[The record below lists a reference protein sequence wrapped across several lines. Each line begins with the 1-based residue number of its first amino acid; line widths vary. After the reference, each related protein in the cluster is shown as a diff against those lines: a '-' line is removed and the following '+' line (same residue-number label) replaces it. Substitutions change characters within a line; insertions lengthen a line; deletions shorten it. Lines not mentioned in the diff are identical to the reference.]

1 MPITNRFSTTT
12 NGALAITGNTLGLSK
27 ISNQNRAGTIGA
39 IGAFITT
46 NTALQVPTFPA
57 GTTLTYT
64 QNSSTAI
71 LNIPAGS
78 TILYAELVWGGNYLS
93 RDQNITSVLG
103 NPVSFT
109 TPVSTYSITPSA
121 VTASNQT
128 FVSNSITF
136 GFYTRSADVTTLI
149 QAGGSGSYT
158 TGAVPGL
165 VDPLDASNGSINSAG
180 WTLIVAY
187 QNGTLPARN
196 LTIYVAGNRVSAE
209 TGSADVSV
217 SGFLTP
223 SGGPVSGRLF
233 LSSTEGDADL
243 TGDQALF
250 GPNFSS
256 LNALSG
262 PNNAINNF
270 FGSQVNNAAGNLDT
284 TGTFGT
290 RNQSASTSTNI
301 SAGRQGWDITS
312 IDISPYLTNSQVS
325 AAIRLTTNGDA
336 YMLNTVGLQIN
347 INSPNIQ
354 ATKSVNKSVA
364 AIGDILT
371 YTVTIP
377 NTGLLPANNAIFIDS
392 LPSGTSFIPGTVT
405 VDNVPQTNA
414 NPAAGISL
422 GTINNG
428 ASRTVTFQATV
439 VSLPSQNP
447 ISNTANITFQYT
459 PIAGG
464 TTFNGLATSNSAGTQ
479 INLADINGTKSV
491 NKLFT
496 DIGETL
502 TYSIALAN
510 IGNIA
515 ATNVIFTDP
524 IPSGTTF
531 IPGSVTVNGV
541 TQAGANPA
549 NGISIGSIA
558 ANSTTTISFQVLV
571 PSIPQTNP
579 ILNSGT
585 TTYQYIPVP
594 NQPAVSGTD
603 KTNIVS
609 TQVNNATVTM
619 TKAVDKNFADI
630 GDTLTYTVSFTG
642 TGNTNANNVIFTD
655 VIPTGTTFVLN
666 SLTIDGTTQVG
677 ANPANGVNIG
687 SIPSGTT
694 KNVAFQVVVNT
705 IPASNVVSN
714 GSSASYQY
722 TVNPSQ
728 SPVTKNISSNLVS
741 TQINNANVTLT
752 KSTNKQFATIGE
764 TISYT
769 ILITNSGNTAA
780 NNVQLTDPLPNG
792 TILTPGTV
800 TLNGVLQ
807 NVDSLVALPI
817 GTIPGGAT
825 FTLSFQ
831 VTVINITTPNP
842 IINNAFA
849 SYLYTVN
856 PNLPPTSKTANS
868 NSVTSTIRLANL
880 HANKSVDK
888 TFAEVGDVL
897 TYTFSLTNDGN
908 VAANNVLLSDS
919 IANGTAF
926 VPNSVIVNGVTQPGA
941 TPASINI
948 GSINANTTITASFQ
962 VVITS
967 IPNPNPI
974 SNSAS
979 ISYNFIVD
987 PNASPVSKNTT
998 STTTFTQV
1006 NDANVI
1012 SAKTVNRAFATVGDT
1027 LTYTVTLTNAGSVS
1041 ADSPTFVDTNPD
1053 GTTFIPNT
1061 FLINGVLQNNADP
1074 NIGVPLPSIAANGS
1088 LTVSYQVTVTS
1099 LPTQNPTLNSSS
1111 TQYSFILNPGDPPT
1125 VETSVS
1131 NTVSTQI
1138 NLANVVIVKEVDLT
1152 IADVGQPITYTISLA
1167 NLGNTIANNVIVT
1180 DIIPNGTTI
1189 VPNSIFIGG
1198 ALQLG
1203 ADPSTGL
1210 PVGSIPSGGFTTIV
1224 FQISTNGLP
1233 SPNPIQN
1240 SASLQYSFI
1249 ADPNLP
1255 ALVRNAASNIV
1266 TTQINTANIVATKL
1280 TSTNFA
1286 DVGDV
1291 ILYATILTNNG
1302 NIPAANVTF
1311 TDIIPA
1317 GTLFIPNTVTINNVP
1332 VANANPATSISI
1344 GTIGANSSRTVA
1356 FQVFVPTIP
1365 AVNPITNQS
1374 GTTFQYTYDPSKP
1387 AVMQMV
1393 ASNTVQTTINNASI
1407 AATKSA
1413 DKQFA
1418 NVNDIITYTT
1428 TLTNNGNT
1436 LASNVIFTDV
1446 IPNGTSFIANS
1457 VTVNGNTLPN
1467 VNPASGIAIDP
1478 INPNANTLISFQVQV
1493 NSIPNPNPIPNQ
1505 SNTTYQY
1512 VVDPNLP
1519 PASANTLSNVIT
1531 TQINNATIVA
1541 TKSVNTPT
1549 AAIGDIVTY
1558 TIAVTNTGNTPAS
1571 ATVLTDGLG
1580 AGASFIQN
1588 SVTINNVPQPGLDP
1602 SLGIH
1607 LADISP
1613 GDTVFITFQAQIL
1626 AIPPSGTLTNNALV
1640 NYEYTVNPNQSPAVN
1655 STITNTTVT
1664 PIIDATLS
1672 INKTVN
1678 STFATIGDTLTFT
1691 STITNSGNTT
1701 ANNVI
1706 FTDVIPNGTTFIPN
1720 SFTVN
1725 GTTITNANPQ
1735 NGINI
1740 GNLNSNASATLS
1752 FQVNITTLPN
1762 PNPIPNKSSLQYSFI
1777 VDINEPP
1784 VSRTVQSNKTFT
1796 QVNTASVIATKTAS
1810 SAFAAVGDT
1819 ITYTTIL
1826 TNSGNTSANTPVFID
1841 ILPPELSFV
1850 PDSVQ
1855 INTIPQLGFRPD
1867 SEISLD
1873 SIPVGGTTTISFQ
1886 AIVGS
1891 IPATNPTLNQ
1901 SSTTYSIIIDPTQPP
1916 VIETATSNPTLVQIN
1931 EAIIQA
1937 TKSVDRLFSDVAPGN
1952 SFLTYTVLLDNIG
1965 NATATNIIFTDPIPN
1980 NTVFI
1985 EDSVRVGGVLLPGVN
2000 PANGIPIGDIIAED
2014 FINVTFRVQVVSIPN
2029 PIFTIGPGGPNSP
2042 VVNSASINYQFM
2054 TGPNLPLVS
2063 RSTTSN
2069 PVSTQINSGEIV
2081 AIKSVNKTFATIG
2094 DTISYTI
2101 TLSNPGNVTSQNI
2114 IFTDTLPDGTTFISG
2129 TLTND
2134 LSGTL
2139 TNDSG
2144 TQQIGNPANGIQ
2156 IGNIN
2161 PNGTA
2166 VITLNVL
2173 VTNIP
2178 SINPISNSS
2187 SVQFAHVVDPSQ
2199 PAVSQ
2204 TNVSNTVSTT
2214 INSAILTTKKSADK
2228 SIISV
2233 GDTITYTTTIRNTG
2247 NTAATNITFTSA
2259 IPANTTFIPNSV
2271 TINSVQQSGAQP
2283 ALGVNIP
2290 NIAPG
2295 ETVTVTFQ
2303 VNVISVSPSSSIM
2316 GNDTILYSYTV
2327 DPNSAPATTSTS
2339 TNIATNPVLDAMITM
2354 VKSVDQTLVT
2364 LGDTITYTTI
2374 LTNNGNTNATNI
2386 TFTDLIP
2393 NGTTFI
2399 TDSVTIN
2406 GLTQIGLNPNT
2417 GITIGSIAPN
2427 SSISIAFQVTATSTP
2442 VQNPIA
2448 NSATASYTFIAD
2460 PNAPIVSR
2468 NVTSNT
2474 VFTTI
2479 NTANIL
2485 SLKQVDKSFSRIG
2498 DTLTYTVVLTNN
2510 GNSSAQNV
2518 IFTDTVPS
2526 VTTFIANT
2534 FSINGVPQSGADPSN
2549 GVNIGTITAGTT
2561 VTVSFQVT
2569 VTSLPT
2575 ANPIVNFSSTSYQ
2588 LVSPPDS
2595 ETSISNPVSTQI
2607 NEAILSMTKNESV
2620 SFADIGQTA
2629 FYTTS
2634 ITNVGNTDATN
2645 IVFTDA
2651 LPSGLTFVPNTLTV
2665 DGVLQPNADPNTG
2678 VLLATLPPNEIYS
2691 IVFQVTVNNIPPSNP
2706 APNTASTTYEFTV
2719 DPVNPPVSSAAT
2731 SNTTLLQINNAT
2743 IISTKTAN
2751 LTFADVGNT
2760 ITFTLN
2766 LPNTGNVTATDVTII
2781 DILDS
2786 NLSFVPNSFT
2796 ANGQTIPNADLSTG
2810 VNIGSIN
2817 GGNTAIVTFQATV
2830 ITLPT
2835 LNPISNSASITYH
2848 YVVDPSQPPIT
2859 TSNQSNTTTT
2869 QINSAILTA
2878 QKNSNVSTVDIGQD
2892 ITYTVTITN
2901 SGNVSATNVI
2911 FTDLIPDGTSFEP
2924 NSFTLNGTSIPN
2936 ADIITGVPIGD
2947 IAPNES
2953 VIVAFHIIA
2962 NEIPPI
2968 NPITNQASVSFQH
2981 IVNPANPPVSKNIIS
2996 NNVTT
3001 KIESAIL
3008 NTIKIG
3014 DKTFATIGDTITY
3027 TTTITNTGNIPAN
3040 NAIFSDPLP
3049 SWTQFVAGSVIVDG
3063 TPLPSASIIN
3073 GVGINTINPNQTVTI
3088 IFQVQIVSNPTT
3100 FTPELQNLGFVNFQ
3114 YNVGNVLLAQPG
3126 NVETNVFVTSINTA
3140 ILSAVKTANT
3150 AFANIG
3156 DTITYTVSIQ
3166 NNGNTNATNVNF
3178 SDPVPTGTTFVEN
3191 SFAVNGSTIP
3201 GANPNNG
3208 VNIGTVSAGSSLTVT
3223 FQVIVTSTP
3232 PSNPITNVASIQ
3244 YAFIVDP
3251 ASPPVTGTINSNS
3264 ASTQINNAT
3273 VTTVLQA
3280 NRSIVSIGDVITY
3293 TATLTNTGNFPANS
3307 VLLINGVPEGALF
3320 VPNSVTLNGI
3330 SLPDAS
3336 PTLGIPVGIIAPG
3349 DSATIT
3355 FQFLASSIPPQ
3366 GAIINQALTSYTYI
3380 VDPSQPPVTAT
3391 SSSNTVNTAVVDASL
3406 SVIKSTDSLVQ
3417 STDGIITYT
3426 VVVQNNGNTTA
3437 NTVTLTDL
3445 VPEGTAFI
3453 PNSVTINSVSVPG
3466 ADPNVG
3472 IPLNSITP
3480 SEIVTVT
3487 FQVIVQSIPSVNPIS
3502 NTARI
3507 DYTFIADPTAPII
3520 SRTITSNPAFT
3531 QISDATILS
3540 LKAVNAP
3547 QTTTGDILTYTITL
3561 ENTGN
3566 IPATNL
3572 IFSDTIPQDTTFVE
3586 NSFTLNGTAILG
3598 ANPNV
3603 GVTLPTLAAN
3613 ATHLISFQILI
3624 KDSFSRE
3631 SITNQSNTT
3640 YTIQPD
3646 PGQPPITETS
3656 TSNIV
3661 ITNFV
3666 QAQLTITKTSNPT
3679 TVDIGGTILYISEVK
3694 NIGNVDAINIVF
3706 TDSIPAGTTFVPD
3719 SVTINGVLQP
3729 GLNPENGIPIGTIPA
3744 NSSKTILF
3752 QVQTNNPPTETE
3764 IVNQS
3769 SATYQYVSI
3778 PTAPPVN
3785 RSANSNIVTTS
3796 LQNANIISVK
3806 SADVTFAS
3814 IGQII
3819 TYTNT
3824 LQNIGTVPANNTVFI
3839 DNIPEG
3845 TIFIEDS
3852 LAINNVIQPG
3862 ANPENGVT
3870 LGTIQPNET
3879 VTISFQVQLTNIPV
3893 GNVVINIS
3901 DTSYEYQIDP
3911 SSQII
3916 QRRSLSN
3923 AVNTEVRTANV
3934 SAIKSANRSIT
3945 RIGQII
3951 TYTVAV
3957 TNAGTIPITNTLL
3970 LDAIASGTTFVP
3982 NSILVDGVPRL
3993 NENPI
3998 TGINLDIILPN
4009 NTIIVTFQV
4018 SVVSIPPQNNINN
4031 IAVIHYEYRPDPST
4045 PPISETTSSNATN
4058 IQFIDAILIATKS
4071 TNTVLANIDET
4082 IEYTVFIQ
4090 NNGSATTNSIFF
4102 TDTIAD
4108 GTVFIPGSV
4117 VVNNTVLPAADPN
4130 IGFSIPNV
4138 AAGQMATITFQVSV
4152 TNLPAVNPTPNTAN
4166 VVYDFIFNPD
4176 FAPIQKSTTSNT
4188 TFVQINDADIVS
4200 LKTVDLTS
4208 VTIGDILTYTTTL
4221 TNTGNTD
4228 ATAVV
4233 FTDNIPNGTTFIDG
4247 SVLVNN
4253 IPQLNANPSAGI
4265 LVGTIAP
4272 NISIPVTFSVTVVAL
4287 PASGHVQNQSTSR
4300 YTINV
4305 EEQISTS
4312 NITFTEVI
4320 SANVIA
4326 TKTTPIQYADLQTII
4341 PYTIS
4346 ITNNGNIQ
4354 VENIIVTDI
4363 IPANTSFIENSVIVN
4378 GNARPN
4384 DNPLNGIQIDNIPP
4398 NTTATILFQVR
4409 VTSIPQTNPISN
4421 TSTIEYEYT
4430 VPNRPP
4436 ITETIIS
4443 SAALTEINHANLNS
4457 NKAVDLAFATVGDTL
4472 TYTITLNQ
4480 TGNVAVNDVIIQDI
4494 IPQGTTF
4501 IENSVIVNGE
4511 TLPGVNPVSGIPI
4524 GTITIG
4530 GDAIVSFQVTVT
4542 SIPTPNELNNNAITT
4557 FNYIVNPNNV
4567 PVTNTT
4573 TTNTVKTTVQ
4583 NDNVIAFKSADVTNA
4598 LPGQTLTY
4606 TITITNSGNV
4616 TIEDLLAIDAVP
4628 IDTTFVAGSVT
4639 INGINQPNENPENGI
4654 TLGNLAPNEFVIIT
4668 FQVTISS
4675 STLQSTIN
4683 NDASV
4688 SYTVI
4693 IDPTKPPI
4701 TITKQTN
4708 TVTTTVIDPMVRI
4721 EKTADKSIVVI
4732 GDIITFTLAVFN
4744 HSPIPTISTS
4754 VIDTIPAGTTFIE
4767 NSVTINGTP
4776 VPNVRPDTG
4785 INIGSLSAGTVAT
4798 ITFQVLA
4805 TSIPSNSTIINSAT
4819 VTAAFQL
4826 TPQDP
4831 IITFIV
4837 NSNIVRIPVQFITA
4851 TVTKNASV
4859 SSAYLNQYFDYTVR
4873 ITNTSEISLSNISLQ
4888 DTIPAGLQFINGTV
4902 FINGERSPLAN
4913 PNIGF
4918 LVATNLEPNETIIVL
4933 FTVQVI
4939 SPPVNNP
4946 FKNTANI
4953 SLQLQVSP
4961 TDPPITVTVT
4971 SNENIVT
4978 FVPENPDE
4986 ALPNL
4991 NCFFDGERF
5000 IRITPRNVR
5009 NYLWTWIWWK

>member
-39 IGAFITT
+39 IGAFATT

-57 GTTLTYT
+57 GTTLNYT

-149 QAGGSGSYT
+149 QAGGAGSYT

-165 VDPLDASNGSINSAG
+165 VDPIDASNGTINSAG

-515 ATNVIFTDP
+515 ATNVIYTDP

-531 IPGSVTVNGV
+531 ISGSVTVNGV

-630 GDTLTYTVSFTG
+630 GDTLTYTVSFTA

-831 VTVINITTPNP
+831 VTVINITTQNP

-897 TYTFSLTNDGN
+897 TYTFALTNDGN

-926 VPNSVIVNGVTQPGA
+926 VPNSVIVNGVTQPGV
-941 TPASINI
+941 TPTSINI

-1012 SAKTVNRAFATVGDT
+1012 SAKTVDRAFATVGDI

-1099 LPTQNPTLNSSS
+1099 LPTQNPTINSSS

-1125 VETSVS
+1125 VETS
-1131 NTVSTQI
+1131 VSTQI

-1152 IADVGQPITYTISLA
+1152 IADVGQPITYTIYLA

-1210 PVGSIPSGGFTTIV
+1210 QVGSIPSGGFTTIV
-1224 FQISTNGLP
+1224 FQISANGLP

-1266 TTQINTANIVATKL
+1266 TTQINTANIVATQL

-1332 VANANPATSISI
+1332 VANANPATGISI

-1493 NSIPNPNPIPNQ
+1493 NSIPNPNPLPNQ

-1867 SEISLD
+1867 SGISLD

-2000 PANGIPIGDIIAED
+2000 PANGIPIGDIIAGD

-2134 LSGTL
+2134 
-2139 TNDSG
+2139 SG

-2228 SIISV
+2228 SIVSV

-2588 LVSPPDS
+2588 LVSPPEA

-2607 NEAILSMTKNESV
+2607 KEAILSMTKNESV

-2835 LNPISNSASITYH
+2835 LNPISNSASTTYH

-2981 IVNPANPPVSKNIIS
+2981 IVNPANLPVSKNIIS

-3073 GVGINTINPNQTVTI
+3073 GVGINTISPNQTVTI

-3114 YNVGNVLLAQPG
+3114 YNVGNALLAQPG

-3208 VNIGTVSAGSSLTVT
+3208 VNIGTVSADSSLTVT

-3417 STDGIITYT
+3417 STDGTITYT

-3453 PNSVTINSVSVPG
+3453 PNSVTINGVSVPG

-3566 IPATNL
+3566 IQATNL

-3646 PGQPPITETS
+3646 PGQSPITETS

-3729 GLNPENGIPIGTIPA
+3729 GVNPENGIPIGTIPA

-3806 SADVTFAS
+3806 SADITFAS

>member
-39 IGAFITT
+39 IGAFVTT
-46 NTALQVPTFPA
+46 NTALQVTTFPA
-57 GTTLTYT
+57 GTTLNYT

-128 FVSNSITF
+128 FVSGSVTF
-136 GFYTRSADVTTLI
+136 GFYTRSADVTSLV

-158 TGAVPGL
+158 TGSVPGL
-165 VDPLDASNGSINSAG
+165 VDPLDASNGAINSAG

-187 QNGTLPARN
+187 QNGSLPARN
-196 LTIYVAGNRVSAE
+196 LTIYVAGNRVSVE

-223 SGGPVSGRLF
+223 AGGPVSGRLF

-262 PNNAINNF
+262 PNNAVNNF
-270 FGSQVNNAAGNLDT
+270 FGSQINNAAGNLDT

-354 ATKSVNKSVA
+354 ATKNVNKSVA
-364 AIGDILT
+364 AIGDVLT
-371 YTVTIP
+371 YTVTVP
-377 NTGLLPANNAIFIDS
+377 NTGLLPANNVIFTDI
-392 LPSGTSFIPGTVT
+392 LPNGTSFIPGSVT
-405 VDNVPQTNA
+405 IDNIPQTNA

-422 GTINNG
+422 GTINNS

-439 VSLPSQNP
+439 VSLPNQNP
-447 ISNTANITFQYT
+447 IANTATITFQYT

-464 TTFNGLATSNSAGTQ
+464 TTFNGIATSNSAGTQ

-502 TYSIALAN
+502 TYSISLAN

-515 ATNVIFTDP
+515 ATNVIYTDP

-541 TQAGANPA
+541 TQVGVNPA
-549 NGISIGSIA
+549 NGISVGTIA
-558 ANSTTTISFQVLV
+558 ANSTTTISFQVSV

-594 NQPAVSGTD
+594 NQPAVSATD
-603 KTNIVS
+603 TTNIVS

-619 TKAVDKNFADI
+619 AKAVDKNYADI
-630 GDTLTYTVSFTG
+630 GDTLTYTVAFTG

-655 VIPTGTTFVLN
+655 AIPTGTTFVLN

-687 SIPSGTT
+687 SIPTGTT
-694 KNVAFQVVVNT
+694 KNVSFQVVVNT
-705 IPASNVVSN
+705 IPPANVVSN

-741 TQINNANVTLT
+741 TQINNANLTLT
-752 KSTNKQFATIGE
+752 KSTNKQFATIGD

-780 NNVQLTDPLPNG
+780 TNVQLTDPLPNG

-831 VTVINITTPNP
+831 VTVINITAQNP
-842 IINNAFA
+842 IVNNAFS
-849 SYLYTVN
+849 SYIYTVN
-856 PNLPPTSKTANS
+856 PSLPPTSKTANS
-868 NSVTSTIRLANL
+868 NSVSSTIRLANL
-880 HANKSVDK
+880 HAIKSVNQ

-897 TYTFSLTNDGN
+897 TYTFALTNDGN

-919 IANGTAF
+919 IANGTSF
-926 VPNSVIVNGVTQPGA
+926 VPNSVIVNGVTQPGT

-962 VVITS
+962 VLITS

-1012 SAKTVNRAFATVGDT
+1012 SAKTVDRAFATVGDI
-1027 LTYTVTLTNAGSVS
+1027 LTYTVILTNAGSVS

-1053 GTTFIPNT
+1053 GTTFIQNT

-1074 NIGVPLPSIAANGS
+1074 NIGVPLPSIPANGS

-1099 LPTQNPTLNSSS
+1099 LPAQNPTINSSS
-1111 TQYSFILNPGDPPT
+1111 TQYEFTLNPGDPPII
-1125 VETSVS
+1125 ETSLS

-1167 NLGNTIANNVIVT
+1167 NLGNTPANNIVVT
-1180 DIIPNGTTI
+1180 DILPPGTTL

-1203 ADPSTGL
+1203 ADPSVGL
-1210 PVGSIPSGGFTTIV
+1210 QVGTIPAGGFTTII
-1224 FQISTNGLP
+1224 FQISANGLP
-1233 SPNPIQN
+1233 SPNPVQN
-1240 SASLQYSFI
+1240 SAALQYSFI

-1255 ALVRNAASNIV
+1255 AVVKNATSNIV

-1286 DVGDV
+1286 DVGAS
-1291 ILYATILTNNG
+1291 ITYTTTLTNNG
-1302 NIPAANVTF
+1302 NISASNVTF
-1311 TDIIPA
+1311 TDIIPT
-1317 GTLFIPNTVTINNVP
+1317 GTTFIPNTVTINDVP
-1332 VANANPATSISI
+1332 IANANPASGILI
-1344 GTIGANSSRTVA
+1344 GTIGANSSRTIA

-1446 IPNGTSFIANS
+1446 IPNGTSFISNS

-1478 INPNANTLISFQVQV
+1478 INPNANTTISFQVKV
-1493 NSIPNPNPIPNQ
+1493 NSIPSPNPIPNQ
-1505 SNTTYQY
+1505 SNTAYQY
-1512 VVDPNLP
+1512 VVNPNLP
-1519 PASANTLSNVIT
+1519 PASANALSNVIT

-1558 TIAVTNTGNTPAS
+1558 TIAVTNTGNIPAS

-1580 AGASFIQN
+1580 AGASFVPN
-1588 SVTINNVPQPGLDP
+1588 SVTINNIPQPGLDP

-1607 LADISP
+1607 LADIPP

-1640 NYEYTVNPNQSPAVN
+1640 NYEYTVNPNQSPAVG

-1706 FTDVIPNGTTFIPN
+1706 FTDLIPDGTTFIPN

-1725 GTTITNANPQ
+1725 GTTIPNANPQ

-1740 GNLNSNASATLS
+1740 GNINSNASVILS
-1752 FQVNITTLPN
+1752 FQVNITTIPN

-1784 VSRTVQSNKTFT
+1784 VSRTVKSNKTFT

-1819 ITYTTIL
+1819 ITYTTTL
-1826 TNSGNTSANTPVFID
+1826 TNGGNTTANTPIFID
-1841 ILPPELSFV
+1841 ILPTELSFV

-1867 SEISLD
+1867 SGVPLD
-1873 SIPVGGTTTISFQ
+1873 PIPVGGSVTISFQ

-1891 IPATNPTLNQ
+1891 IPASNPTLNQ
-1901 SSTTYSIIIDPTQPP
+1901 SSTTYSIIVDPTEPP
-1916 VIETATSNPTLVQIN
+1916 VTETATSNPTLVQIN

-1952 SFLTYTVLLDNIG
+1952 SFLTYTVLLENVG
-1965 NATATNIIFTDPIPN
+1965 NTTATNIIFTDSIPN

-2000 PANGIPIGDIIAED
+2000 PANGIPIGDIIAGD

-2029 PIFTIGPGGPNSP
+2029 PIFTIGPGGPSSP
-2042 VVNSASINYQFM
+2042 VVNGASINYQFM

-2069 PVSTQINSGEIV
+2069 SVSTQINSGEIV
-2081 AIKSVNKTFATIG
+2081 TVKSADKNFATIG
-2094 DTISYTI
+2094 DTISYTVS
-2101 TLSNPGNVTSQNI
+2101 LSNPGNVTSQNI

-2134 LSGTL
+2134 
-2139 TNDSG
+2139 SG
-2144 TQQIGNPANGIQ
+2144 TQQIGNPASGIQ

-2161 PNGTA
+2161 PGSTA
-2166 VITLNVL
+2166 TITINVL

-2178 SINPISNSS
+2178 SINPISNFS
-2187 SVQFAHVVDPSQ
+2187 SVQYQHIVDPSQ
-2199 PAVSQ
+2199 PAITQ
-2204 TNVSNTVSTT
+2204 TASSNTVTTT
-2214 INSAILTTKKSADK
+2214 INSALLTSTKSADK

-2233 GDTITYTTTIRNTG
+2233 GDTVTYTTTITNKG
-2247 NTAATNITFTSA
+2247 NTSATNITFTSA
-2259 IPANTTFIPNSV
+2259 IPSSTTFIPNSV
-2271 TINSVQQSGAQP
+2271 TINGVQQPGAQP

-2303 VNVISVSPSSSIM
+2303 VNVISIPPSSSIM

-2327 DPNSAPATTSTS
+2327 DPSGAPITTSTS
-2339 TNIATNPVLDAMITM
+2339 TNIVTNPVLDAMLTM

-2374 LTNNGNTNATNI
+2374 VTNNGNTNATTI

-2393 NGTTFI
+2393 DGTTFI

-2406 GLTQIGLNPNT
+2406 GITQIGLTPNT

-2460 PNAPIVSR
+2460 PNAPVVSR
-2468 NVTSNT
+2468 TATSNT

-2479 NTANIL
+2479 NTATIL
-2485 SLKQVDKSFSRIG
+2485 SSKQVDKSFSRIG
-2498 DTLTYTVVLTNN
+2498 DTLTYTVTLTNN

-2518 IFTDTVPS
+2518 IFTDTMPS
-2526 VTTFIANT
+2526 GTTFIANT
-2534 FSINGVPQSGADPSN
+2534 FSINGIPQSGANPAN
-2549 GVNIGTITAGTT
+2549 GVNIGPITAGST
-2561 VTVSFQVT
+2561 VNVSFQVN

-2575 ANPIVNFSSTSYQ
+2575 ENPIVNFSSTSYQ
-2588 LVSPPDS
+2588 LVSPPDA

-2607 NEAILSMTKNESV
+2607 KEAILSMTKNESV

-2634 ITNVGNTDATN
+2634 ISNIGNIDATN
-2645 IVFTDA
+2645 IVFTDV

-2665 DGVLQPNADPNTG
+2665 DGVLQPNANPNTG
-2678 VLLATLPPNEIYS
+2678 VALATLPPNEIYS
-2691 IVFQVTVNNIPPSNP
+2691 IVFQVTINSIPPINP
-2706 APNTASTTYEFTV
+2706 ASNTASTSYEFTV
-2719 DPVNPPVSSAAT
+2719 DPSNPPVSSAAT

-2743 IISTKTAN
+2743 IISTKTSN

-2760 ITFTLN
+2760 ITFTLT
-2766 LPNTGNVTATDVTII
+2766 LPNTGNVAATDVTII

-2786 NLSFVPNSFT
+2786 NLSFIPNSFIV
-2796 ANGQTIPNADLSTG
+2796 NGQTIPNADLSTG

-2817 GGNTAIVTFQATV
+2817 GGNAAIVTFQATV
-2830 ITLPT
+2830 TTLPT
-2835 LNPISNSASITYH
+2835 INPISNSTSTTYH

-2878 QKNSNVSTVDIGQD
+2878 QKNSNVLTVDIGQD
-2892 ITYTVTITN
+2892 IVYTVTITN

-2924 NSFTLNGTSIPN
+2924 NSFTLNRTSIPN
-2936 ADIITGVPIGD
+2936 ANIITGVPIGD
-2947 IAPNES
+2947 IAPNQS
-2953 VIVAFHIIA
+2953 VIVVFHITA

-2968 NPITNQASVSFQH
+2968 NPITNQANVSFQH
-2981 IVNPANPPVSKNIIS
+2981 IVNPANPPVSKNITS
-2996 NNVTT
+2996 NSVSTQ
-3001 KIESAIL
+3001 IESAIL

-3014 DKTFATIGDTITY
+3014 DKAFATIGDTITY

-3040 NAIFSDPLP
+3040 NVIFSDPLP
-3049 SWTQFVAGSVIVDG
+3049 TWTQFVAGSVIVDG
-3063 TPLPSASIIN
+3063 TPLPSASIID
-3073 GVGINTINPNQTVTI
+3073 GVGINTITPNQIVTI
-3088 IFQVQIVSNPTT
+3088 VFQVQIVSNPTT

-3114 YNVGNVLLAQPG
+3114 YNVGNSLQAQPG
-3126 NVETNVFVTSINTA
+3126 NVETNVFVTSINSA

-3156 DTITYTVSIQ
+3156 DTITYTVLIQ
-3166 NNGNTNATNVNF
+3166 NNGNTNATNLNF
-3178 SDPVPTGTTFVEN
+3178 SDIIPAGTTFVEN
-3191 SFAVNGSTIP
+3191 SFSVNGSTIP

-3208 VNIGTVSAGSSLTVT
+3208 VNIGTVNADSSLTVT

-3251 ASPPVTGTINSNS
+3251 TAPPVTGTISSNS

-3273 VTTVLQA
+3273 VTTVLEA
-3280 NRSIVSIGDVITY
+3280 NRTIVSIGDVITY
-3293 TATLTNTGNFPANS
+3293 IATLTNTGNFPANS
-3307 VLLINGVPEGALF
+3307 VLLINGVPVGAVF

-3330 SLPDAS
+3330 PLPDAS

-3366 GAIINQALTSYTYI
+3366 GTIINQAITNYTYI

-3391 SSSNTVNTAVVDASL
+3391 SFSNTVNTAVVDASL
-3406 SVIKSTDSLVQ
+3406 SATKNTDSLVQ
-3417 STDGIITYT
+3417 STNGTITYT
-3426 VVVQNNGNTTA
+3426 VVVRNNGNTTT
-3437 NTVTLTDL
+3437 NTVILTDL

-3453 PNSVTINSVSVPG
+3453 PNSVTINTVSVPG

-3472 IPLNSITP
+3472 IPLNAIAP

-3487 FQVIVQSIPSVNPIS
+3487 FQVIVQFIPSVNPIS

-3507 DYTFIADPTAPII
+3507 DYTFIADPTTPII
-3520 SRTITSNPAFT
+3520 SRTIMSNPAFT

-3540 LKAVNAP
+3540 LKAVNVQQA
-3547 QTTTGDILTYTITL
+3547 TTGDILTYTITL
-3561 ENTGN
+3561 ENNGN
-3566 IPATNL
+3566 ISATNL
-3572 IFSDTIPQDTTFVE
+3572 SFLDSTPDGTTFVE
-3586 NSFTLNGTAILG
+3586 NSFTLNGTAIPG

-3603 GVTLPTLAAN
+3603 GVTLPNLAAN

-3624 KDSFSRE
+3624 NNSFSQE
-3631 SITNQSNTT
+3631 SITNQSNIT

-3646 PGQPPITETS
+3646 PSQPPITETS

-3666 QAQLTITKTSNPT
+3666 QAQLTIIKTSNPI

-3694 NIGNVDAINIVF
+3694 NTGNVDAINIIF
-3706 TDSIPAGTTFVPD
+3706 IDSIPAGITFVPD

-3729 GLNPENGIPIGTIPA
+3729 GVNPENGIPIGTIPS
-3744 NSSKTILF
+3744 NGSKTILF

-3764 IVNQS
+3764 IINQS

-3796 LQNANIISVK
+3796 IQNANIISVK
-3806 SADVTFAS
+3806 AADVTFVS

-3852 LAINNVIQPG
+3852 LSINNVIQPG
-3862 ANPENGVT
+3862 VNPENGVT

-3879 VTISFQVQLTNIPV
+3879 VTISFQVQLTSIPP
-3893 GNVVINIS
+3893 GNTVINIS

-3911 SSQII
+3911 SSPII
-3916 QRRSLSN
+3916 QRQSLSN
-3923 AVNTEVRTANV
+3923 AVNTEVRTASV

-3957 TNAGTIPITNTLL
+3957 TNSGTIPITNTLL
-3970 LDAIASGTTFVP
+3970 IDAIAAGTTFVP
-3982 NSILVDGVPRL
+3982 NSILVDGIPRPD
-3993 NENPI
+3993 ENPI
-3998 TGINLDIILPN
+3998 TGITLDMILPN

-4018 SVVSIPPQNNINN
+4018 NVVSIPSQNTINN
-4031 IAVIHYEYRPDPST
+4031 IAVIHYEYQPEPSA
-4045 PPISETTSSNATN
+4045 PPISETTSSNSTN
-4058 IQFIDAILIATKS
+4058 IQFIDVILIATKS
-4071 TNTVLANIDET
+4071 TNKIIANIDET
-4082 IEYTVFIQ
+4082 VEYTVFIQ
-4090 NNGSATTNSIFF
+4090 NNGSTTTNSIFF
-4102 TDTIAD
+4102 TDTIED

-4117 VVNNTVLPAADPN
+4117 IVNNTVLPAADPN
-4130 IGFSIPNV
+4130 IGFSIPNI
-4138 AAGQMATITFQVSV
+4138 ASGQTTTITFQVSV

-4166 VVYDFIFNPD
+4166 IVYDFIFNPD

-4188 TFVQINDADIVS
+4188 TFVQINDADIIS

-4221 TNTGNTD
+4221 TNTGNPD
-4228 ATAVV
+4228 ATAIV
-4233 FTDNIPNGTTFIDG
+4233 FTDNIPDGTTFIDG

-4272 NISIPVTFSVTVVAL
+4272 DISIPVTFSVTTVAL
-4287 PASGHVQNQSTSR
+4287 PASGRIQNQSTSR
-4300 YTINV
+4300 YIING

-4346 ITNNGNIQ
+4346 IINNGNIQ
-4354 VENIIVTDI
+4354 VENIVVTDI

-4384 DNPLNGIQIDNIPP
+4384 DNPLSGIQIDNIPP
-4398 NTTATILFQVR
+4398 NTVATILFQVR

-4421 TSTIEYEYT
+4421 TSTIEYQYT
-4430 VPNRPP
+4430 VPDRPP

-4443 SAALTEINHANLNS
+4443 SAAVTEIHHANLNS
-4457 NKAVDLAFATVGDTL
+4457 NKTVNLAFATVGDTL

-4480 TGNVAVNDVIIQDI
+4480 TGNVSANDVVIQDI

-4511 TLPGVNPVSGIPI
+4511 ALPGVNPVSGIPI
-4524 GTITIG
+4524 GTILVG
-4530 GDAIVSFQVTVT
+4530 GDAIASFQVTVT
-4542 SIPTPNELNNNAITT
+4542 SIPTPNELNNQAITT
-4557 FNYIVNPNNV
+4557 FNYIVNPNNL

-4573 TTNTVKTTVQ
+4573 TTNTVTTTVQ
-4583 NDNVIAFKSADVTNA
+4583 NDNVIAIKSVNTTNA
-4598 LPGQTLTY
+4598 LPSQTLTY

-4616 TIEDLLAIDAVP
+4616 TIEDLLAVDTVP
-4628 IDTTFVAGSVT
+4628 VDTTFVTSSVT
-4639 INGINQPNENPENGI
+4639 INGINQPNANPENGI
-4654 TLGNLAPNEFVIIT
+4654 TLGNLAPNVSAIIT

-4675 STLQSTIN
+4675 STLQSAIN
-4683 NDASV
+4683 NDATI
-4688 SYTVI
+4688 SYTFI
-4693 IDPTKPPI
+4693 IDPTEPPI

-4708 TVTTTVIDPMVRI
+4708 TVTTTLIEPMINI

-4732 GDIITFTLAVFN
+4732 GDIITFTLKVFN
-4744 HSPIPTISTS
+4744 HSPIPTVSTS
-4754 VIDTIPAGTTFIE
+4754 VLDMIPAGTTFIE

-4776 VPNVRPDTG
+4776 VPNIRPDTG
-4785 INIGSLSAGTVAT
+4785 INIGSLSADGIAT
-4798 ITFQVLA
+4798 ITFKVLV
-4805 TSIPSNSTIINSAT
+4805 TSIPFNSTIINSAT

-4826 TPQDP
+4826 TPQNP
-4831 IITFIV
+4831 LITFIV

-4851 TVTKNASV
+4851 TVIKSASV
-4859 SSAYLNQYFDYTVR
+4859 SSAYLNQYFNYTVQ
-4873 ITNTSEISLSNISLQ
+4873 ITNTSDISLLNVSLQ
-4888 DTIPAGLQFINGTV
+4888 DTIPTGLQFINGTV
-4902 FINGERSPLAN
+4902 FINGEHSPLAN

-4918 LVATNLEPNETIIVL
+4918 LVTTNFEPNETIIVL

-4939 SPPVNNP
+4939 SPPVNNE
-4946 FKNTANI
+4946 FKNSANI
-4953 SLQLQVSP
+4953 SLQLQTTP
-4961 TDPPITVTVT
+4961 TDLPIIVTVT

-4978 FVPENPDE
+4978 FIPENPVE
-4986 ALPNL
+4986 TLPNL

-5000 IRITPRNVR
+5000 IRITPRNIR
-5009 NYLWTWIWWK
+5009 NYFWSWWR

>member
-27 ISNQNRAGTIGA
+27 ISNLNRAGTIGA
-39 IGAFITT
+39 IGAFVTT

-57 GTTLTYT
+57 GTTLNYT
-64 QNSSTAI
+64 QNSSTAL

-128 FVSNSITF
+128 FVSGSVTF
-136 GFYTRSADVTTLI
+136 GFYTRSADVTSLV
-149 QAGGSGSYT
+149 QAAGSGSYT
-158 TGAVPGL
+158 TGSVPGL
-165 VDPLDASNGSINSAG
+165 VDPLDASNGAINSAG

-187 QNGTLPARN
+187 QNGSLPARN
-196 LTIYVAGNRVSAE
+196 LTIYVAGNRVSVE

-223 SGGPVSGRLF
+223 AGGPVSGRLF

-262 PNNAINNF
+262 PNNAVNNF
-270 FGSQVNNAAGNLDT
+270 FGSQINNAAGNLDT

-364 AIGDILT
+364 TIGDILT
-371 YTVTIP
+371 YTVTVP
-377 NTGLLPANNAIFIDS
+377 NTGLLPANNVTFTDV
-392 LPSGTSFIPGTVT
+392 LPNGTSFIPGSVT
-405 VDNVPQTNA
+405 IDNVPQTNA
-414 NPAAGISL
+414 NPVAGISL

-428 ASRTVTFQATV
+428 SSRTVAFQATV

-515 ATNVIFTDP
+515 ATNVIYTDP
-524 IPSGTTF
+524 IPSRTTF

-541 TQAGANPA
+541 TQGGANPA

-558 ANSTTTISFQVLV
+558 ANSTTTISFQVFV

-603 KTNIVS
+603 TTNIVS

-619 TKAVDKNFADI
+619 TKAVDKNYADI
-630 GDTLTYTVSFTG
+630 GDTLTYTVAFTG

-687 SIPSGTT
+687 SIATGTT
-694 KNVAFQVVVNT
+694 KNVSFQVVVNT

-741 TQINNANVTLT
+741 TQINNANLSLT

-769 ILITNSGNTAA
+769 ILITNSGNTPA

-792 TILTPGTV
+792 TILTLGSV

-831 VTVINITTPNP
+831 VTVINITAQNP
-842 IINNAFA
+842 IINNAFS
-849 SYLYTVN
+849 SYIYTVN
-856 PNLPPTSKTANS
+856 PSLPPTSKTANS

-880 HANKSVDK
+880 HANKSVSQ

-897 TYTFSLTNDGN
+897 TYTFALTNDGN
-908 VAANNVLLSDS
+908 VTANNVLLSDS
-919 IANGTAF
+919 IANGTSF
-926 VPNSVIVNGVTQPGA
+926 VPNSVIVNGITQPGA

-962 VVITS
+962 ILITS

-974 SNSAS
+974 LNSAS

-987 PNASPVSKNTT
+987 PNASPISKNTT

-1006 NDANVI
+1006 NEANVI
-1012 SAKTVNRAFATVGDT
+1012 SAKTVDREFATVGDI
-1027 LTYTVTLTNAGSVS
+1027 LTYTVILTNAGSVS

-1074 NIGVPLPSIAANGS
+1074 NIGVPLPSIPASG
-1088 LTVSYQVTVTS
+1088 LITVSYQVTVTA
-1099 LPTQNPTLNSSS
+1099 LPAQNPTTNSSS
-1111 TQYSFILNPGDPPT
+1111 TQYSFILNPGDPPII
-1125 VETSVS
+1125 ETSLS

-1167 NLGNTIANNVIVT
+1167 NLGNTTANNVVVT
-1180 DIIPNGTTI
+1180 DIIPPGTTI

-1210 PVGSIPSGGFTTIV
+1210 QVGSIPAGGFTTIV
-1224 FQISTNGLP
+1224 FQISANGLP

-1249 ADPNLP
+1249 ADPSLP
-1255 ALVRNAASNIV
+1255 VVVKNATSNIV

-1302 NIPAANVTF
+1302 NIPASNVTF

-1332 VANANPATSISI
+1332 IANANPANGILI
-1344 GTIGANSSRTVA
+1344 GTIGANSSRTVS
-1356 FQVFVPTIP
+1356 FQVFVPNIP

-1428 TLTNNGNT
+1428 TLTNSGNT

-1446 IPNGTSFIANS
+1446 IPNGTSFIPNS
-1457 VTVNGNTLPN
+1457 VTINGNTLPN
-1467 VNPASGIAIDP
+1467 VNPANGIAIDP
-1478 INPNANTLISFQVQV
+1478 INPNANTTISFQIKV
-1493 NSIPNPNPIPNQ
+1493 NSIPSPNPIPNQ
-1505 SNTTYQY
+1505 SNTMYQY
-1512 VVDPNLP
+1512 IVNPNLP
-1519 PASANTLSNVIT
+1519 PASSNTVSNVIT

-1541 TKSVNTPT
+1541 TKSVNTLT

-1558 TIAVTNTGNTPAS
+1558 TIAVTNTGNIPAS
-1571 ATVLTDGLG
+1571 ATVLMDGLG

-1602 SLGIH
+1602 SLGVH
-1607 LADISP
+1607 LADIPP

-1640 NYEYTVNPNQSPAVN
+1640 NYEYTVNPNQSPAVG

-1691 STITNSGNTT
+1691 SIITNSGNTT

-1706 FTDVIPNGTTFIPN
+1706 FTDLIPDGTTFIPN

-1725 GTTITNANPQ
+1725 GTTIPNANPQ

-1740 GNLNSNASATLS
+1740 GNINSNASVILS
-1752 FQVNITTLPN
+1752 FQVNITTIPN

-1784 VSRTVQSNKTFT
+1784 VSRTVKSNKTFT

-1819 ITYTTIL
+1819 ITYTTTL
-1826 TNSGNTSANTPVFID
+1826 TNNGNTTANTPVFID

-1855 INTIPQLGFRPD
+1855 INTTPQLGFRPD
-1867 SEISLD
+1867 NGIPLD
-1873 SIPVGGTTTISFQ
+1873 PIPVGGTTTISFQ

-1901 SSTTYSIIIDPTQPP
+1901 SSTTYSIIVDPTQPP
-1916 VIETATSNPTLVQIN
+1916 VTETATSNPTLVQIN

-1937 TKSVDRLFSDVAPGN
+1937 TKSVDRLFSDIAPGN
-1952 SFLTYTVLLDNIG
+1952 SFLTYTVLLENIG
-1965 NATATNIIFTDPIPN
+1965 NTTATNITFIDPIPN

-2000 PANGIPIGDIIAED
+2000 PANGIPIGDIIAGD

-2042 VVNSASINYQFM
+2042 VVNGASINYQFM

-2069 PVSTQINSGEIV
+2069 PVSTQINSGEILAV
-2081 AIKSVNKTFATIG
+2081 KSVDKTFAKIG
-2094 DTISYTI
+2094 DTLSYTI
-2101 TLSNPGNVTSQNI
+2101 SLSNPGNVTSQNI
-2114 IFTDTLPDGTTFISG
+2114 IFTDILPDGTTFISG
-2129 TLTND
+2129 TLV
-2134 LSGTL
+2134 
-2139 TNDSG
+2139 NDSG
-2144 TQQIGNPANGIQ
+2144 AQQIGNPGNGIQ

-2161 PNGTA
+2161 PSGMA
-2166 VITLNVL
+2166 VITINAL

-2187 SVQFAHVVDPSQ
+2187 SVQFQHIVDPSQ
-2199 PAVSQ
+2199 PVITQ
-2204 TNVSNTVSTT
+2204 TASSNTVTTT
-2214 INSAILTTKKSADK
+2214 INSAILAISKSADK

-2233 GDTITYTTTIRNTG
+2233 GDTITYTTTITNIG
-2247 NTAATNITFTSA
+2247 NTPATNITFTSA

-2271 TINSVQQSGAQP
+2271 IINGMQQLGARP

-2295 ETVTVTFQ
+2295 ATVTVTFQ
-2303 VNVISVSPSSSIM
+2303 VTVISVPPSSSIM
-2316 GNDTILYSYTV
+2316 DNDTILYSYTV
-2327 DPNSAPATTSTS
+2327 DPSAAPVTISTS
-2339 TNIATNPVLDAMITM
+2339 TNIVTNPVLDAMITM
-2354 VKSVDQTLVT
+2354 IKSVDQTLVT
-2364 LGDTITYTTI
+2364 LGDTITYTTL
-2374 LTNNGNTNATNI
+2374 LTNSGNTNATNI

-2393 NGTTFI
+2393 DGTTFVS
-2399 TDSVTIN
+2399 DSVTIN
-2406 GLTQIGLNPNT
+2406 GITQLGLNPNT

-2427 SSISIAFQVTATSTP
+2427 SSIAIAFQVTATSTP

-2474 VFTTI
+2474 TFTTI
-2479 NTANIL
+2479 NTATIL
-2485 SLKQVDKSFSRIG
+2485 SSKQVDKAFSHIG
-2498 DTLTYTVVLTNN
+2498 DTLTYTVTLTNN

-2526 VTTFIANT
+2526 GTTFIANT
-2534 FSINGVPQSGADPSN
+2534 FSINGIPQSGANPVN
-2549 GVNIGTITAGTT
+2549 GVNIGSITAGTT
-2561 VTVSFQVT
+2561 VNVSFQVT

-2575 ANPIVNFSSTSYQ
+2575 ENPIVNFSSTSYQ
-2588 LVSPPDS
+2588 LVSPPDA

-2607 NEAILSMTKNESV
+2607 REAILSMTKNESV
-2620 SFADIGQTA
+2620 SFVDIGQTA

-2634 ITNVGNTDATN
+2634 IANVGNTDATN
-2645 IVFTDA
+2645 IVFTDV

-2665 DGVLQPNADPNTG
+2665 DGILQPNADPNTG
-2678 VLLATLPPNEIYS
+2678 VLLAALPPNEIYS
-2691 IVFQVTVNNIPPSNP
+2691 IVFQVTVNSIPPINP

-2719 DPVNPPVSSAAT
+2719 DPGNPPVSNTAS
-2731 SNTTLLQINNAT
+2731 SNTTLLQINNAN

-2766 LPNTGNVTATDVTII
+2766 LPNTGNAAATDVTII

-2796 ANGQTIPNADLSTG
+2796 VNGQTIPNADLSTG

-2817 GGNTAIVTFQATV
+2817 GGNAAIVTFQATV
-2830 ITLPT
+2830 TTLPT
-2835 LNPISNSASITYH
+2835 LNPISNFVSTTYH
-2848 YVVDPSQPPIT
+2848 YVVDPSQSPIT

-2878 QKNSNVSTVDIGQD
+2878 QKNSNAETVDIGQD
-2892 ITYTVTITN
+2892 IVYSVTITN

-2911 FTDLIPDGTSFEP
+2911 FTDLIPAGTSFEP
-2924 NSFTLNGTSIPN
+2924 NSFTLNGISIPN
-2936 ADIITGVPIGD
+2936 ANIITGVPIGD

-2953 VIVAFHIIA
+2953 VIVAFHINA

-2981 IVNPANPPVSKNIIS
+2981 IVNPANPPVSKNITS
-2996 NNVTT
+2996 NSVTT

-3014 DKTFATIGDTITY
+3014 DKAFATIGDTITY
-3027 TTTITNTGNIPAN
+3027 TTTITNTGNISAN
-3040 NAIFSDPLP
+3040 NVVFSDPIP
-3049 SWTQFVAGSVIVDG
+3049 TWTQFVAGSVVVDG
-3063 TPLPSASIIN
+3063 TPLPSASIIS
-3073 GVGINTINPNQTVTI
+3073 GVGINTITPNQIVTI
-3088 IFQVQIVSNPTT
+3088 MFQVQIISNPTT

-3114 YNVGNVLLAQPG
+3114 YNVGNSLQAQPG
-3126 NVETNVFVTSINTA
+3126 NVETNVFVTSINSA

-3150 AFANIG
+3150 AFSNIG
-3156 DTITYTVSIQ
+3156 DTITYTVLIQ
-3166 NNGNTNATNVNF
+3166 NSGNTNATNVNF
-3178 SDPVPTGTTFVEN
+3178 SDLIPAGTTFVEN
-3191 SFAVNGSTIP
+3191 SFSVNGSIIP

-3208 VNIGTVSAGSSLTVT
+3208 VNIGTVSTNSSLTVT

-3244 YAFIVDP
+3244 FTFIVDP
-3251 ASPPVTGTINSNS
+3251 AAPPVTSTINSNG

-3273 VTTVLQA
+3273 VTTVLEA
-3280 NRSIVSIGDVITY
+3280 NRSIVSIGDIITY

-3307 VLLINGVPEGALF
+3307 VLLINGVPVGAVF

-3330 SLPDAS
+3330 SLPNTS

-3406 SVIKSTDSLVQ
+3406 SVIKNTDSLVQ
-3417 STDGIITYT
+3417 STNGTITYT

-3437 NTVTLTDL
+3437 NTVNLTDL

-3472 IPLNSITP
+3472 IPLNAIAP

-3507 DYTFIADPTAPII
+3507 DYTFIADPTSPII

-3531 QISDATILS
+3531 QISDANVLS
-3540 LKAVNAP
+3540 LKAVNA
-3547 QTTTGDILTYTITL
+3547 QQATTGDILTYTITL

-3572 IFSDTIPQDTTFVE
+3572 IFSDTLPEGTIFVE

-3603 GVTLPTLAAN
+3603 GVALPNLVAN

-3624 KDSFSRE
+3624 NDSFSQE

-3640 YTIQPD
+3640 YTIQLD

-3666 QAQLTITKTSNPT
+3666 QAQLTVTKTSNPI

-3694 NIGNVDAINIVF
+3694 NIGNVDAINIIF
-3706 TDSIPAGTTFVPD
+3706 TDSIPAGTTFVSD

-3729 GLNPENGIPIGTIPA
+3729 GVNPENGIPLGTIPA

-3769 SATYQYVSI
+3769 SGNYQYVSV

-3806 SADVTFAS
+3806 SADVTFVS

-3824 LQNIGTVPANNTVFI
+3824 LQNIGTIPANNTVFI

-3852 LAINNVIQPG
+3852 LSINNVIQPG
-3862 ANPENGVT
+3862 ANPENGVI
-3870 LGTIQPNET
+3870 LGTIQQNET
-3879 VTISFQVQLTNIPV
+3879 VTISFQVQLTNIPS
-3893 GNVVINIS
+3893 GNTVINIS

-3911 SSQII
+3911 SSPII

-3951 TYTVAV
+3951 TYTVTV
-3957 TNAGTIPITNTLL
+3957 TNAGTVPITNTLL
-3970 LDAIASGTTFVP
+3970 IDAIAAGTTFVP
-3982 NSILVDGVPRL
+3982 NSILVDGIPRP

-3998 TGINLDIILPN
+3998 TGINLGIILPN

-4018 SVVSIPPQNNINN
+4018 NVVSIPAQNTINN
-4031 IAVIHYEYRPDPST
+4031 IAVIHYEYKPEPSA
-4045 PPISETTSSNATN
+4045 PPISETTSSNTTN
-4058 IQFIDAILIATKS
+4058 IQFIDVILIATKS
-4071 TNTVLANIDET
+4071 ANKVLANIDDT

-4090 NNGSATTNSIFF
+4090 NNGSTTTNSIFF
-4102 TDTIAD
+4102 TDTIED

-4117 VVNNTVLPAADPN
+4117 TVNNTVLPVADPN
-4130 IGFSIPNV
+4130 IGFFIPNI
-4138 AAGQMATITFQVSV
+4138 ASGQATTITFQVSV
-4152 TNLPAVNPTPNTAN
+4152 TNLPALNPTPNTTN
-4166 VVYDFIFNPD
+4166 IVYDFIFNPD

-4188 TFVQINDADIVS
+4188 TFVQINGADIVS

-4221 TNTGNTD
+4221 TNIGNTD

-4233 FTDNIPNGTTFIDG
+4233 FTDNIPDGTTFIDG

-4253 IPQLNANPSAGI
+4253 IPQLNANPSTGI

-4272 NISIPVTFSVTVVAL
+4272 NVSIPVTFSVTVLAL
-4287 PASGHVQNQSTSR
+4287 PASGRIQNQSTSR
-4300 YTINV
+4300 YTING

-4378 GNARPN
+4378 GTARPN
-4384 DNPLNGIQIDNIPP
+4384 DNPLSGIQIDNIPP

-4430 VPNRPP
+4430 VPDRPP

-4443 SAALTEINHANLNS
+4443 SAAVTEIHHANLNS
-4457 NKAVDLAFATVGDTL
+4457 NKTVDLAFATVGDTL

-4480 TGNVAVNDVIIQDI
+4480 TGNVSADDVVIQDI

-4511 TLPGVNPVSGIPI
+4511 TVPGVNPVSGIPI
-4524 GTITIG
+4524 GTIIVG
-4530 GDAIVSFQVTVT
+4530 GDAIASFQVTVT
-4542 SIPTPNELNNNAITT
+4542 SIPTPNELSNKAITT
-4557 FNYIVNPNNV
+4557 FNYIVNPNNL

-4573 TTNTVKTTVQ
+4573 TTNTVTTTVQ
-4583 NDNVIAFKSADVTNA
+4583 NDNIVAIKSVNATNA
-4598 LPGQTLTY
+4598 LPSQTLTY

-4616 TIEDLLAIDAVP
+4616 TIEDLLAIDTVP
-4628 IDTTFVAGSVT
+4628 VDTIFITGSVT
-4639 INGINQPNENPENGI
+4639 INGINQPNANPENGI
-4654 TLGNLAPNEFVIIT
+4654 PLGNLAPNESVVIT

-4675 STLQSTIN
+4675 STLQTAIN

-4688 SYTVI
+4688 SYTVT
-4693 IDPTKPPI
+4693 IDPNEPPI

-4708 TVTTTVIDPMVRI
+4708 TVTTTIVDPMVRI
-4721 EKTADKSIVVI
+4721 EKNADKSSVVI
-4732 GDIITFTLAVFN
+4732 GDIITFTLEVFN
-4744 HSPIPTISTS
+4744 HSPIPTVSTS
-4754 VIDTIPAGTTFIE
+4754 VLDMIPAGTIFIE

-4776 VPNVRPDTG
+4776 VPNIRPDTG
-4785 INIGSLSAGTVAT
+4785 INIGSLSADGVAT
-4798 ITFQVLA
+4798 ITFKVLV

-4851 TVTKNASV
+4851 AVIKNASV

-4888 DTIPAGLQFINGTV
+4888 DTIPAGLQFMNGTV

-4939 SPPVNNP
+4939 SPPINNE
-4946 FKNTANI
+4946 FKNKANV

-4961 TDPPITVTVT
+4961 TDPPITVTIT

-4978 FVPENPDE
+4978 FIPENPDE
-4986 ALPNL
+4986 TLPNL

-5000 IRITPRNVR
+5000 IRITPRNIR
-5009 NYLWTWIWWK
+5009 NYFWTWIWWQ

>member
-39 IGAFITT
+39 IGTFITI
-46 NTALQVPTFPA
+46 NTALQVPSFPA
-57 GTTLTYT
+57 GTTLSYT

-128 FVSNSITF
+128 FVSGSVTF
-136 GFYTRSADVTTLI
+136 GFYTRSADVTSLV

-158 TGAVPGL
+158 TGSVPGL
-165 VDPLDASNGSINSAG
+165 VDPLDASNGAINSSG

-187 QNGTLPARN
+187 QNGSLPARN
-196 LTIYVAGNRVSAE
+196 LTIYVAGNRVSVE

-223 SGGPVSGRLF
+223 AGGPVSGRLF
-233 LSSTEGDADL
+233 ISSTEGDADL

-262 PNNAINNF
+262 PNNAVNNF

-364 AIGDILT
+364 AIGDVLT

-377 NTGLLPANNAIFIDS
+377 NTGLLPANNVIFIDS
-392 LPSGTSFIPGTVT
+392 LPNGTSFIPGTVT
-405 VDNVPQTNA
+405 VDSIPQTNA

-422 GTINNG
+422 GTINNN

-439 VSLPSQNP
+439 VSLPNQNP

-496 DIGETL
+496 DFGETL

-515 ATNVIFTDP
+515 ATNVIYTDP

-549 NGISIGSIA
+549 NGIFIGTIA
-558 ANSTTTISFQVLV
+558 ANSTTTVSFQVFV

-603 KTNIVS
+603 TTNIVS

-655 VIPTGTTFVLN
+655 IIPTGTTFVLN

-677 ANPANGVNIG
+677 ANPANGVNVG
-687 SIPSGTT
+687 SIPTGTT
-694 KNVAFQVVVNT
+694 KNVSFQVVVNT

-741 TQINNANVTLT
+741 TQINNANLTLT

-780 NNVQLTDPLPNG
+780 TNVQLTDPLPNG

-807 NVDSLVALPI
+807 NVNSLVALPI

-831 VTVINITTPNP
+831 VTVINITAQNP

-856 PNLPPTSKTANS
+856 PSLPPTSKTANS

-880 HANKSVDK
+880 QATKSVDK

-897 TYTFSLTNDGN
+897 TYTFALTNDGN
-908 VAANNVLLSDS
+908 VAANNVVLSDS

-926 VPNSVIVNGVTQPGA
+926 VPNSVTINNVAQPGV

-962 VVITS
+962 VLITS

-998 STTTFTQV
+998 STTTFIQV

-1012 SAKTVNRAFATVGDT
+1012 SAKTVDRAFATVGDV
-1027 LTYTVTLTNAGSVS
+1027 LTYTILLTNAGSVT

-1061 FLINGVLQNNADP
+1061 FLINSVLQNNADP
-1074 NIGVPLPSIAANGS
+1074 NAGVPLPSIPANGEI
-1088 LTVSYQVTVTS
+1088 TVSYQVTVTA
-1099 LPTQNPTLNSSS
+1099 LPTQNPTTNSSS

-1125 VETSVS
+1125 IETSLS

-1138 NLANVVIVKEVDLT
+1138 NLANVVIVKQVDLT
-1152 IADVGQPITYTISLA
+1152 IADVGQPITYTIALA
-1167 NLGNTIANNVIVT
+1167 NLGNTPANNVVVT
-1180 DIIPNGTTI
+1180 DIFPPGTTL

-1203 ADPSTGL
+1203 ADPSVGLQVGTIPTG
-1210 PVGSIPSGGFTTIV
+1210 GITTIV
-1224 FQISTNGLP
+1224 FQISANSLP
-1233 SPNPIQN
+1233 SPNPVQN
-1240 SASLQYSFI
+1240 SAALQYSFI

-1255 ALVRNAASNIV
+1255 AVVRNATSNIV
-1266 TTQINTANIVATKL
+1266 TTQINTANLVATKL

-1291 ILYATILTNNG
+1291 ITYATILTNNG
-1302 NIPAANVTF
+1302 NIPATNVTF
-1311 TDIIPA
+1311 TDIIPD
-1317 GTLFIPNTVTINNVP
+1317 GTIFLPNTVTINGVP
-1332 VANANPATSISI
+1332 IANANPANGILI
-1344 GTIGANSSRTVA
+1344 GTIGANSSRTVS

-1387 AVMQMV
+1387 AIMQMV
-1393 ASNTVQTTINNASI
+1393 TSNIVQTTINNATITS
-1407 AATKSA
+1407 AKSA

-1436 LASNVIFTDV
+1436 LASSIVFTDT
-1446 IPNGTSFIANS
+1446 IPSGTSFIPNS
-1457 VTVNGNTLPN
+1457 VTVNGTTLSN
-1467 VNPASGIAIDP
+1467 ANPANGIAIDP
-1478 INPNANTLISFQVQV
+1478 INPNTNTTISFQVII
-1493 NSIPNPNPIPNQ
+1493 NSIPSPNPIPNQ

-1512 VVDPNLP
+1512 VVNPNLP
-1519 PASANTLSNVIT
+1519 PASANVLSNLIT
-1531 TQINNATIVA
+1531 TQINNATIIA

-1558 TIAVTNTGNTPAS
+1558 TIAVTNTGNIPAS

-1607 LADISP
+1607 LADIPP
-1613 GDTVFITFQAQIL
+1613 GDTIFITFQAQIL

-1640 NYEYTVNPNQSPAVN
+1640 NYEYNVNPNQSPAVG

-1691 STITNSGNTT
+1691 STIINSGNTT

-1706 FTDVIPNGTTFIPN
+1706 FTDLLPDGTTFTPN

-1725 GTTITNANPQ
+1725 GITIPNTNPQ

-1740 GNLNSNASATLS
+1740 GNINSNASVILS
-1752 FQVNITTLPN
+1752 FQVNITTIPN

-1810 SAFAAVGDT
+1810 STFAAVGDT
-1819 ITYTTIL
+1819 ITYTTTL
-1826 TNSGNTSANTPVFID
+1826 TNSGNTTANTPVFID

-1850 PDSVQ
+1850 PDSLQ

-1867 SEISLD
+1867 SGISLD
-1873 SIPVGGTTTISFQ
+1873 PIPVGGTTTISFQ

-1901 SSTTYSIIIDPTQPP
+1901 SSTTYSIIVDPTQPP
-1916 VIETATSNPTLVQIN
+1916 VTETATSNPTLVQIN

-1937 TKSVDRLFSDVAPGN
+1937 TKSVDRLFSDIAPGN

-1965 NATATNIIFTDPIPN
+1965 NTTATNITFTDPIPN

-2000 PANGIPIGDIIAED
+2000 PANGIPIGDIIAGD

-2042 VVNSASINYQFM
+2042 VVNGASINYQFM

-2069 PVSTQINSGEIV
+2069 PVSTQINSGEIL
-2081 AIKSVNKTFATIG
+2081 AIKSVDKTFAKIG
-2094 DTISYTI
+2094 DTLSYTI
-2101 TLSNPGNVTSQNI
+2101 SLSNPGNVTSQNI
-2114 IFTDTLPDGTTFISG
+2114 LFTDILPDGSTFISG
-2129 TLTND
+2129 TLV
-2134 LSGTL
+2134 
-2139 TNDSG
+2139 NDSG
-2144 TQQIGNPANGIQ
+2144 AQQIGNPANGIQ
-2156 IGNIN
+2156 VGNIN
-2161 PNGTA
+2161 PGSTIA
-2166 VITLNVL
+2166 ITINVL

-2178 SINPISNSS
+2178 SINPISNFS
-2187 SVQFAHVVDPSQ
+2187 SVQYSHVVDPSQ

-2204 TNVSNTVSTT
+2204 TNISNTVSTT
-2214 INSAILTTKKSADK
+2214 INSAILTTTKSADK
-2228 SIISV
+2228 SILSV
-2233 GDTITYTTTIRNTG
+2233 GDTITYTTTITNTG

-2271 TINSVQQSGAQP
+2271 TINGMQQLGARP

-2303 VNVISVSPSSSIM
+2303 VTVISIPPSSSIM
-2316 GNDTILYSYTV
+2316 DNDTILYSYTV
-2327 DPNSAPATTSTS
+2327 DPSAAPVTTSTS
-2339 TNIATNPVLDAMITM
+2339 TNSVTNPVLDAMITM
-2354 VKSVDQTLVT
+2354 IKSVDQTLVT
-2364 LGDTITYTTI
+2364 LGDTITYTTL
-2374 LTNNGNTNATNI
+2374 LTNSGNTNATNI

-2393 NGTTFI
+2393 DGTTFVL
-2399 TDSVTIN
+2399 DSVTIN
-2406 GLTQIGLNPNT
+2406 GITQIGLNPNT

-2427 SSISIAFQVTATSTP
+2427 SSIAIAFQVTATSTP

-2448 NSATASYTFIAD
+2448 NSASASYTFITD

-2479 NTANIL
+2479 NTAIIL

-2498 DTLTYTVVLTNN
+2498 DTLTYTVALTNN
-2510 GNSSAQNV
+2510 GNSSVQNV
-2518 IFTDTVPS
+2518 IFSDTMPS
-2526 VTTFIANT
+2526 GTTFIVNS

-2549 GVNIGTITAGTT
+2549 GVNIGPITAGST
-2561 VTVSFQVT
+2561 VNVSFQVN
-2569 VTSLPT
+2569 VDSLPT
-2575 ANPIVNFSSTSYQ
+2575 ENTIVNFSSTSYQ
-2588 LVSPPDS
+2588 LVSPPDP

-2607 NEAILSMTKNESV
+2607 KEAILSMTKNESV
-2620 SFADIGQTA
+2620 SFADIGQTV

-2634 ITNVGNTDATN
+2634 ISNIGNTDATN
-2645 IVFTDA
+2645 IVFADA

-2665 DGVLQPNADPNTG
+2665 DGVLQPDANPNTG

-2691 IVFQVTVNNIPPSNP
+2691 IVFQVTVNSIPPINP
-2706 APNTASTTYEFTV
+2706 APNIASTTYEFSV
-2719 DPVNPPVSSAAT
+2719 DPGNPPVSNTAS
-2731 SNTTLLQINNAT
+2731 SNTTLLQINNAN

-2766 LPNTGNVTATDVTII
+2766 LPNTGNVAATDVTII

-2786 NLSFVPNSFT
+2786 NLSFIPNSFT
-2796 ANGQTIPNADLSTG
+2796 VNGQTIPSADLSTG

-2830 ITLPT
+2830 TTLPT
-2835 LNPISNSASITYH
+2835 LNPISNFASTTYH
-2848 YVVDPSQPPIT
+2848 YVVDPSQSPIT

-2901 SGNVSATNVI
+2901 GGNVSATNVI

-2924 NSFTLNGTSIPN
+2924 NSFTLNGTTIPN
-2936 ADIITGVPIGD
+2936 ANIITGVPIGD

-2953 VIVAFHIIA
+2953 VIVAFHIIS
-2962 NEIPPI
+2962 NEIPAI

-2981 IVNPANPPVSKNIIS
+2981 IVNPANPPVSKNITSSTIA
-2996 NNVTT
+2996 T

-3049 SWTQFVAGSVIVDG
+3049 SWAQFVAGSVIVDG
-3063 TPLPSASIIN
+3063 TPLPSASIID
-3073 GVGINTINPNQTVTI
+3073 GVGINTITPNQTVTI
-3088 IFQVQIVSNPTT
+3088 IFQVQIVNNPTT

-3114 YNVGNVLLAQPG
+3114 YNVGNALQAQPG

-3166 NNGNTNATNVNF
+3166 NSGNTNATNVNF

-3391 SSSNTVNTAVVDASL
+3391 SSSNTVNIAVVDASL
-3406 SVIKSTDSLVQ
+3406 SVIKNTDSLVQ
-3417 STDGIITYT
+3417 STDGTITYT

-3453 PNSVTINSVSVPG
+3453 PNSVTINGVSVPG

-3531 QISDATILS
+3531 QISDANVLS
-3540 LKAVNAP
+3540 LKAVNA
-3547 QTTTGDILTYTITL
+3547 QQATTGDILTYTITL

-3572 IFSDTIPQDTTFVE
+3572 IFSDTIPEGTTFVE

-3598 ANPNV
+3598 ANPNA
-3603 GVTLPTLAAN
+3603 GVTLPNLVAN
-3613 ATHLISFQILI
+3613 LISFQILI
-3624 KDSFSRE
+3624 NDSFSQQ

-3666 QAQLTITKTSNPT
+3666 QAQLTVTKTSNPI

-3694 NIGNVDAINIVF
+3694 NIGNVDAINIIF

-3729 GLNPENGIPIGTIPA
+3729 GVNPENGIPIGTITP

-3752 QVQTNNPPTETE
+3752 QVQTNNPPTATE

-3769 SATYQYVSI
+3769 SVNYQYVSI

-3806 SADVTFAS
+3806 QADVTFVA
-3814 IGQII
+3814 IGQNI

-3824 LQNIGTVPANNTVFI
+3824 IQNIGTVPANNTVFI
-3839 DNIPEG
+3839 DNFPEG

-3852 LAINNVIQPG
+3852 LSINNVIQPG
-3862 ANPENGVT
+3862 ANPQNGIT
-3870 LGTIQPNET
+3870 LGTIQQNET
-3879 VTISFQVQLTNIPV
+3879 VTISFQVQLTNIPE
-3893 GNVVINIS
+3893 GNTVINIS

-3911 SSQII
+3911 SSPIV

-3957 TNAGTIPITNTLL
+3957 TNAGTVPITNTILI
-3970 LDAIASGTTFVP
+3970 DAIAAGTTFVP
-3982 NSILVDGVPRL
+3982 NSILVDGIPRP

-3998 TGINLDIILPN
+3998 TGINLGIILPN

-4018 SVVSIPPQNNINN
+4018 NVVSIPAQNTINN
-4031 IAVIHYEYRPDPST
+4031 IAVIHYEYKPEQSA
-4045 PPISETTSSNATN
+4045 PPISETTSSNTTN
-4058 IQFIDAILIATKS
+4058 IQFIDVILIATKS
-4071 TNTVLANIDET
+4071 ANKVLANIDDT

-4090 NNGSATTNSIFF
+4090 NNGSTTTNSIFF
-4102 TDTIAD
+4102 TDTIED

-4117 VVNNTVLPAADPN
+4117 TVNNTVLPAADPN
-4130 IGFSIPNV
+4130 IGFFIPNI
-4138 AAGQMATITFQVSV
+4138 ASGQATTITLQVSV
-4152 TNLPAVNPTPNTAN
+4152 TNLPALNPTPNTAN
-4166 VVYDFIFNPD
+4166 IVYDFIFNPD

-4221 TNTGNTD
+4221 TNIGNAD
-4228 ATAVV
+4228 ATTVV
-4233 FTDNIPNGTTFIDG
+4233 FTDNIPDGTTFIEG

-4253 IPQLNANPSAGI
+4253 IPQLNANPSTGI

-4272 NISIPVTFSVTVVAL
+4272 NVSIPVTFSVTVVAL
-4287 PASGHVQNQSTSR
+4287 PASGRIQNQSTSR
-4300 YTINV
+4300 YTINN

-4312 NITFTEVI
+4312 NITITEVI
-4320 SANVIA
+4320 SAHVIA

-4363 IPANTSFIENSVIVN
+4363 IPANTSFIDNSVIVN
-4378 GNARPN
+4378 GNARPS
-4384 DNPLNGIQIDNIPP
+4384 DNPLNGIRIDNIPP

-4421 TSTIEYEYT
+4421 TSTIEYQYT
-4430 VPNRPP
+4430 IPNQPP

-4443 SAALTEINHANLNS
+4443 SAAVTEIHHANLNS

-4480 TGNVAVNDVIIQDI
+4480 TGNVAANNVTIQDM
-4494 IPQGTTF
+4494 IPQGTAF

-4511 TLPGVNPVSGIPI
+4511 ALPEVNPVSGIPI
-4524 GTITIG
+4524 DTITVG
-4530 GDAIVSFQVTVT
+4530 GNAVASFQVTVT
-4542 SIPTPNELNNNAITT
+4542 SIPTPNELTNQAITT
-4557 FNYIVNPNNV
+4557 FNYIVNPNNL

-4573 TTNTVKTTVQ
+4573 TTNTVTTTVQ
-4583 NDNVIAFKSADVTNA
+4583 NDNVVAIKSVNASNA
-4598 LPGQTLTY
+4598 LPSQTVTY

-4616 TIEDLLAIDAVP
+4616 TIEDIIAIDTAPV
-4628 IDTTFVAGSVT
+4628 DTTFVTGSVT

-4654 TLGNLAPNEFVIIT
+4654 TLGSLTPNESTIIT
-4668 FQVTISS
+4668 FQVTISPT
-4675 STLQSTIN
+4675 TLQPAIN

-4688 SYTVI
+4688 SYTVT
-4693 IDPTKPPI
+4693 IDPNEPPI

-4708 TVTTTVIDPMVRI
+4708 VVTTTVVDPMVRI
-4721 EKTADKSIVVI
+4721 NKTADTSIAVI
-4732 GDIITFTLAVFN
+4732 GDMITFTLEVLN

-4754 VIDTIPAGTTFIE
+4754 ILDIIPTGTTFIE

-4776 VPNVRPDTG
+4776 VLNVRPDTG
-4785 INIGSLSAGTVAT
+4785 MNIGALPAGSVAK
-4798 ITFQVLA
+4798 IAFKVLV
-4805 TSIPSNSTIINSAT
+4805 TSIPSNSTIINSAS

-4831 IITFIV
+4831 IITFID

-4851 TVTKNASV
+4851 TVVKDASV
-4859 SSAYLNQYFDYTVR
+4859 SSAYLNQYFDYTMR
-4873 ITNTSEISLSNISLQ
+4873 ITNTSDISLSNVSLQ
-4888 DTIPAGLQFINGTV
+4888 DTIPAGLQFMNGTV
-4902 FINGERSPLAN
+4902 FINSERSPLAN

-4939 SPPVNNP
+4939 SPPVNNE
-4946 FKNTANI
+4946 FKNTADI

-4978 FVPENPDE
+4978 FIPKNPDE
-4986 ALPNL
+4986 TLPNF

-5000 IRITPRNVR
+5000 IRITPRNIR
-5009 NYLWTWIWWK
+5009 NYFWTWIWWR

>member
-39 IGAFITT
+39 IGAFVTT

-57 GTTLTYT
+57 GTTLNYT

-93 RDQNITSVLG
+93 RDQNITNVLG

-165 VDPLDASNGSINSAG
+165 VDPIDASNGTINSAG

-196 LTIYVAGNRVSAE
+196 LTIYVAGNRVSAD
-209 TGSADVSV
+209 TGSADVAV

-223 SGGPVSGRLF
+223 AGGPVSGRLF

-262 PNNAINNF
+262 PNNAVNNF
-270 FGSQVNNAAGNLDT
+270 FGSQINNAAGNLDT

-290 RNQSASTSTNI
+290 RNQSASTGTNI

-364 AIGDILT
+364 AIGDVLT

-377 NTGLLPANNAIFIDS
+377 NTGLLPANNVIFTDI
-392 LPSGTSFIPGTVT
+392 LPNGTSFIPGTVT
-405 VDNVPQTNA
+405 IDNVPQTNA

-502 TYSIALAN
+502 TYSISLAN

-515 ATNVIFTDP
+515 ATNVIYTDP

-549 NGISIGSIA
+549 TGISIGSIA
-558 ANSTTTISFQVLV
+558 ANSTTTISFQVFV

-603 KTNIVS
+603 TTNIVS

-619 TKAVDKNFADI
+619 AKAVDKNFADI

-687 SIPSGTT
+687 SIPTGTT
-694 KNVAFQVVVNT
+694 KNVSFQVVVSA
-705 IPASNVVSN
+705 IPASNVVPN

-792 TILTPGTV
+792 TILTLGSV

-831 VTVINITTPNP
+831 VTVINITAQNP

-849 SYLYTVN
+849 SYIYTVN
-856 PNLPPTSKTANS
+856 PSLPPTSKTANS

-880 HANKSVDK
+880 HANKSVSQ

-926 VPNSVIVNGVTQPGA
+926 VPNSVIVNGVSQPGA

-948 GSINANTTITASFQ
+948 GSINANATITASFQ
-962 VVITS
+962 VLITS

-1012 SAKTVNRAFATVGDT
+1012 SAKTVDREFATVGDI
-1027 LTYTVTLTNAGSVS
+1027 LTYTVILTNAGSVS

-1074 NIGVPLPSIAANGS
+1074 NIGVPLPGIPANGS

-1099 LPTQNPTLNSSS
+1099 LPTQNPTVNSSS

-1125 VETSVS
+1125 IETSLS

-1138 NLANVVIVKEVDLT
+1138 NLANVIIFKDVDLT
-1152 IADVGQPITYTISLA
+1152 IADVGQPITYTIALA
-1167 NLGNTIANNVIVT
+1167 NPGNTPANNVVVT
-1180 DIIPNGTTI
+1180 DILPTGTTL

-1203 ADPSTGL
+1203 ADPSVGL
-1210 PVGSIPSGGFTTIV
+1210 QVGTIPAGGITTIV
-1224 FQISTNGLP
+1224 FQISANSLP
-1233 SPNPIQN
+1233 LPNPVQN
-1240 SASLQYSFI
+1240 SAALQYSFI

-1255 ALVRNAASNIV
+1255 AVVRNATSNIV

-1302 NIPAANVTF
+1302 NIPASNVTF

-1332 VANANPATSISI
+1332 IANANPTNGIFI
-1344 GTIGANSSRTVA
+1344 GTIGANASRIVS
-1356 FQVFVPTIP
+1356 FQIFVPSIP

-1428 TLTNNGNT
+1428 TLTNSGNT
-1436 LASNVIFTDV
+1436 LASNIVFTDA
-1446 IPNGTSFIANS
+1446 IPSGTSFIPNS
-1457 VTVNGNTLPN
+1457 VTVNGTTLPN
-1467 VNPASGIAIDP
+1467 VSPASGIAIDP
-1478 INPNANTLISFQVQV
+1478 INPNTNTIISFQVQV
-1493 NSIPNPNPIPNQ
+1493 NTIPNPNPIPNQ
-1505 SNTTYQY
+1505 SNTAYQY
-1512 VVDPNLP
+1512 VVNPSLP
-1519 PASANTLSNVIT
+1519 PASANAVSNVIT

-1558 TIAVTNTGNTPAS
+1558 TIAMANTGNIPAS

-1580 AGASFIQN
+1580 PGASFIPN
-1588 SVTINNVPQPGLDP
+1588 SVTINNVSQPGLDP

-1607 LADISP
+1607 LDDISP
-1613 GDTVFITFQAQIL
+1613 GGTTFITFQVKIL
-1626 AIPPSGTLTNNALV
+1626 EIPPSGTLTNNALV
-1640 NYEYTVNPNQSPAVN
+1640 NYEYTVNPNQTPAVG
-1655 STITNTTVT
+1655 STVTNTTAT
-1664 PIIDATLS
+1664 PIVDATLVL
-1672 INKTVN
+1672 IKNA
-1678 STFATIGDTLTFT
+1678 STNFATIGDTITFT
-1691 STITNSGNTT
+1691 SFVTNTGNTT
-1701 ANNVI
+1701 ANNIV
-1706 FTDVIPNGTTFIPN
+1706 FTDTIPNGTAFVPN
-1720 SFTVN
+1720 SFKIN
-1725 GTTITNANPQ
+1725 GVTIPNANPQ

-1740 GNLNSNASATLS
+1740 GNLNSNASITLS

-1819 ITYTTIL
+1819 ITYTTTL
-1826 TNSGNTSANTPVFID
+1826 TNSGNTTANTPIFID
-1841 ILPPELSFV
+1841 ILPPELSFA

-1855 INTIPQLGFRPD
+1855 INTVPQLGFRPD
-1867 SEISLD
+1867 NGVPLD

-1901 SSTTYSIIIDPTQPP
+1901 SSTTYSIIVDPTQPP
-1916 VIETATSNPTLVQIN
+1916 VTETATSNPTLVQIN

-1937 TKSVDRLFSDVAPGN
+1937 TKSVDRIFSDVAPGN
-1952 SFLTYTVLLDNIG
+1952 SFLTYTVLLENIG
-1965 NATATNIIFTDPIPN
+1965 NSTATNIIFTDPIPN

-2042 VVNSASINYQFM
+2042 VVNGASIDYQFM

-2063 RSTTSN
+2063 RNTTSN
-2069 PVSTQINSGEIV
+2069 PVSTQINSGEIALV
-2081 AIKSVNKTFATIG
+2081 KSVDKTFATIG

-2114 IFTDTLPDGTTFISG
+2114 IFTDILPDGTTFI
-2129 TLTND
+2129 
-2134 LSGTL
+2134 SGTL

-2144 TQQIGNPANGIQ
+2144 TQQIGNPASGIQ
-2156 IGNIN
+2156 IENIN
-2161 PNGTA
+2161 PSGTA
-2166 VITLNVL
+2166 IITLNVL

-2178 SINPISNSS
+2178 SINPISNFS
-2187 SVQFAHVVDPSQ
+2187 SVQFAHVIDPSQ

-2214 INSAILTTKKSADK
+2214 INSAILTTQKSVDK

-2233 GDTITYTTTIRNTG
+2233 RDTLTYTTTITNTG
-2247 NTAATNITFTSA
+2247 NTPATNITFTSA
-2259 IPANTTFIPNSV
+2259 IPPSTTFIPDSV
-2271 TINSVQQSGAQP
+2271 TINGIQQLGAQP

-2303 VNVISVSPSSSIM
+2303 VNVISVPPSSSIM

-2327 DPNSAPATTSTS
+2327 DPNGTPATTSTS
-2339 TNIATNPVLDAMITM
+2339 TSTNIVTNPVLDAMITM
-2354 VKSVDQTLVT
+2354 IKSVDQTLVT

-2393 NGTTFI
+2393 DGTTFI
-2399 TDSVTIN
+2399 TDSVTID
-2406 GLTQIGLNPNT
+2406 GITQIGLNPNT
-2417 GITIGSIAPN
+2417 GITIGAIAPS

-2474 VFTTI
+2474 TFTTI
-2479 NTANIL
+2479 NTATIL

-2498 DTLTYTVVLTNN
+2498 DTLTYTVTLTNN

-2518 IFTDTVPS
+2518 IFTDTIPS
-2526 VTTFIANT
+2526 GTTFIANT
-2534 FSINGVPQSGADPSN
+2534 FSINGIPQSGADPSN
-2549 GVNIGTITAGTT
+2549 GVNIGPITAGTT
-2561 VTVSFQVT
+2561 VNVSFQVN
-2569 VTSLPT
+2569 VISLPT
-2575 ANPIVNFSSTSYQ
+2575 ENPIVNFSSTSYQ
-2588 LVSPPDS
+2588 LVSPPDA

-2607 NEAILSMTKNESV
+2607 KEAILSMTKNESV

-2634 ITNVGNTDATN
+2634 ISNVGNTDATN
-2645 IVFTDA
+2645 IVFTDV

-2665 DGVLQPNADPNTG
+2665 DGILQPDANPNTG

-2691 IVFQVTVNNIPPSNP
+2691 IVFQVTVNSIPPSNP
-2706 APNTASTTYEFTV
+2706 TPNTASTNYEFTV
-2719 DPVNPPVSSAAT
+2719 DPNNPPVSSTAN

-2751 LTFADVGNT
+2751 LTFADIGNI

-2766 LPNTGNVTATDVTII
+2766 LPNTGNVAATDVTII

-2796 ANGQTIPNADLSTG
+2796 VNGQTIPNADLSTG

-2817 GGNTAIVTFQATV
+2817 GSNAAIVTFQATV
-2830 ITLPT
+2830 TTLPT
-2835 LNPISNSASITYH
+2835 LNPISNSASTTYH
-2848 YVVDPSQPPIT
+2848 YVVDPSQPSIT

-2892 ITYTVTITN
+2892 ITYIVTITN

-2936 ADIITGVPIGD
+2936 ADIVTGVPIGD

-2953 VIVAFHIIA
+2953 AVVAFHINA

-2981 IVNPANPPVSKNIIS
+2981 IVNPANPPVSKNITS
-2996 NNVTT
+2996 NSVTT

-3008 NTIKIG
+3008 NTMKIG
-3014 DKTFATIGDTITY
+3014 DKAFATIGDTITY

-3040 NAIFSDPLP
+3040 NVVFSDPLP
-3049 SWTQFVAGSVIVDG
+3049 TWTQFVAGSVVVDG
-3063 TPLPSASIIN
+3063 TPLPSASISD

-3114 YNVGNVLLAQPG
+3114 YNVGNALQAQPG
-3126 NVETNVFVTSINTA
+3126 NVETNVFVTSINSA
-3140 ILSAVKTANT
+3140 IISAVKTAST

-3156 DTITYTVSIQ
+3156 ETITYTVLIQ
-3166 NNGNTNATNVNF
+3166 NSGNTNATNLNF
-3178 SDPVPTGTTFVEN
+3178 SDLIPAGTIFVEN
-3191 SFAVNGSTIP
+3191 SFAVNGSIIP

-3208 VNIGTVSAGSSLTVT
+3208 VNIGTVSASSSLTVT

-3251 ASPPVTGTINSNS
+3251 AAPPVTGTINSNS

-3273 VTTVLQA
+3273 VTTVLEA
-3280 NRSIVSIGDVITY
+3280 NRTIVSIGDVITY

-3307 VLLINGVPEGALF
+3307 VLLINGIPEGALF

-3349 DSATIT
+3349 NSATIT
-3355 FQFLASSIPPQ
+3355 FQFLATSIPPQ
-3366 GAIINQALTSYTYI
+3366 GAIINQAITSYTYI

-3391 SSSNTVNTAVVDASL
+3391 SSSNTVTTAVIDASL
-3406 SVIKSTDSLVQ
+3406 SAIKNTDSLVQ
-3417 STDGIITYT
+3417 STDGTITYT

-3453 PNSVTINSVSVPG
+3453 QNSVTINNISVPG

-3472 IPLNSITP
+3472 IPLNSIAP

-3507 DYTFIADPTAPII
+3507 DYTFISDPTAPII

-3531 QISDATILS
+3531 QISDATVLS
-3540 LKAVNAP
+3540 LKAVNA
-3547 QTTTGDILTYTITL
+3547 QQATTGDILTYTITL

-3566 IPATNL
+3566 IPTTNL
-3572 IFSDTIPQDTTFVE
+3572 IFSDTILQGTTFVE

-3603 GVTLPTLAAN
+3603 GVTLPNLAAN

-3624 KDSFSRE
+3624 NDSFSQE

-3694 NIGNVDAINIVF
+3694 NIGNVDAINIIF

-3729 GLNPENGIPIGTIPA
+3729 GVNPENGIPIGTIPA

-3785 RSANSNIVTTS
+3785 RSANSNVVTTS

-3806 SADVTFAS
+3806 SADVTFVA
-3814 IGQII
+3814 IGQTI

-3845 TIFIEDS
+3845 TIFVEDS
-3852 LAINNVIQPG
+3852 LSINNVIQPG
-3862 ANPENGVT
+3862 ANPENGVI

-3879 VTISFQVQLTNIPV
+3879 VTISFQVQLTNIPE
-3893 GNVVINIS
+3893 NNTVINIS

-3911 SSQII
+3911 SSPII

-3934 SAIKSANRSIT
+3934 RAIKSANRSIT

-3957 TNAGTIPITNTLL
+3957 TNAGTVPITNTLL
-3970 LDAIASGTTFVP
+3970 IDAIAAGTTFVP
-3982 NSILVDGVPRL
+3982 NSILVDGISRP

-3998 TGINLDIILPN
+3998 TGITLNIILPN

-4018 SVVSIPPQNNINN
+4018 NVVSTPSQNNINN
-4031 IAVIHYEYRPDPST
+4031 IAVIHYEYQPDPSL
-4045 PPISETTSSNATN
+4045 PPISETTSSNTTN

-4071 TNTVLANIDET
+4071 ANTVLANIDET
-4082 IEYTVFIQ
+4082 IEYTVLIQ
-4090 NNGSATTNSIFF
+4090 NNGSTTTNSIFF
-4102 TDTIAD
+4102 TDTIED
-4108 GTVFIPGSV
+4108 GTVFIPESV
-4117 VVNNTVLPAADPN
+4117 IVNNTVLPAADPN
-4130 IGFSIPNV
+4130 IGFSIPNI
-4138 AAGQMATITFQVSV
+4138 ASGQMATIIFQVSV

-4166 VVYDFIFNPD
+4166 IVYDFIFNPD
-4176 FAPIQKSTTSNT
+4176 FAPIQKSTISNT

-4208 VTIGDILTYTTTL
+4208 VTIGGILTYTTTL

-4233 FTDNIPNGTTFIDG
+4233 FTDNIPDGTTFIDG

-4253 IPQLNANPSAGI
+4253 IPQLNANPSTGI

-4300 YTINV
+4300 YTING
-4305 EEQISTS
+4305 EEQISNS

-4326 TKTTPIQYADLQTII
+4326 TKTTPLQYADLQTII

-4346 ITNNGNIQ
+4346 IINNGNIQ

-4384 DNPLNGIQIDNIPP
+4384 DNPLNGIQIDSIPP

-4421 TSTIEYEYT
+4421 TSTIQYEYT
-4430 VPNRPP
+4430 VPDQPP

-4443 SAALTEINHANLNS
+4443 SAAVTEIHHANLNS

-4480 TGNVAVNDVIIQDI
+4480 TGNVAANDVVIQDI

-4524 GTITIG
+4524 GTIMVG
-4530 GDAIVSFQVTVT
+4530 GNAIASFQVTVT
-4542 SIPTPNELNNNAITT
+4542 SIPTPNELHNNAITT
-4557 FNYIVNPNNV
+4557 FNYIVNPNNI

-4573 TTNTVKTTVQ
+4573 TTNTVTTTVQ
-4583 NDNVIAFKSADVTNA
+4583 NDNVIAIKSVGVTNA

-4616 TIEDLLAIDAVP
+4616 TIEDLLARDTLP
-4628 IDTTFVAGSVT
+4628 IDTTFVVGSVT

-4654 TLGNLAPNEFVIIT
+4654 TLGNLAPNESVIIT

-4683 NDASV
+4683 NNASV

-4721 EKTADKSIVVI
+4721 EKTADKSIAVI

-4754 VIDTIPAGTTFIE
+4754 VVDSIPAGTTFIE

-4785 INIGSLSAGTVAT
+4785 INIGSLSADTVAT
-4798 ITFQVLA
+4798 ITFQVLV
-4805 TSIPSNSTIINSAT
+4805 TSIPSNSTIINSAI

-4837 NSNIVRIPVQFITA
+4837 NSNIVRIPVQFATA

-4939 SPPVNNP
+4939 SPPIHNE
-4946 FKNTANI
+4946 FKNTANV

-4978 FVPENPDE
+4978 FIPENPDDT
-4986 ALPNL
+4986 LPNF

-5000 IRITPRNVR
+5000 IRITPRNIR
-5009 NYLWTWIWWK
+5009 NYFWTWIWWR

>member
-392 LPSGTSFIPGTVT
+392 LPNGTSFIPGTVT

-439 VSLPSQNP
+439 VSLPNQNP

-515 ATNVIFTDP
+515 ATNVIYTDP

-549 NGISIGSIA
+549 NGIPIGSIA
-558 ANSTTTISFQVLV
+558 ANSTTTVSFQVLV

-603 KTNIVS
+603 TTNIVS

-677 ANPANGVNIG
+677 ATPANGVNIG

-792 TILTPGTV
+792 TILNPGTV

-831 VTVINITTPNP
+831 VTVINITAQNP

-849 SYLYTVN
+849 SYIYTVN
-856 PNLPPTSKTANS
+856 PSLPPTSKTANS

-880 HANKSVDK
+880 HVNKSVDK
-888 TFAEVGDVL
+888 TFAEVSDVL
-897 TYTFSLTNDGN
+897 TYTFALTNDGN

-926 VPNSVIVNGVTQPGA
+926 VPNSVIVNGVTQPGV
-941 TPASINI
+941 TPTSINI

-1088 LTVSYQVTVTS
+1088 LTVSYQVTITS

-1125 VETSVS
+1125 IETSVS

-1180 DIIPNGTTI
+1180 DIIPNGSTI

-1198 ALQLG
+1198 TLQQG

-1210 PVGSIPSGGFTTIV
+1210 QVGSIPSGGFTTIV
-1224 FQISTNGLP
+1224 FQISANGLP

-1249 ADPNLP
+1249 TDPNLP

-1286 DVGDV
+1286 DIGDV

-1332 VANANPATSISI
+1332 VANANPATGISI

-1365 AVNPITNQS
+1365 AVNPISNQS

-1407 AATKSA
+1407 AATKSV

-1436 LASNVIFTDV
+1436 LASNIVFTDA
-1446 IPNGTSFIANS
+1446 IPSGTSFIPNS
-1457 VTVNGNTLPN
+1457 VTVNGNILPN

-1478 INPNANTLISFQVQV
+1478 INPNANTIISFQVQV

-1558 TIAVTNTGNTPAS
+1558 TIAVANTGNTPAS

-1867 SEISLD
+1867 SGISLD

-1916 VIETATSNPTLVQIN
+1916 VTETATSNPTLVQIN

-2000 PANGIPIGDIIAED
+2000 PANGIPIGDIIAGD

-2134 LSGTL
+2134 
-2139 TNDSG
+2139 SG

-2204 TNVSNTVSTT
+2204 TNVSNAVSTT

-2228 SIISV
+2228 SIVSV
-2233 GDTITYTTTIRNTG
+2233 GDTITYTTTITNTG

-2259 IPANTTFIPNSV
+2259 IPASTTFIPNSV
-2271 TINSVQQSGAQP
+2271 TINGVQQSSAQP

-2303 VNVISVSPSSSIM
+2303 VNVISVPPSSSIM

-2327 DPNSAPATTSTS
+2327 NPNSAPATTSTS
-2339 TNIATNPVLDAMITM
+2339 TNIATNPVLNAMITM

-2417 GITIGSIAPN
+2417 GITIGSIALN

-2479 NTANIL
+2479 NTATIL

-2498 DTLTYTVVLTNN
+2498 DTLTYTVALTNN

-2526 VTTFIANT
+2526 GTTFIANT
-2534 FSINGVPQSGADPSN
+2534 FSINGVPQSEADPSN
-2549 GVNIGTITAGTT
+2549 GVNIGIITAGTT

-2575 ANPIVNFSSTSYQ
+2575 ENPIVNFSSTSYQ

-2607 NEAILSMTKNESV
+2607 KEAILSMTKNESV

-2634 ITNVGNTDATN
+2634 ITNIGNTDATN

-2665 DGVLQPNADPNTG
+2665 DGVLQPNANPNTG

-2691 IVFQVTVNNIPPSNP
+2691 IVFQVTVNSIPPSNP

-2719 DPVNPPVSSAAT
+2719 NPSNPPASSAAT

-2743 IISTKTAN
+2743 IITTKTAN
-2751 LTFADVGNT
+2751 LTFADIGNT

-2835 LNPISNSASITYH
+2835 LNPISISNSASTTYH

-2901 SGNVSATNVI
+2901 GGNVSATNVI

-2968 NPITNQASVSFQH
+2968 NPLTNQASVSFQH

-3114 YNVGNVLLAQPG
+3114 YNIGNALLAQPG

-3293 TATLTNTGNFPANS
+3293 TASLTNTGNFPANS

-3417 STDGIITYT
+3417 STDGTITYT

-3466 ADPNVG
+3466 ANPNVG
-3472 IPLNSITP
+3472 IPLNSIAP
-3480 SEIVTVT
+3480 SENVTVT

-3547 QTTTGDILTYTITL
+3547 QATTGDILTYTITL

-3566 IPATNL
+3566 IPAANL

-3586 NSFTLNGTAILG
+3586 NSFTLNGTAILD

-3613 ATHLISFQILI
+3613 DTHLISFQILI
-3624 KDSFSRE
+3624 NDSFSRE

-3806 SADVTFAS
+3806 SADVTFVS

-3852 LAINNVIQPG
+3852 LAINNVTQPG

-3879 VTISFQVQLTNIPV
+3879 VTISFQVQLTNIPE
-3893 GNVVINIS
+3893 GNTVINIS

-3911 SSQII
+3911 SSPII

-3982 NSILVDGVPRL
+3982 NSILVDGVPRP

-4031 IAVIHYEYRPDPST
+4031 IAVIHYEYRPDPSG
-4045 PPISETTSSNATN
+4045 PPISETTSSNSTN

-4071 TNTVLANIDET
+4071 ANTVLANIDET

-4090 NNGSATTNSIFF
+4090 NNGSTTTNSIFF

-4117 VVNNTVLPAADPN
+4117 IVNNTVLPAADPN

-4138 AAGQMATITFQVSV
+4138 VAGQMATITFQVSV

-4166 VVYDFIFNPD
+4166 IVYDFIFNPD

-4188 TFVQINDADIVS
+4188 TFVQINDADIIS

-4228 ATAVV
+4228 ATTVV
-4233 FTDNIPNGTTFIDG
+4233 FTDNIPDGTTFIDG

-4721 EKTADKSIVVI
+4721 EKTTDKSIVVI

-4785 INIGSLSAGTVAT
+4785 INIGSLPADSVAT
-4798 ITFQVLA
+4798 ITFQVLV

-4837 NSNIVRIPVQFITA
+4837 NSNIVRIPVQFITT

-4873 ITNTSEISLSNISLQ
+4873 ITNTSKISLSNISLQ

-4978 FVPENPDE
+4978 FVSENPDE
-4986 ALPNL
+4986 TLPNL

>member
-1 MPITNRFSTTT
+1 MPITNRFSATT

-39 IGAFITT
+39 IGAFVTT

-57 GTTLTYT
+57 GTTLNYT
-64 QNSSTAI
+64 QNSSTAV

-109 TPVSTYSITPSA
+109 TPVSTYSINPSA

-128 FVSNSITF
+128 FVSGSVTF
-136 GFYTRSADVTTLI
+136 GFYTRSADVTSLV
-149 QAGGSGSYT
+149 QAAGSGSYT
-158 TGAVPGL
+158 TGSVPGL
-165 VDPLDASNGSINSAG
+165 VDPLDASNGAINSSG

-196 LTIYVAGNRVSAE
+196 LTIYVAGNRVSAD
-209 TGSADVSV
+209 TGSADVAV

-243 TGDQALF
+243 ALF

-270 FGSQVNNAAGNLDT
+270 FGSQINNAAGNLDT

-290 RNQSASTSTNI
+290 RNQSASSGTNI

-364 AIGDILT
+364 TIGDILT

-377 NTGLLPANNAIFIDS
+377 NTGLLPANNVILTDI
-392 LPSGTSFIPGTVT
+392 LPNGTSFIPGTVT
-405 VDNVPQTNA
+405 VDNIPQTNA

-439 VSLPSQNP
+439 VSLPNPNP

-479 INLADINGTKSV
+479 VNLADINGTKSV

-515 ATNVIFTDP
+515 ATNVIYTDL

-541 TQAGANPA
+541 IQAGANPA
-549 NGISIGSIA
+549 TGISIGSIA
-558 ANSTTTISFQVLV
+558 ANSTTTVSFQVFV

-603 KTNIVS
+603 TTNIVS

-655 VIPTGTTFVLN
+655 VIPTGTTFVVN

-687 SIPSGTT
+687 SIPTGTT
-694 KNVAFQVVVNT
+694 KNVSFQVVVNT

-780 NNVQLTDPLPNG
+780 TNVQLTDSLPNG
-792 TILTPGTV
+792 TILTPGSV

-807 NVDSLVALPI
+807 NVDSLVSVPI

-831 VTVINITTPNP
+831 VTVINITTQNP

-856 PNLPPTSKTANS
+856 ASLPPTSKTANS

-897 TYTFSLTNDGN
+897 TYTFALTNDGN

-926 VPNSVIVNGVTQPGA
+926 VPNSVIVNSVTQPGV

-987 PNASPVSKNTT
+987 PNTSPVSKNTT

-1012 SAKTVNRAFATVGDT
+1012 SAKTVDRAFATVGDI

-1088 LTVSYQVTVTS
+1088 LNVSYQVTVTS
-1099 LPTQNPTLNSSS
+1099 LPAQNPTLNSSS

-1125 VETSVS
+1125 IETSLS

-1138 NLANVVIVKEVDLT
+1138 NLANVVIVKQVDVT
-1152 IADVGQPITYTISLA
+1152 IADVGQPITYTIALA
-1167 NLGNTIANNVIVT
+1167 NTGNTPANNVVVT
-1180 DIIPNGTTI
+1180 DILPPGTTL

-1203 ADPSTGL
+1203 ADPSAGL
-1210 PVGSIPSGGFTTIV
+1210 QVGTIPAGGITTIV
-1224 FQISTNGLP
+1224 FQISANSLP
-1233 SPNPIQN
+1233 SPNPVQN
-1240 SASLQYSFI
+1240 SAALQYSFI
-1249 ADPNLP
+1249 ADPSLP
-1255 ALVRNAASNIV
+1255 AVVRNATSNIV

-1286 DVGDV
+1286 DVGAV
-1291 ILYATILTNNG
+1291 ITYATILTNNG
-1302 NIPAANVTF
+1302 NIPASNVTF

-1317 GTLFIPNTVTINNVP
+1317 GTIFLPNTVTINGVP
-1332 VANANPATSISI
+1332 IANANPATGISI
-1344 GTIGANSSRTVA
+1344 GTIGASSSRTVA

-1374 GTTFQYTYDPSKP
+1374 ATTFQYTYDPSKP

-1446 IPNGTSFIANS
+1446 IPNGTSFIPNS

-1478 INPNANTLISFQVQV
+1478 INPNANTTISFQVQV

-1519 PASANTLSNVIT
+1519 PVSTNTLSNVIT
-1531 TQINNATIVA
+1531 IQINNATIVA

-1558 TIAVTNTGNTPAS
+1558 TIAVTNTGNIPAS
-1571 ATVLTDGLG
+1571 ATVLTDGFG

-1602 SLGIH
+1602 SLGVH

-1613 GDTVFITFQAQIL
+1613 GDTIFITFQAQIL

-1640 NYEYTVNPNQSPAVN
+1640 NYEYTVNPNQSPAVG
-1655 STITNTTVT
+1655 STVTNTTVT

-1691 STITNSGNTT
+1691 AIITNSGNTT

-1706 FTDVIPNGTTFIPN
+1706 FTDVIPNGTSFIPN

-1725 GTTITNANPQ
+1725 GTTIPNANPQ

-1740 GNLNSNASATLS
+1740 GNLNANASATLS
-1752 FQVNITTLPN
+1752 FQVNITSLPN
-1762 PNPIPNKSSLQYSFI
+1762 PNPIPNQSSLQYSFI
-1777 VDINEPP
+1777 VGINEPP

-1819 ITYTTIL
+1819 ITYTTTL
-1826 TNSGNTSANTPVFID
+1826 TNSGNTTANTPVFID

-1867 SEISLD
+1867 SGISLD

-1891 IPATNPTLNQ
+1891 IPVTNPTLNQ
-1901 SSTTYSIIIDPTQPP
+1901 SSTTYSIIVDPTQPP
-1916 VIETATSNPTLVQIN
+1916 VTETATSNPTLVQIN

-1952 SFLTYTVLLDNIG
+1952 SFLTYTVLLENIG
-1965 NATATNIIFTDPIPN
+1965 NTTATNIIFTDPIPN

-1985 EDSVRVGGVLLPGVN
+1985 ADSVRVGGVLLPGVN
-2000 PANGIPIGDIIAED
+2000 PANGVPIGDIIAGD
-2014 FINVTFRVQVVSIPN
+2014 FTNITFRVQVVSIPN

-2042 VVNSASINYQFM
+2042 VVNGASIDYQFM

-2069 PVSTQINSGEIV
+2069 PVSTQINSGEITLV
-2081 AIKSVNKTFATIG
+2081 KSVDKTFATIG

-2114 IFTDTLPDGTTFISG
+2114 IFTDILPDGTTFI
-2129 TLTND
+2129 
-2134 LSGTL
+2134 SGTL

-2187 SVQFAHVVDPSQ
+2187 SVQFSHVVDPSQ
-2199 PAVSQ
+2199 PSVSQ
-2204 TNVSNTVSTT
+2204 MNVSNAVSTT
-2214 INSAILTTKKSADK
+2214 INSAILTTQKSADK
-2228 SIISV
+2228 SIVSV
-2233 GDTITYTTTIRNTG
+2233 GDTITYTTTITNTG

-2259 IPANTTFIPNSV
+2259 IPASITFIPNSF
-2271 TINSVQQSGAQP
+2271 TINGVQQSGAQP
-2283 ALGVNIP
+2283 ALGVTIP

-2303 VNVISVSPSSSIM
+2303 VNVISVPPSNSIM

-2327 DPNSAPATTSTS
+2327 DPNGTPITTSTS
-2339 TNIATNPVLDAMITM
+2339 TNIVTNPVLDAIITM

-2374 LTNNGNTNATNI
+2374 LTNSGNTNATDI
-2386 TFTDLIP
+2386 AFIDLIP
-2393 NGTTFI
+2393 DGTTFI
-2399 TDSVTIN
+2399 TDSVTID
-2406 GLTQIGLNPNT
+2406 GITQIGLNPNT

-2442 VQNPIA
+2442 AQNPIA

-2468 NVTSNT
+2468 TVTSNT

-2479 NTANIL
+2479 NTATIL

-2498 DTLTYTVVLTNN
+2498 DTLTYTVALTNN

-2526 VTTFIANT
+2526 GTAFIADT
-2534 FSINGVPQSGADPSN
+2534 FSINGILQSGANPVN

-2561 VTVSFQVT
+2561 VTISFQVT

-2575 ANPIVNFSSTSYQ
+2575 ENPIVNFSSTSYQ
-2588 LVSPPDS
+2588 LVSPPDA

-2607 NEAILSMTKNESV
+2607 KEALLSMTKNESV

-2634 ITNVGNTDATN
+2634 ISNIGNTDATN
-2645 IVFTDA
+2645 IVFTDV
-2651 LPSGLTFVPNTLTV
+2651 LPNGVTFVPNTLTV
-2665 DGVLQPNADPNTG
+2665 DGVLQPDANPNTG

-2691 IVFQVTVNNIPPSNP
+2691 IVFQVIVNSIPPINP
-2706 APNTASTTYEFTV
+2706 APNTASTTYEFIV
-2719 DPVNPPVSSAAT
+2719 DPVNPPLSSSAT
-2731 SNTTLLQINNAT
+2731 SNTTLLQINNAN
-2743 IISTKTAN
+2743 IISTKTAD
-2751 LTFADVGNT
+2751 LTFADVSNT

-2766 LPNTGNVTATDVTII
+2766 LPNTGNVAATDVTVI

-2796 ANGQTIPNADLSTG
+2796 VNGQTIPNADLSTG

-2830 ITLPT
+2830 TTLPT

-2848 YVVDPSQPPIT
+2848 YVVDPSQPSIT
-2859 TSNQSNTTTT
+2859 TSNQSNTTTI

-2924 NSFTLNGTSIPN
+2924 NSFTLNGTTIPN
-2936 ADIITGVPIGD
+2936 ANIITGVPIGD

-2962 NEIPPI
+2962 NEIPAI

-2981 IVNPANPPVSKNIIS
+2981 IVNPANPPVSKNITS

-3040 NAIFSDPLP
+3040 NVVFSDPLP
-3049 SWTQFVAGSVIVDG
+3049 SWTQFVTGSVVVDG
-3063 TPLPSASIIN
+3063 TSLPSASITSGI
-3073 GVGINTINPNQTVTI
+3073 GINTVNPDQTVTI

-3100 FTPELQNLGFVNFQ
+3100 FTPELQNLAFVNFQ
-3114 YNVGNVLLAQPG
+3114 YNVGNALQAQPG
-3126 NVETNVFVTSINTA
+3126 NVETNVFVTSIHSA
-3140 ILSAVKTANT
+3140 ILSAVKTAST

-3156 DTITYTVSIQ
+3156 DTITYTVLIQ
-3166 NNGNTNATNVNF
+3166 NSGNTNATNVNF
-3178 SDPVPTGTTFVEN
+3178 SDLIPAGTTFIEN
-3191 SFAVNGSTIP
+3191 SFTVNGNTIP
-3201 GANPNNG
+3201 GANPNSG
-3208 VNIGTVSAGSSLTVT
+3208 VTIGTVSAGSSLTVT
-3223 FQVIVTSTP
+3223 FQVIVASTP

-3251 ASPPVTGTINSNS
+3251 AAPPVTGTITSNS

-3273 VTTVLQA
+3273 VTTILEA
-3280 NRSIVSIGDVITY
+3280 NRTIVSILDIITY

-3307 VLLINGVPEGALF
+3307 VLLINGV
-3320 VPNSVTLNGI
+3320 
-3330 SLPDAS
+3330 
-3336 PTLGIPVGIIAPG
+3336 
-3349 DSATIT
+3349 
-3355 FQFLASSIPPQ
+3355 
-3366 GAIINQALTSYTYI
+3366 
-3380 VDPSQPPVTAT
+3380 
-3391 SSSNTVNTAVVDASL
+3391 
-3406 SVIKSTDSLVQ
+3406 
-3417 STDGIITYT
+3417 
-3426 VVVQNNGNTTA
+3426 
-3437 NTVTLTDL
+3437 
-3445 VPEGTAFI
+3445 
-3453 PNSVTINSVSVPG
+3453 
-3466 ADPNVG
+3466 
-3472 IPLNSITP
+3472 
-3480 SEIVTVT
+3480 
-3487 FQVIVQSIPSVNPIS
+3487 
-3502 NTARI
+3502 
-3507 DYTFIADPTAPII
+3507 
-3520 SRTITSNPAFT
+3520 
-3531 QISDATILS
+3531 
-3540 LKAVNAP
+3540 
-3547 QTTTGDILTYTITL
+3547 
-3561 ENTGN
+3561 
-3566 IPATNL
+3566 
-3572 IFSDTIPQDTTFVE
+3572 
-3586 NSFTLNGTAILG
+3586 
-3598 ANPNV
+3598 
-3603 GVTLPTLAAN
+3603 
-3613 ATHLISFQILI
+3613 
-3624 KDSFSRE
+3624 
-3631 SITNQSNTT
+3631 
-3640 YTIQPD
+3640 
-3646 PGQPPITETS
+3646 
-3656 TSNIV
+3656 
-3661 ITNFV
+3661 
-3666 QAQLTITKTSNPT
+3666 
-3679 TVDIGGTILYISEVK
+3679 
-3694 NIGNVDAINIVF
+3694 
-3706 TDSIPAGTTFVPD
+3706 
-3719 SVTINGVLQP
+3719 
-3729 GLNPENGIPIGTIPA
+3729 
-3744 NSSKTILF
+3744 
-3752 QVQTNNPPTETE
+3752 
-3764 IVNQS
+3764 
-3769 SATYQYVSI
+3769 
-3778 PTAPPVN
+3778 
-3785 RSANSNIVTTS
+3785 
-3796 LQNANIISVK
+3796 
-3806 SADVTFAS
+3806 
-3814 IGQII
+3814 
-3819 TYTNT
+3819 
-3824 LQNIGTVPANNTVFI
+3824 
-3839 DNIPEG
+3839 
-3845 TIFIEDS
+3845 
-3852 LAINNVIQPG
+3852 
-3862 ANPENGVT
+3862 
-3870 LGTIQPNET
+3870 
-3879 VTISFQVQLTNIPV
+3879 
-3893 GNVVINIS
+3893 
-3901 DTSYEYQIDP
+3901 
-3911 SSQII
+3911 
-3916 QRRSLSN
+3916 
-3923 AVNTEVRTANV
+3923 
-3934 SAIKSANRSIT
+3934 
-3945 RIGQII
+3945 
-3951 TYTVAV
+3951 
-3957 TNAGTIPITNTLL
+3957 
-3970 LDAIASGTTFVP
+3970 
-3982 NSILVDGVPRL
+3982 
-3993 NENPI
+3993 
-3998 TGINLDIILPN
+3998 
-4009 NTIIVTFQV
+4009 
-4018 SVVSIPPQNNINN
+4018 
-4031 IAVIHYEYRPDPST
+4031 
-4045 PPISETTSSNATN
+4045 
-4058 IQFIDAILIATKS
+4058 
-4071 TNTVLANIDET
+4071 
-4082 IEYTVFIQ
+4082 
-4090 NNGSATTNSIFF
+4090 
-4102 TDTIAD
+4102 
-4108 GTVFIPGSV
+4108 
-4117 VVNNTVLPAADPN
+4117 
-4130 IGFSIPNV
+4130 
-4138 AAGQMATITFQVSV
+4138 
-4152 TNLPAVNPTPNTAN
+4152 
-4166 VVYDFIFNPD
+4166 
-4176 FAPIQKSTTSNT
+4176 
-4188 TFVQINDADIVS
+4188 
-4200 LKTVDLTS
+4200 
-4208 VTIGDILTYTTTL
+4208 
-4221 TNTGNTD
+4221 
-4228 ATAVV
+4228 
-4233 FTDNIPNGTTFIDG
+4233 
-4247 SVLVNN
+4247 
-4253 IPQLNANPSAGI
+4253 
-4265 LVGTIAP
+4265 
-4272 NISIPVTFSVTVVAL
+4272 
-4287 PASGHVQNQSTSR
+4287 
-4300 YTINV
+4300 
-4305 EEQISTS
+4305 
-4312 NITFTEVI
+4312 
-4320 SANVIA
+4320 
-4326 TKTTPIQYADLQTII
+4326 
-4341 PYTIS
+4341 
-4346 ITNNGNIQ
+4346 
-4354 VENIIVTDI
+4354 
-4363 IPANTSFIENSVIVN
+4363 
-4378 GNARPN
+4378 
-4384 DNPLNGIQIDNIPP
+4384 
-4398 NTTATILFQVR
+4398 
-4409 VTSIPQTNPISN
+4409 
-4421 TSTIEYEYT
+4421 
-4430 VPNRPP
+4430 
-4436 ITETIIS
+4436 
-4443 SAALTEINHANLNS
+4443 
-4457 NKAVDLAFATVGDTL
+4457 
-4472 TYTITLNQ
+4472 
-4480 TGNVAVNDVIIQDI
+4480 
-4494 IPQGTTF
+4494 
-4501 IENSVIVNGE
+4501 
-4511 TLPGVNPVSGIPI
+4511 
-4524 GTITIG
+4524 
-4530 GDAIVSFQVTVT
+4530 
-4542 SIPTPNELNNNAITT
+4542 
-4557 FNYIVNPNNV
+4557 
-4567 PVTNTT
+4567 
-4573 TTNTVKTTVQ
+4573 
-4583 NDNVIAFKSADVTNA
+4583 
-4598 LPGQTLTY
+4598 
-4606 TITITNSGNV
+4606 
-4616 TIEDLLAIDAVP
+4616 
-4628 IDTTFVAGSVT
+4628 
-4639 INGINQPNENPENGI
+4639 
-4654 TLGNLAPNEFVIIT
+4654 
-4668 FQVTISS
+4668 
-4675 STLQSTIN
+4675 
-4683 NDASV
+4683 
-4688 SYTVI
+4688 
-4693 IDPTKPPI
+4693 
-4701 TITKQTN
+4701 
-4708 TVTTTVIDPMVRI
+4708 
-4721 EKTADKSIVVI
+4721 
-4732 GDIITFTLAVFN
+4732 
-4744 HSPIPTISTS
+4744 
-4754 VIDTIPAGTTFIE
+4754 
-4767 NSVTINGTP
+4767 
-4776 VPNVRPDTG
+4776 
-4785 INIGSLSAGTVAT
+4785 
-4798 ITFQVLA
+4798 
-4805 TSIPSNSTIINSAT
+4805 
-4819 VTAAFQL
+4819 
-4826 TPQDP
+4826 
-4831 IITFIV
+4831 
-4837 NSNIVRIPVQFITA
+4837 
-4851 TVTKNASV
+4851 
-4859 SSAYLNQYFDYTVR
+4859 
-4873 ITNTSEISLSNISLQ
+4873 
-4888 DTIPAGLQFINGTV
+4888 
-4902 FINGERSPLAN
+4902 
-4913 PNIGF
+4913 
-4918 LVATNLEPNETIIVL
+4918 
-4933 FTVQVI
+4933 
-4939 SPPVNNP
+4939 
-4946 FKNTANI
+4946 
-4953 SLQLQVSP
+4953 
-4961 TDPPITVTVT
+4961 
-4971 SNENIVT
+4971 
-4978 FVPENPDE
+4978 
-4986 ALPNL
+4986 
-4991 NCFFDGERF
+4991 
-5000 IRITPRNVR
+5000 
-5009 NYLWTWIWWK
+5009 

>member
-1 MPITNRFSTTT
+1 M
-12 NGALAITGNTLGLSK
+12 
-27 ISNQNRAGTIGA
+27 
-39 IGAFITT
+39 
-46 NTALQVPTFPA
+46 
-57 GTTLTYT
+57 
-64 QNSSTAI
+64 
-71 LNIPAGS
+71 
-78 TILYAELVWGGNYLS
+78 
-93 RDQNITSVLG
+93 
-103 NPVSFT
+103 
-109 TPVSTYSITPSA
+109 
-121 VTASNQT
+121 
-128 FVSNSITF
+128 
-136 GFYTRSADVTTLI
+136 
-149 QAGGSGSYT
+149 
-158 TGAVPGL
+158 
-165 VDPLDASNGSINSAG
+165 
-180 WTLIVAY
+180 
-187 QNGTLPARN
+187 
-196 LTIYVAGNRVSAE
+196 
-209 TGSADVSV
+209 
-217 SGFLTP
+217 
-223 SGGPVSGRLF
+223 
-233 LSSTEGDADL
+233 
-243 TGDQALF
+243 
-250 GPNFSS
+250 
-256 LNALSG
+256 
-262 PNNAINNF
+262 
-270 FGSQVNNAAGNLDT
+270 
-284 TGTFGT
+284 
-290 RNQSASTSTNI
+290 
-301 SAGRQGWDITS
+301 
-312 IDISPYLTNSQVS
+312 
-325 AAIRLTTNGDA
+325 
-336 YMLNTVGLQIN
+336 
-347 INSPNIQ
+347 
-354 ATKSVNKSVA
+354 
-364 AIGDILT
+364 
-371 YTVTIP
+371 
-377 NTGLLPANNAIFIDS
+377 
-392 LPSGTSFIPGTVT
+392 
-405 VDNVPQTNA
+405 
-414 NPAAGISL
+414 
-422 GTINNG
+422 
-428 ASRTVTFQATV
+428 
-439 VSLPSQNP
+439 
-447 ISNTANITFQYT
+447 
-459 PIAGG
+459 
-464 TTFNGLATSNSAGTQ
+464 
-479 INLADINGTKSV
+479 
-491 NKLFT
+491 
-496 DIGETL
+496 
-502 TYSIALAN
+502 
-510 IGNIA
+510 
-515 ATNVIFTDP
+515 
-524 IPSGTTF
+524 
-531 IPGSVTVNGV
+531 
-541 TQAGANPA
+541 
-549 NGISIGSIA
+549 
-558 ANSTTTISFQVLV
+558 
-571 PSIPQTNP
+571 
-579 ILNSGT
+579 
-585 TTYQYIPVP
+585 
-594 NQPAVSGTD
+594 
-603 KTNIVS
+603 
-609 TQVNNATVTM
+609 
-619 TKAVDKNFADI
+619 
-630 GDTLTYTVSFTG
+630 
-642 TGNTNANNVIFTD
+642 
-655 VIPTGTTFVLN
+655 
-666 SLTIDGTTQVG
+666 
-677 ANPANGVNIG
+677 
-687 SIPSGTT
+687 
-694 KNVAFQVVVNT
+694 
-705 IPASNVVSN
+705 
-714 GSSASYQY
+714 
-722 TVNPSQ
+722 
-728 SPVTKNISSNLVS
+728 
-741 TQINNANVTLT
+741 
-752 KSTNKQFATIGE
+752 
-764 TISYT
+764 
-769 ILITNSGNTAA
+769 
-780 NNVQLTDPLPNG
+780 
-792 TILTPGTV
+792 
-800 TLNGVLQ
+800 Q

-831 VTVINITTPNP
+831 VTVINITTQNP

-897 TYTFSLTNDGN
+897 TYTFALTNDGN

-926 VPNSVIVNGVTQPGA
+926 VPNSVIVNGVTQPGV
-941 TPASINI
+941 TPTSINI

-1012 SAKTVNRAFATVGDT
+1012 SAKTVDRAFATVGDI
-1027 LTYTVTLTNAGSVS
+1027 LTYTATLTNAGSVS

-1099 LPTQNPTLNSSS
+1099 LPIQNPTINSSS

-1167 NLGNTIANNVIVT
+1167 NLGNTIANNVIFT

-1210 PVGSIPSGGFTTIV
+1210 QVGSIPSGGFTTIV
-1224 FQISTNGLP
+1224 FQISANGLP

-1332 VANANPATSISI
+1332 VANANPATGISI

-1493 NSIPNPNPIPNQ
+1493 NSIPNPNPLPNQ

-1784 VSRTVQSNKTFT
+1784 VSRTVQSNKTFS

-1867 SEISLD
+1867 SGISLD

-2000 PANGIPIGDIIAED
+2000 PANGIPIGDIIAGD

-2101 TLSNPGNVTSQNI
+2101 TLNNPGNVTSQNI
-2114 IFTDTLPDGTTFISG
+2114 IFTDTFPDGTTFI
-2129 TLTND
+2129 
-2134 LSGTL
+2134 SGTL

-2178 SINPISNSS
+2178 SINPISNYS

-2228 SIISV
+2228 SIVSV

-2526 VTTFIANT
+2526 ITTFIANT

-2588 LVSPPDS
+2588 LVSPPEA

-2607 NEAILSMTKNESV
+2607 KEAILSMTKNESV

-2691 IVFQVTVNNIPPSNP
+2691 IVFQITVNNIPPSNP
-2706 APNTASTTYEFTV
+2706 APNKASTAYEFTV

-2835 LNPISNSASITYH
+2835 LNPISNSASTTYH

-2901 SGNVSATNVI
+2901 NGNVSATNVI

-3073 GVGINTINPNQTVTI
+3073 GVGINTISPNQTVTI

-3114 YNVGNVLLAQPG
+3114 YNVGNALLAQPG

-3307 VLLINGVPEGALF
+3307 ILLINGVPEGALF

-3417 STDGIITYT
+3417 STDGTITYT

-3453 PNSVTINSVSVPG
+3453 PNSVTISGVSVPG

-3487 FQVIVQSIPSVNPIS
+3487 FQVIVQSIPSVNPI
-3502 NTARI
+3502 
-3507 DYTFIADPTAPII
+3507 F
-3520 SRTITSNPAFT
+3520 
-3531 QISDATILS
+3531 
-3540 LKAVNAP
+3540 
-3547 QTTTGDILTYTITL
+3547 
-3561 ENTGN
+3561 
-3566 IPATNL
+3566 
-3572 IFSDTIPQDTTFVE
+3572 
-3586 NSFTLNGTAILG
+3586 
-3598 ANPNV
+3598 
-3603 GVTLPTLAAN
+3603 
-3613 ATHLISFQILI
+3613 
-3624 KDSFSRE
+3624 
-3631 SITNQSNTT
+3631 
-3640 YTIQPD
+3640 
-3646 PGQPPITETS
+3646 
-3656 TSNIV
+3656 
-3661 ITNFV
+3661 
-3666 QAQLTITKTSNPT
+3666 
-3679 TVDIGGTILYISEVK
+3679 
-3694 NIGNVDAINIVF
+3694 
-3706 TDSIPAGTTFVPD
+3706 
-3719 SVTINGVLQP
+3719 
-3729 GLNPENGIPIGTIPA
+3729 
-3744 NSSKTILF
+3744 
-3752 QVQTNNPPTETE
+3752 
-3764 IVNQS
+3764 
-3769 SATYQYVSI
+3769 
-3778 PTAPPVN
+3778 
-3785 RSANSNIVTTS
+3785 
-3796 LQNANIISVK
+3796 
-3806 SADVTFAS
+3806 
-3814 IGQII
+3814 
-3819 TYTNT
+3819 
-3824 LQNIGTVPANNTVFI
+3824 
-3839 DNIPEG
+3839 
-3845 TIFIEDS
+3845 
-3852 LAINNVIQPG
+3852 
-3862 ANPENGVT
+3862 
-3870 LGTIQPNET
+3870 
-3879 VTISFQVQLTNIPV
+3879 
-3893 GNVVINIS
+3893 
-3901 DTSYEYQIDP
+3901 
-3911 SSQII
+3911 
-3916 QRRSLSN
+3916 
-3923 AVNTEVRTANV
+3923 
-3934 SAIKSANRSIT
+3934 
-3945 RIGQII
+3945 
-3951 TYTVAV
+3951 
-3957 TNAGTIPITNTLL
+3957 
-3970 LDAIASGTTFVP
+3970 
-3982 NSILVDGVPRL
+3982 
-3993 NENPI
+3993 
-3998 TGINLDIILPN
+3998 
-4009 NTIIVTFQV
+4009 
-4018 SVVSIPPQNNINN
+4018 
-4031 IAVIHYEYRPDPST
+4031 
-4045 PPISETTSSNATN
+4045 
-4058 IQFIDAILIATKS
+4058 
-4071 TNTVLANIDET
+4071 
-4082 IEYTVFIQ
+4082 
-4090 NNGSATTNSIFF
+4090 
-4102 TDTIAD
+4102 
-4108 GTVFIPGSV
+4108 
-4117 VVNNTVLPAADPN
+4117 
-4130 IGFSIPNV
+4130 
-4138 AAGQMATITFQVSV
+4138 
-4152 TNLPAVNPTPNTAN
+4152 
-4166 VVYDFIFNPD
+4166 
-4176 FAPIQKSTTSNT
+4176 
-4188 TFVQINDADIVS
+4188 
-4200 LKTVDLTS
+4200 
-4208 VTIGDILTYTTTL
+4208 
-4221 TNTGNTD
+4221 
-4228 ATAVV
+4228 
-4233 FTDNIPNGTTFIDG
+4233 
-4247 SVLVNN
+4247 
-4253 IPQLNANPSAGI
+4253 
-4265 LVGTIAP
+4265 
-4272 NISIPVTFSVTVVAL
+4272 
-4287 PASGHVQNQSTSR
+4287 
-4300 YTINV
+4300 
-4305 EEQISTS
+4305 
-4312 NITFTEVI
+4312 
-4320 SANVIA
+4320 
-4326 TKTTPIQYADLQTII
+4326 
-4341 PYTIS
+4341 
-4346 ITNNGNIQ
+4346 
-4354 VENIIVTDI
+4354 
-4363 IPANTSFIENSVIVN
+4363 
-4378 GNARPN
+4378 
-4384 DNPLNGIQIDNIPP
+4384 
-4398 NTTATILFQVR
+4398 
-4409 VTSIPQTNPISN
+4409 
-4421 TSTIEYEYT
+4421 
-4430 VPNRPP
+4430 
-4436 ITETIIS
+4436 
-4443 SAALTEINHANLNS
+4443 
-4457 NKAVDLAFATVGDTL
+4457 
-4472 TYTITLNQ
+4472 
-4480 TGNVAVNDVIIQDI
+4480 
-4494 IPQGTTF
+4494 
-4501 IENSVIVNGE
+4501 
-4511 TLPGVNPVSGIPI
+4511 
-4524 GTITIG
+4524 
-4530 GDAIVSFQVTVT
+4530 
-4542 SIPTPNELNNNAITT
+4542 
-4557 FNYIVNPNNV
+4557 
-4567 PVTNTT
+4567 
-4573 TTNTVKTTVQ
+4573 
-4583 NDNVIAFKSADVTNA
+4583 
-4598 LPGQTLTY
+4598 
-4606 TITITNSGNV
+4606 
-4616 TIEDLLAIDAVP
+4616 
-4628 IDTTFVAGSVT
+4628 
-4639 INGINQPNENPENGI
+4639 
-4654 TLGNLAPNEFVIIT
+4654 
-4668 FQVTISS
+4668 
-4675 STLQSTIN
+4675 
-4683 NDASV
+4683 
-4688 SYTVI
+4688 
-4693 IDPTKPPI
+4693 
-4701 TITKQTN
+4701 
-4708 TVTTTVIDPMVRI
+4708 
-4721 EKTADKSIVVI
+4721 
-4732 GDIITFTLAVFN
+4732 
-4744 HSPIPTISTS
+4744 
-4754 VIDTIPAGTTFIE
+4754 
-4767 NSVTINGTP
+4767 
-4776 VPNVRPDTG
+4776 
-4785 INIGSLSAGTVAT
+4785 
-4798 ITFQVLA
+4798 
-4805 TSIPSNSTIINSAT
+4805 
-4819 VTAAFQL
+4819 
-4826 TPQDP
+4826 
-4831 IITFIV
+4831 
-4837 NSNIVRIPVQFITA
+4837 
-4851 TVTKNASV
+4851 
-4859 SSAYLNQYFDYTVR
+4859 
-4873 ITNTSEISLSNISLQ
+4873 
-4888 DTIPAGLQFINGTV
+4888 
-4902 FINGERSPLAN
+4902 
-4913 PNIGF
+4913 
-4918 LVATNLEPNETIIVL
+4918 
-4933 FTVQVI
+4933 
-4939 SPPVNNP
+4939 
-4946 FKNTANI
+4946 
-4953 SLQLQVSP
+4953 
-4961 TDPPITVTVT
+4961 
-4971 SNENIVT
+4971 
-4978 FVPENPDE
+4978 
-4986 ALPNL
+4986 
-4991 NCFFDGERF
+4991 
-5000 IRITPRNVR
+5000 
-5009 NYLWTWIWWK
+5009 

>member
-392 LPSGTSFIPGTVT
+392 LPNGTSFIPGTVT

-439 VSLPSQNP
+439 VSLPNQNP

-515 ATNVIFTDP
+515 ATNVIYTDP

-549 NGISIGSIA
+549 NGIPIGSIA
-558 ANSTTTISFQVLV
+558 ANSTTTVSFQVLV

-603 KTNIVS
+603 TTNIVS

-677 ANPANGVNIG
+677 ATPANGVNIG

-792 TILTPGTV
+792 TILNPGTV

-831 VTVINITTPNP
+831 VTVINITAQNP

-849 SYLYTVN
+849 SYIYTVN
-856 PNLPPTSKTANS
+856 PSLPPTSKTANS

-880 HANKSVDK
+880 HVNKSVDK
-888 TFAEVGDVL
+888 TFAEVSDVL
-897 TYTFSLTNDGN
+897 TYTFALTNDGN

-926 VPNSVIVNGVTQPGA
+926 VPNSVIVNGVTQPGV
-941 TPASINI
+941 TPTSINI

-1088 LTVSYQVTVTS
+1088 LTVSYQVTITS

-1125 VETSVS
+1125 IETSVS

-1180 DIIPNGTTI
+1180 DIIPNGSTI

-1198 ALQLG
+1198 TLQQG

-1210 PVGSIPSGGFTTIV
+1210 QVGSIPSGGFTTIV
-1224 FQISTNGLP
+1224 FQISANGLP

-1249 ADPNLP
+1249 TDPNLP

-1286 DVGDV
+1286 DIGDV

-1332 VANANPATSISI
+1332 VANANPATGISI

-1407 AATKSA
+1407 AATKSV

-1436 LASNVIFTDV
+1436 LASNIVFTDA
-1446 IPNGTSFIANS
+1446 IPSGTSFIPNS
-1457 VTVNGNTLPN
+1457 VTVNGNILPN

-1478 INPNANTLISFQVQV
+1478 INPNANTIISFQVQV

-1558 TIAVTNTGNTPAS
+1558 TIAVANTGNTPAS

-1867 SEISLD
+1867 SGISLD

-1916 VIETATSNPTLVQIN
+1916 VTETATSNPTLVQIN

-2000 PANGIPIGDIIAED
+2000 PANGIPIGDIIAGD

-2134 LSGTL
+2134 
-2139 TNDSG
+2139 SG

-2204 TNVSNTVSTT
+2204 TNVSNAVSTT

-2228 SIISV
+2228 SIVSV
-2233 GDTITYTTTIRNTG
+2233 GDTITYTTTITNTG

-2259 IPANTTFIPNSV
+2259 IPASTTFIPNSV
-2271 TINSVQQSGAQP
+2271 TINGVQQSSAQP

-2303 VNVISVSPSSSIM
+2303 VNVISVPPSSSIM

-2327 DPNSAPATTSTS
+2327 NPNSAPATTSTS
-2339 TNIATNPVLDAMITM
+2339 TNIATNPVLNAMITM

-2479 NTANIL
+2479 NTATIL

-2498 DTLTYTVVLTNN
+2498 DTLTYTVALTNN

-2526 VTTFIANT
+2526 GTTFIANT
-2534 FSINGVPQSGADPSN
+2534 FSINGVPQSEADPSN
-2549 GVNIGTITAGTT
+2549 GVNIGIITAGTT

-2575 ANPIVNFSSTSYQ
+2575 ENPIVNFSSTSYQ

-2607 NEAILSMTKNESV
+2607 KEAILSMTKNESV

-2634 ITNVGNTDATN
+2634 ITNIGNTDATN

-2665 DGVLQPNADPNTG
+2665 DGVLQPNANPNTG

-2691 IVFQVTVNNIPPSNP
+2691 IVFQVTVNSIPPSNP

-2719 DPVNPPVSSAAT
+2719 NPSNPPASSAAT

-2743 IISTKTAN
+2743 IITTKTAN
-2751 LTFADVGNT
+2751 LTFADIGNT

-2835 LNPISNSASITYH
+2835 LNPISISNSASTTYH

-2901 SGNVSATNVI
+2901 GGNVSATNVI

-2968 NPITNQASVSFQH
+2968 NPLTNQASVSFQH

-3114 YNVGNVLLAQPG
+3114 YNVGNALLAQPG

-3320 VPNSVTLNGI
+3320 VPNSVTLNGS

-3417 STDGIITYT
+3417 STDGTITYT

-3453 PNSVTINSVSVPG
+3453 LNSVTINGVSVPG

-3547 QTTTGDILTYTITL
+3547 QATTGDILTYTITL

-3572 IFSDTIPQDTTFVE
+3572 IFSDTISQNTTFVE
-3586 NSFTLNGTAILG
+3586 NSFTLNGTTILG

-3624 KDSFSRE
+3624 NDSFSQE

-3694 NIGNVDAINIVF
+3694 NIGNVDAININF
-3706 TDSIPAGTTFVPD
+3706 TDFIPAGTTFVPD

-3729 GLNPENGIPIGTIPA
+3729 GVNPENGIPIGTIPA

-3764 IVNQS
+3764 IANQS

-3806 SADVTFAS
+3806 SADVNFIS

-3852 LAINNVIQPG
+3852 LAINNVTQPG

-3879 VTISFQVQLTNIPV
+3879 VTISFQVQLTNIPE
-3893 GNVVINIS
+3893 GNTVINIS

-3911 SSQII
+3911 SSPII

-3998 TGINLDIILPN
+3998 TGINLDITLPN

-4031 IAVIHYEYRPDPST
+4031 IAVIHYEYRPDPSG
-4045 PPISETTSSNATN
+4045 PPISETTSSNSTN

-4071 TNTVLANIDET
+4071 ANTVLANIDET

-4090 NNGSATTNSIFF
+4090 NNGSTTTNSIFF

-4117 VVNNTVLPAADPN
+4117 IVNNTVLPAADPN

-4166 VVYDFIFNPD
+4166 IVYDFIFNPD

-4188 TFVQINDADIVS
+4188 TFVQINDADIIS

-4228 ATAVV
+4228 ATTVV
-4233 FTDNIPNGTTFIDG
+4233 FTDNIPDGTTFIDG

-4721 EKTADKSIVVI
+4721 EKTTDKSIVVI

-4785 INIGSLSAGTVAT
+4785 INIGSLPADSVAT
-4798 ITFQVLA
+4798 ITFQVLV

-4837 NSNIVRIPVQFITA
+4837 NSNIVRIPVQFITT

-4873 ITNTSEISLSNISLQ
+4873 ITNTSKISLSNISLQ

-4978 FVPENPDE
+4978 FVSENPDE
-4986 ALPNL
+4986 TLPNL

>member
-39 IGAFITT
+39 IGAFVTT

-57 GTTLTYT
+57 GTTLNYT
-64 QNSSTAI
+64 QNSSTAV

-109 TPVSTYSITPSA
+109 TPVSTYPITPSA

-128 FVSNSITF
+128 FVSGSVTF
-136 GFYTRSADVTTLI
+136 GFYTRSADVTSLV
-149 QAGGSGSYT
+149 QAAGSGSYT
-158 TGAVPGL
+158 TGSVPGL
-165 VDPLDASNGSINSAG
+165 VDPLDASNGAINSSG

-196 LTIYVAGNRVSAE
+196 LTIYVAGNRVSAD
-209 TGSADVSV
+209 TGSADVAV

-243 TGDQALF
+243 IGDQALF

-270 FGSQVNNAAGNLDT
+270 FGSQINNAAGNLDT

-290 RNQSASTSTNI
+290 RNQSASSGTNI

-364 AIGDILT
+364 TIGDILT

-377 NTGLLPANNAIFIDS
+377 NTGLLPANNVILTDI
-392 LPSGTSFIPGTVT
+392 LPNGTSFIPGTVM
-405 VDNVPQTNA
+405 VDNIPQTNA

-439 VSLPSQNP
+439 VSLPNPNP

-479 INLADINGTKSV
+479 VNLADINGTKSV

-515 ATNVIFTDP
+515 ATNVIYTDP

-549 NGISIGSIA
+549 TGISIGSIA
-558 ANSTTTISFQVLV
+558 ANSTTTVSFQVFV

-603 KTNIVS
+603 TTNIVS

-630 GDTLTYTVSFTG
+630 GDILTYTVSFTG

-655 VIPTGTTFVLN
+655 VIPTGTTFVVN
-666 SLTIDGTTQVG
+666 SVTIDGTTQVG

-687 SIPSGTT
+687 SIPTGTT
-694 KNVAFQVVVNT
+694 KNVSFQVVVNT
-705 IPASNVVSN
+705 IPASNVVFN

-780 NNVQLTDPLPNG
+780 TNVQLTDSLPNG
-792 TILTPGTV
+792 TILTPGSV

-807 NVDSLVALPI
+807 NVDSLVFVPI

-831 VTVINITTPNP
+831 VTVINITTQNP

-856 PNLPPTSKTANS
+856 PSLPPTSKTANS

-897 TYTFSLTNDGN
+897 TYTFALTNDGN

-926 VPNSVIVNGVTQPGA
+926 VPNSVIVNSVTQPGV

-987 PNASPVSKNTT
+987 PNTSPVSKNTT

-1012 SAKTVNRAFATVGDT
+1012 SAKTVDRAFATVGDI

-1125 VETSVS
+1125 IETSVS

-1167 NLGNTIANNVIVT
+1167 NLGNTTANNVIVT
-1180 DIIPNGTTI
+1180 DIIPNGSTI

-1198 ALQLG
+1198 TLQQG

-1210 PVGSIPSGGFTTIV
+1210 QVGSIPSGGFTTIV
-1224 FQISTNGLP
+1224 FQISANSLP
-1233 SPNPIQN
+1233 SPNPVQN
-1240 SASLQYSFI
+1240 SAALQYSFI
-1249 ADPNLP
+1249 ADPSLP
-1255 ALVRNAASNIV
+1255 AVVRNATSNIV

-1286 DVGDV
+1286 DVGAV
-1291 ILYATILTNNG
+1291 ITYATILTNNG
-1302 NIPAANVTF
+1302 NIPASNVTF

-1317 GTLFIPNTVTINNVP
+1317 GTIFLPNTVTINGVP
-1332 VANANPATSISI
+1332 IANANPANGILI

-1356 FQVFVPTIP
+1356 FQVSVPTIP
-1365 AVNPITNQS
+1365 SPNPITNQS
-1374 GTTFQYTYDPSKP
+1374 STTFQYTYDASKS
-1387 AVMQMV
+1387 VVTQMV
-1393 ASNTVQTTINNASI
+1393 ASNTVQTTINNATI
-1407 AATKSA
+1407 AAVKSA
-1413 DKQFA
+1413 DKHFA

-1446 IPNGTSFIANS
+1446 IPNGTSFIPNS

-1467 VNPASGIAIDP
+1467 TNPASGIAIDP
-1478 INPNANTLISFQVQV
+1478 INPNTSATISFQVIV
-1493 NSIPNPNPIPNQ
+1493 NSIPSPNPIPNQ
-1505 SNTTYQY
+1505 SNTAYQY
-1512 VVDPNLP
+1512 VIDPNLP
-1519 PASANTLSNVIT
+1519 PASANALSNVIT

-1558 TIAVTNTGNTPAS
+1558 TIAVTNTGNIPAS

-1580 AGASFIQN
+1580 AGASFVPN
-1588 SVTINNVPQPGLDP
+1588 SVTIDNIPQPGLDP

-1607 LADISP
+1607 LADIPP

-1640 NYEYTVNPNQSPAVN
+1640 NYEYTVNPNQSPAVG
-1655 STITNTTVT
+1655 STVTNTTVT

-1678 STFATIGDTLTFT
+1678 SRFATIGDTLTFT
-1691 STITNSGNTT
+1691 AIITNSGNTT

-1706 FTDVIPNGTTFIPN
+1706 FTDVIPNGTSFIPN

-1725 GTTITNANPQ
+1725 GTTIPNANPQ

-1752 FQVNITTLPN
+1752 FQVNITSLPN
-1762 PNPIPNKSSLQYSFI
+1762 PNPIPNQSSLQYSFI
-1777 VDINEPP
+1777 VGINEPP

-1819 ITYTTIL
+1819 ITYTTTL
-1826 TNSGNTSANTPVFID
+1826 TNSGNTTANTPVFID

-1867 SEISLD
+1867 SGISLD

-1891 IPATNPTLNQ
+1891 IPVTNPTLNQ
-1901 SSTTYSIIIDPTQPP
+1901 SSTTYSIIVDPTQPP
-1916 VIETATSNPTLVQIN
+1916 VTETATSNPTLVQIN

-1952 SFLTYTVLLDNIG
+1952 SFLTYTVLLENIG
-1965 NATATNIIFTDPIPN
+1965 NTTATNIIFTDPIPN

-1985 EDSVRVGGVLLPGVN
+1985 ADSVRVGGVLLPGVN
-2000 PANGIPIGDIIAED
+2000 PANGVPIGDIIAGD
-2014 FINVTFRVQVVSIPN
+2014 FTNITFRVQVVSIPN

-2042 VVNSASINYQFM
+2042 VVNGASIDYQFM

-2069 PVSTQINSGEIV
+2069 PVSTQINSGEITLV
-2081 AIKSVNKTFATIG
+2081 KSVDKTFATIG

-2114 IFTDTLPDGTTFISG
+2114 IFTDILPDGTTFI
-2129 TLTND
+2129 
-2134 LSGTL
+2134 SGTL

-2187 SVQFAHVVDPSQ
+2187 SVQFSHVVDPSQ
-2199 PAVSQ
+2199 PSVSQ
-2204 TNVSNTVSTT
+2204 MNVSNAVSTT
-2214 INSAILTTKKSADK
+2214 INSAILTTQKSADK
-2228 SIISV
+2228 SIVSV
-2233 GDTITYTTTIRNTG
+2233 GDTITYTTTITNTG

-2259 IPANTTFIPNSV
+2259 IPASITFIPNSF
-2271 TINSVQQSGAQP
+2271 TINGVQQSGAQP
-2283 ALGVNIP
+2283 ALGVTIP

-2303 VNVISVSPSSSIM
+2303 VNVISVPPSNSIM

-2327 DPNSAPATTSTS
+2327 DPNGTPITTSIS
-2339 TNIATNPVLDAMITM
+2339 TNIVTNPVLDAMITM

-2374 LTNNGNTNATNI
+2374 LTNSGNTNATNI

-2393 NGTTFI
+2393 DGTTFI
-2399 TDSVTIN
+2399 TDSVTID
-2406 GLTQIGLNPNT
+2406 GITQIGLNPNT
-2417 GITIGSIAPN
+2417 GITIGLIAPN

-2442 VQNPIA
+2442 AQNPIA

-2468 NVTSNT
+2468 TVTSNT

-2479 NTANIL
+2479 NTATIL

-2498 DTLTYTVVLTNN
+2498 DTLTYTVALTNN

-2526 VTTFIANT
+2526 GTAFIADT
-2534 FSINGVPQSGADPSN
+2534 FSINGILQSGANPVN

-2561 VTVSFQVT
+2561 VTISFQVT

-2575 ANPIVNFSSTSYQ
+2575 ENPIVNFSSTSYQ
-2588 LVSPPDS
+2588 LVSPPDA

-2607 NEAILSMTKNESV
+2607 KEALLSMTKNESV

-2634 ITNVGNTDATN
+2634 ISNIGNTDATN
-2645 IVFTDA
+2645 IVFTDV
-2651 LPSGLTFVPNTLTV
+2651 LPNGVTFVPNTLTV
-2665 DGVLQPNADPNTG
+2665 DGVLQPDANPNTG

-2691 IVFQVTVNNIPPSNP
+2691 IVFQVTVNSIPPINP

-2719 DPVNPPVSSAAT
+2719 DPVNPPVLSAAT
-2731 SNTTLLQINNAT
+2731 SNTTLLQINNAN
-2743 IISTKTAN
+2743 IISTKTTD

-2766 LPNTGNVTATDVTII
+2766 LPNTGNVTATDVTVI
-2781 DILDS
+2781 DTLDS
-2786 NLSFVPNSFT
+2786 NLTFVPNSFT
-2796 ANGQTIPNADLSTG
+2796 VNGQTIPNADLSTG

-2817 GGNTAIVTFQATV
+2817 GGTAAIITFQATV
-2830 ITLPT
+2830 TTLPIN
-2835 LNPISNSASITYH
+2835 NPISNSALTTYR
-2848 YVVDPSQPPIT
+2848 YIVDPDQSPIT

-2892 ITYTVTITN
+2892 IIYSVTITN
-2901 SGNVSATNVI
+2901 SGNVNATNVI
-2911 FTDLIPDGTSFEP
+2911 FTDVIPDGTSFEP
-2924 NSFTLNGTSIPN
+2924 NSFTLNGTIIEN
-2936 ADIITGVPIGD
+2936 ANTITGVPIGD

-2953 VIVAFHIIA
+2953 AIVEFHITS
-2962 NEIPPI
+2962 NEIPAI

-2981 IVNPANPPVSKNIIS
+2981 IVNPDNPPVSKNITS
-2996 NNVTT
+2996 NSVITT
-3001 KIESAIL
+3001 IESAIL
-3008 NTIKIG
+3008 TTTKIG
-3014 DKTFATIGDTITY
+3014 DKAFATIGDTITY

-3040 NAIFSDPLP
+3040 NVIFSDPIP

-3063 TPLPSASIIN
+3063 TPLPSTSITSGI
-3073 GVGINTINPNQTVTI
+3073 GINTIIPNQTVTI
-3088 IFQVQIVSNPTT
+3088 IFQVQIVSNPST
-3100 FTPELQNLGFVNFQ
+3100 FTPELQNLAFVNFQ
-3114 YNVGNVLLAQPG
+3114 YNVGNALQAQPG
-3126 NVETNVFVTSINTA
+3126 NVETNVFVTSIHSA
-3140 ILSAVKTANT
+3140 ILSAVKTAST

-3156 DTITYTVSIQ
+3156 DTITYTVLIQ
-3166 NNGNTNATNVNF
+3166 NSGSTNATNVNF
-3178 SDPVPTGTTFVEN
+3178 SDLIPAGTTFIEN

-3208 VNIGTVSAGSSLTVT
+3208 VNIGTVSTNSSLTVT

-3232 PSNPITNVASIQ
+3232 PSNPITNVASVQ
-3244 YAFIVDP
+3244 YEFLVDP
-3251 ASPPVTGTINSNS
+3251 TSPPVTGTITSNS

-3273 VTTVLQA
+3273 VTTVLEA
-3280 NRSIVSIGDVITY
+3280 NRTIVSIGDIITY

-3355 FQFLASSIPPQ
+3355 FQFLANSIPPQ

-3380 VDPSQPPVTAT
+3380 V
-3391 SSSNTVNTAVVDASL
+3391 
-3406 SVIKSTDSLVQ
+3406 
-3417 STDGIITYT
+3417 
-3426 VVVQNNGNTTA
+3426 
-3437 NTVTLTDL
+3437 
-3445 VPEGTAFI
+3445 
-3453 PNSVTINSVSVPG
+3453 
-3466 ADPNVG
+3466 
-3472 IPLNSITP
+3472 
-3480 SEIVTVT
+3480 
-3487 FQVIVQSIPSVNPIS
+3487 
-3502 NTARI
+3502 
-3507 DYTFIADPTAPII
+3507 
-3520 SRTITSNPAFT
+3520 
-3531 QISDATILS
+3531 
-3540 LKAVNAP
+3540 
-3547 QTTTGDILTYTITL
+3547 
-3561 ENTGN
+3561 
-3566 IPATNL
+3566 
-3572 IFSDTIPQDTTFVE
+3572 
-3586 NSFTLNGTAILG
+3586 
-3598 ANPNV
+3598 
-3603 GVTLPTLAAN
+3603 
-3613 ATHLISFQILI
+3613 
-3624 KDSFSRE
+3624 
-3631 SITNQSNTT
+3631 
-3640 YTIQPD
+3640 
-3646 PGQPPITETS
+3646 
-3656 TSNIV
+3656 
-3661 ITNFV
+3661 
-3666 QAQLTITKTSNPT
+3666 
-3679 TVDIGGTILYISEVK
+3679 
-3694 NIGNVDAINIVF
+3694 
-3706 TDSIPAGTTFVPD
+3706 
-3719 SVTINGVLQP
+3719 
-3729 GLNPENGIPIGTIPA
+3729 
-3744 NSSKTILF
+3744 
-3752 QVQTNNPPTETE
+3752 
-3764 IVNQS
+3764 
-3769 SATYQYVSI
+3769 
-3778 PTAPPVN
+3778 
-3785 RSANSNIVTTS
+3785 
-3796 LQNANIISVK
+3796 
-3806 SADVTFAS
+3806 
-3814 IGQII
+3814 
-3819 TYTNT
+3819 
-3824 LQNIGTVPANNTVFI
+3824 
-3839 DNIPEG
+3839 
-3845 TIFIEDS
+3845 
-3852 LAINNVIQPG
+3852 
-3862 ANPENGVT
+3862 
-3870 LGTIQPNET
+3870 
-3879 VTISFQVQLTNIPV
+3879 
-3893 GNVVINIS
+3893 
-3901 DTSYEYQIDP
+3901 
-3911 SSQII
+3911 
-3916 QRRSLSN
+3916 
-3923 AVNTEVRTANV
+3923 
-3934 SAIKSANRSIT
+3934 
-3945 RIGQII
+3945 
-3951 TYTVAV
+3951 
-3957 TNAGTIPITNTLL
+3957 
-3970 LDAIASGTTFVP
+3970 
-3982 NSILVDGVPRL
+3982 
-3993 NENPI
+3993 
-3998 TGINLDIILPN
+3998 
-4009 NTIIVTFQV
+4009 
-4018 SVVSIPPQNNINN
+4018 
-4031 IAVIHYEYRPDPST
+4031 
-4045 PPISETTSSNATN
+4045 
-4058 IQFIDAILIATKS
+4058 
-4071 TNTVLANIDET
+4071 
-4082 IEYTVFIQ
+4082 
-4090 NNGSATTNSIFF
+4090 
-4102 TDTIAD
+4102 
-4108 GTVFIPGSV
+4108 
-4117 VVNNTVLPAADPN
+4117 
-4130 IGFSIPNV
+4130 
-4138 AAGQMATITFQVSV
+4138 
-4152 TNLPAVNPTPNTAN
+4152 
-4166 VVYDFIFNPD
+4166 
-4176 FAPIQKSTTSNT
+4176 
-4188 TFVQINDADIVS
+4188 
-4200 LKTVDLTS
+4200 
-4208 VTIGDILTYTTTL
+4208 
-4221 TNTGNTD
+4221 
-4228 ATAVV
+4228 
-4233 FTDNIPNGTTFIDG
+4233 
-4247 SVLVNN
+4247 
-4253 IPQLNANPSAGI
+4253 
-4265 LVGTIAP
+4265 
-4272 NISIPVTFSVTVVAL
+4272 
-4287 PASGHVQNQSTSR
+4287 
-4300 YTINV
+4300 
-4305 EEQISTS
+4305 
-4312 NITFTEVI
+4312 
-4320 SANVIA
+4320 
-4326 TKTTPIQYADLQTII
+4326 
-4341 PYTIS
+4341 
-4346 ITNNGNIQ
+4346 
-4354 VENIIVTDI
+4354 
-4363 IPANTSFIENSVIVN
+4363 
-4378 GNARPN
+4378 
-4384 DNPLNGIQIDNIPP
+4384 
-4398 NTTATILFQVR
+4398 
-4409 VTSIPQTNPISN
+4409 
-4421 TSTIEYEYT
+4421 
-4430 VPNRPP
+4430 
-4436 ITETIIS
+4436 
-4443 SAALTEINHANLNS
+4443 
-4457 NKAVDLAFATVGDTL
+4457 
-4472 TYTITLNQ
+4472 
-4480 TGNVAVNDVIIQDI
+4480 
-4494 IPQGTTF
+4494 
-4501 IENSVIVNGE
+4501 
-4511 TLPGVNPVSGIPI
+4511 
-4524 GTITIG
+4524 
-4530 GDAIVSFQVTVT
+4530 
-4542 SIPTPNELNNNAITT
+4542 
-4557 FNYIVNPNNV
+4557 
-4567 PVTNTT
+4567 
-4573 TTNTVKTTVQ
+4573 
-4583 NDNVIAFKSADVTNA
+4583 
-4598 LPGQTLTY
+4598 
-4606 TITITNSGNV
+4606 
-4616 TIEDLLAIDAVP
+4616 
-4628 IDTTFVAGSVT
+4628 
-4639 INGINQPNENPENGI
+4639 
-4654 TLGNLAPNEFVIIT
+4654 
-4668 FQVTISS
+4668 
-4675 STLQSTIN
+4675 
-4683 NDASV
+4683 
-4688 SYTVI
+4688 
-4693 IDPTKPPI
+4693 
-4701 TITKQTN
+4701 
-4708 TVTTTVIDPMVRI
+4708 
-4721 EKTADKSIVVI
+4721 
-4732 GDIITFTLAVFN
+4732 
-4744 HSPIPTISTS
+4744 
-4754 VIDTIPAGTTFIE
+4754 
-4767 NSVTINGTP
+4767 
-4776 VPNVRPDTG
+4776 
-4785 INIGSLSAGTVAT
+4785 
-4798 ITFQVLA
+4798 
-4805 TSIPSNSTIINSAT
+4805 
-4819 VTAAFQL
+4819 
-4826 TPQDP
+4826 
-4831 IITFIV
+4831 
-4837 NSNIVRIPVQFITA
+4837 
-4851 TVTKNASV
+4851 
-4859 SSAYLNQYFDYTVR
+4859 
-4873 ITNTSEISLSNISLQ
+4873 
-4888 DTIPAGLQFINGTV
+4888 
-4902 FINGERSPLAN
+4902 
-4913 PNIGF
+4913 
-4918 LVATNLEPNETIIVL
+4918 
-4933 FTVQVI
+4933 
-4939 SPPVNNP
+4939 
-4946 FKNTANI
+4946 
-4953 SLQLQVSP
+4953 
-4961 TDPPITVTVT
+4961 
-4971 SNENIVT
+4971 
-4978 FVPENPDE
+4978 
-4986 ALPNL
+4986 
-4991 NCFFDGERF
+4991 
-5000 IRITPRNVR
+5000 
-5009 NYLWTWIWWK
+5009 

>member
-27 ISNQNRAGTIGA
+27 ISNLNRAGTIGA
-39 IGAFITT
+39 IGAFVTT
-46 NTALQVPTFPA
+46 NTALQVTTFPA
-57 GTTLTYT
+57 GTTLNYT

-128 FVSNSITF
+128 FVSGSVTF
-136 GFYTRSADVTTLI
+136 GFYTRSADVTSLV
-149 QAGGSGSYT
+149 QAAGSGSYT
-158 TGAVPGL
+158 TGSVPGL
-165 VDPLDASNGSINSAG
+165 VDPLDASNGAINSAG

-187 QNGTLPARN
+187 QNGSLPARN
-196 LTIYVAGNRVSAE
+196 LTIYVAGNRVSVE

-223 SGGPVSGRLF
+223 AGGPVSGRLF

-262 PNNAINNF
+262 PNNAVNNF
-270 FGSQVNNAAGNLDT
+270 FGSQINNAAGNLDT

-325 AAIRLTTNGDA
+325 ASIRLTTNGDA

-364 AIGDILT
+364 TIGDILT
-371 YTVTIP
+371 YTVTVP
-377 NTGLLPANNAIFIDS
+377 NTGLLPANNVTFTDV
-392 LPSGTSFIPGTVT
+392 LPNGTSFIPGSVT
-405 VDNVPQTNA
+405 IDNVPQTNA
-414 NPAAGISL
+414 NPVAGISL

-428 ASRTVTFQATV
+428 SSRTVAFQATV

-515 ATNVIFTDP
+515 ATNVIYTDP

-541 TQAGANPA
+541 TQGGANPA

-558 ANSTTTISFQVLV
+558 ANSTTTTISFQVFV

-603 KTNIVS
+603 TTNIVS

-619 TKAVDKNFADI
+619 TKAVDKNYADI
-630 GDTLTYTVSFTG
+630 GDTLTYTVAFTG

-687 SIPSGTT
+687 SIATGTT
-694 KNVAFQVVVNT
+694 KNVSFQVVVNT

-741 TQINNANVTLT
+741 TQINNANLTLT

-769 ILITNSGNTAA
+769 ILITNSGNTPA

-792 TILTPGTV
+792 TILTLGSV

-831 VTVINITTPNP
+831 VTVINITAQNP
-842 IINNAFA
+842 IINNAFS
-849 SYLYTVN
+849 SYIYTVN
-856 PNLPPTSKTANS
+856 PSLPPTSKTANS

-880 HANKSVDK
+880 HANKSVSQ

-897 TYTFSLTNDGN
+897 TYTFALTNDGN
-908 VAANNVLLSDS
+908 VTANNVLLSDS
-919 IANGTAF
+919 IANGTSF

-962 VVITS
+962 ILITS

-974 SNSAS
+974 LNSAS

-987 PNASPVSKNTT
+987 PNASPVSTNTT
-998 STTTFTQV
+998 TNTTFIQV

-1012 SAKTVNRAFATVGDT
+1012 SAKSVDREFATVGDI
-1027 LTYTVTLTNAGSVS
+1027 LTYTVILTNAGSVS
-1041 ADSPTFVDTNPD
+1041 ADNPTFIDINPD

-1074 NIGVPLPSIAANGS
+1074 NIGVLLPSIPASG
-1088 LTVSYQVTVTS
+1088 LITVSYQVTVTA
-1099 LPTQNPTLNSSS
+1099 LPAQNPTTNSSS
-1111 TQYSFILNPGDPPT
+1111 TQYSFVLNPGDPPII
-1125 VETSVS
+1125 ETSLS

-1167 NLGNTIANNVIVT
+1167 NLGNTTANNVVVT
-1180 DIIPNGTTI
+1180 DIIPPGTTI

-1198 ALQLG
+1198 TLQLG

-1210 PVGSIPSGGFTTIV
+1210 QVGSIPAGGFTTIV
-1224 FQISTNGLP
+1224 FQISANGLP

-1240 SASLQYSFI
+1240 SASLQYNFI

-1255 ALVRNAASNIV
+1255 VVVKNATSNIV

-1302 NIPAANVTF
+1302 NIPASNVTF

-1332 VANANPATSISI
+1332 IANANPANGIFI

-1356 FQVFVPTIP
+1356 FQVLVPTIP

-1428 TLTNNGNT
+1428 TLTNSGNT

-1446 IPNGTSFIANS
+1446 IPNGTSFIPNS

-1467 VNPASGIAIDP
+1467 VNPANGIAIDP
-1478 INPNANTLISFQVQV
+1478 INPNANTTISFQIKV
-1493 NSIPNPNPIPNQ
+1493 NSIPSPNPIPNQ

-1512 VVDPNLP
+1512 IVNPNLP
-1519 PASANTLSNVIT
+1519 PASANTVSNVIT

-1558 TIAVTNTGNTPAS
+1558 TIAVTNTGNIPAS
-1571 ATVLTDGLG
+1571 ANVLTDGLG

-1607 LADISP
+1607 LADIPP
-1613 GDTVFITFQAQIL
+1613 GNTVFISFQAQIL

-1640 NYEYTVNPNQSPAVN
+1640 NYEYTVNPNQSPAVG

-1706 FTDVIPNGTTFIPN
+1706 FTDLIPDGTTFIPN

-1725 GTTITNANPQ
+1725 GTTIPNANPQ

-1740 GNLNSNASATLS
+1740 GNINSNASVILS
-1752 FQVNITTLPN
+1752 FQVNITTIPN
-1762 PNPIPNKSSLQYSFI
+1762 PNPIPNKSSVQYSFI

-1784 VSRTVQSNKTFT
+1784 VSRTVKSNKTFT

-1810 SAFAAVGDT
+1810 SAFTAVGDT
-1819 ITYTTIL
+1819 ITYTTTL
-1826 TNSGNTSANTPVFID
+1826 TNSGNTTANTPVFID

-1867 SEISLD
+1867 SGIPLD
-1873 SIPVGGTTTISFQ
+1873 PIPVGGTTTISFQ

-1891 IPATNPTLNQ
+1891 IPASNPTMNQ
-1901 SSTTYSIIIDPTQPP
+1901 SSTTYSIIVDPTEPP
-1916 VIETATSNPTLVQIN
+1916 VTETATSNPVLVQIN

-1937 TKSVDRLFSDVAPGN
+1937 TKSVDRIFSDVAPGN

-1965 NATATNIIFTDPIPN
+1965 NTTATNIIFTDPIPN

-2000 PANGIPIGDIIAED
+2000 PANGIPIGDIIAGD

-2042 VVNSASINYQFM
+2042 VVNGASINYQFM

-2069 PVSTQINSGEIV
+2069 SVSTQINSGEIV
-2081 AIKSVNKTFATIG
+2081 AVKSADKNFATIG

-2101 TLSNPGNVTSQNI
+2101 TLNNPGNVTSQNI
-2114 IFTDTLPDGTTFISG
+2114 IFTDILPDGTTFISG
-2129 TLTND
+2129 TLT
-2134 LSGTL
+2134 S
-2139 TNDSG
+2139 DSG
-2144 TQQIGNPANGIQ
+2144 TQQIGNPASGIQ
-2156 IGNIN
+2156 IENIN
-2161 PNGTA
+2161 PGGTA
-2166 VITLNVL
+2166 IITLNVL

-2187 SVQFAHVVDPSQ
+2187 SIQFQHIVDPSQ
-2199 PAVSQ
+2199 PAITQTVS
-2204 TNVSNTVSTT
+2204 SNTVTTT
-2214 INSAILTTKKSADK
+2214 INSAILTTTKSADK
-2228 SIISV
+2228 SIVSV
-2233 GDTITYTTTIRNTG
+2233 GDTITYTTTITNTG

-2259 IPANTTFIPNSV
+2259 IPASTTFIPNSV
-2271 TINSVQQSGAQP
+2271 TVNGVQQPGAQP
-2283 ALGVNIP
+2283 ALGVNLP

-2295 ETVTVTFQ
+2295 ATVTVTFQ
-2303 VNVISVSPSSSIM
+2303 VNVISVPPSSSIM

-2327 DPNSAPATTSTS
+2327 DPSGTPTTTSTS
-2339 TNIATNPVLDAMITM
+2339 TNIVTNPVLDAMITM
-2354 VKSVDQTLVT
+2354 IKSVDQTLVT
-2364 LGDTITYTTI
+2364 LGDAITYTTI
-2374 LTNNGNTNATNI
+2374 LKNSGNTNATNI

-2393 NGTTFI
+2393 DGTTFI
-2399 TDSVTIN
+2399 TDSVTID
-2406 GLTQIGLNPNT
+2406 GITQIGLNPNT
-2417 GITIGSIAPN
+2417 GITIGAIAPN
-2427 SSISIAFQVTATSTP
+2427 NSISIAFQVTATSTP

-2448 NSATASYTFIAD
+2448 NSASASYTFIAD

-2479 NTANIL
+2479 NTATIL

-2498 DTLTYTVVLTNN
+2498 DTLTYTVTLTNN

-2518 IFTDTVPS
+2518 IFSDTMPS
-2526 VTTFIANT
+2526 GTTFIANS
-2534 FSINGVPQSGADPSN
+2534 FSINGVSQSGADPSN
-2549 GVNIGTITAGTT
+2549 GVNIGPITAGST
-2561 VTVSFQVT
+2561 VTVSFQVN
-2569 VTSLPT
+2569 VASLPT
-2575 ANPIVNFSSTSYQ
+2575 ENPIVNFSSTSYQ
-2588 LVSPPDS
+2588 LVSPPDA

-2607 NEAILSMTKNESV
+2607 REAILSMTKNESL
-2620 SFADIGQTA
+2620 SFADVGQTA

-2634 ITNVGNTDATN
+2634 IANVGNTDATN
-2645 IVFTDA
+2645 IVFTDV

-2665 DGVLQPNADPNTG
+2665 DGILQPNADPNTG
-2678 VLLATLPPNEIYS
+2678 VLLAALPPNEIYS
-2691 IVFQVTVNNIPPSNP
+2691 IVFQVTVNSIPPINP

-2719 DPVNPPVSSAAT
+2719 DPGNPPVSNTAS
-2731 SNTTLLQINNAT
+2731 SNTTLLQINNAN

-2766 LPNTGNVTATDVTII
+2766 LPNTGNVAATDVTVI

-2796 ANGQTIPNADLSTG
+2796 VNGQTIPNADLSTG

-2817 GGNTAIVTFQATV
+2817 GGNTSIVTFQAIV
-2830 ITLPT
+2830 STLPIN
-2835 LNPISNSASITYH
+2835 NPISNSALTTYR
-2848 YVVDPSQPPIT
+2848 YIVDPDQPFIS

-2869 QINSAILTA
+2869 QVNSAILTA
-2878 QKNSNVSTVDIGQD
+2878 QKNSNVETVDIGQD
-2892 ITYTVTITN
+2892 IVYSVTITN
-2901 SGNVSATNVI
+2901 SGNVSATSVI

-2924 NSFTLNGTSIPN
+2924 NSFTLNGTTIPN
-2936 ADIITGVPIGD
+2936 VDLITGVPIGD
-2947 IAPNES
+2947 IAPNQS
-2953 VIVAFHIIA
+2953 VIVTFHISA
-2962 NEIPPI
+2962 DEIPPI

-2981 IVNPANPPVSKNIIS
+2981 IVNPANPPVSKNITS
-2996 NNVTT
+2996 NSVTT

-3014 DKTFATIGDTITY
+3014 DKAFATIGDTITY
-3027 TTTITNTGNIPAN
+3027 TTTITNTGNISAN
-3040 NAIFSDPLP
+3040 NVVFSDPIP
-3049 SWTQFVAGSVIVDG
+3049 TWTQFVAGSVIVDG
-3063 TPLPSASIIN
+3063 TSLPSASIID
-3073 GVGINTINPNQTVTI
+3073 GVGINTITPNQIVTI
-3088 IFQVQIVSNPTT
+3088 MFQVQIVSNPTT

-3114 YNVGNVLLAQPG
+3114 YNVGNSLQAQPG
-3126 NVETNVFVTSINTA
+3126 NVETNVFVTSINSA

-3156 DTITYTVSIQ
+3156 DTITYTVLIQ
-3166 NNGNTNATNVNF
+3166 NSGNTNATNLNF
-3178 SDPVPTGTTFVEN
+3178 SDIIPAGTTFVEN
-3191 SFAVNGSTIP
+3191 SFTVNGSTIP

-3208 VNIGTVSAGSSLTVT
+3208 VNIGTVNADSSLAVT
-3223 FQVIVTSTP
+3223 FQVIVTTTP

-3244 YAFIVDP
+3244 YSFIVDP
-3251 ASPPVTGTINSNS
+3251 AAPPVTSTINSNS

-3273 VTTVLQA
+3273 VTTVLEA

-3366 GAIINQALTSYTYI
+3366 GAIINQAITSYTYI

-3406 SVIKSTDSLVQ
+3406 SAIKNTDSLVQ
-3417 STDGIITYT
+3417 STDGTITYT

-3466 ADPNVG
+3466 ANPNVG
-3472 IPLNSITP
+3472 IPLNSVAP

-3502 NTARI
+3502 NIARI
-3507 DYTFIADPTAPII
+3507 DYTFIADPTSPII

-3531 QISDATILS
+3531 QISDANVLS
-3540 LKAVNAP
+3540 LKAVNA
-3547 QTTTGDILTYTITL
+3547 QQATTGDILTYTITL

-3572 IFSDTIPQDTTFVE
+3572 IFSDTLPEGTTFVE

-3603 GVTLPTLAAN
+3603 GVALPNLVAN

-3624 KDSFSRE
+3624 NDSFSQQ

-3640 YTIQPD
+3640 YSIQPD
-3646 PGQPPITETS
+3646 PSQPPITETS

-3666 QAQLTITKTSNPT
+3666 QAQLTITKTSNPI

-3694 NIGNVDAINIVF
+3694 NIGNVDAINIIF
-3706 TDSIPAGTTFVPD
+3706 TDSIPAGTTFVSD

-3729 GLNPENGIPIGTIPA
+3729 GVNPENGIPLGTIPA

-3769 SATYQYVSI
+3769 SANYQYVSI
-3778 PTAPPVN
+3778 PTALPVN

-3806 SADVTFAS
+3806 SADVTFVS

-3824 LQNIGTVPANNTVFI
+3824 LQNIGTIPANNTVFI

-3852 LAINNVIQPG
+3852 LSINNVIQPG

-3870 LGTIQPNET
+3870 LSTIQPNET
-3879 VTISFQVQLTNIPV
+3879 VTISFQVQLTNIPS
-3893 GNVVINIS
+3893 GNTVINIS

-3911 SSQII
+3911 SSPII

-3957 TNAGTIPITNTLL
+3957 TNAGTVPITNTLL
-3970 LDAIASGTTFVP
+3970 IDAIAVGTTFVP
-3982 NSILVDGVPRL
+3982 NSILVDGIPRP

-3998 TGINLDIILPN
+3998 TGINLGIILPN

-4018 SVVSIPPQNNINN
+4018 NVVSIPAQNTINN
-4031 IAVIHYEYRPDPST
+4031 IAVIHYEYQPEPSA
-4045 PPISETTSSNATN
+4045 PPISETTSSNTTN

-4071 TNTVLANIDET
+4071 ANKVLANIDDT

-4090 NNGSATTNSIFF
+4090 NNGSTTTNSIFF
-4102 TDTIAD
+4102 TDTIED
-4108 GTVFIPGSV
+4108 GTVFIPGSAT
-4117 VVNNTVLPAADPN
+4117 VNNTVLPAADPN
-4130 IGFSIPNV
+4130 IGFFIPNI
-4138 AAGQMATITFQVSV
+4138 ASGQATTITFQVSV
-4152 TNLPAVNPTPNTAN
+4152 TNLPALNPTPNTAN
-4166 VVYDFIFNPD
+4166 IVYDFIFNPD

-4200 LKTVDLTS
+4200 LKTVNSTS

-4221 TNTGNTD
+4221 TNIGNTD

-4233 FTDNIPNGTTFIDG
+4233 FTDNIPDGTTFIDG

-4253 IPQLNANPSAGI
+4253 IPQLNANPSTGI

-4272 NISIPVTFSVTVVAL
+4272 NVSIPVTFSVTVLAL
-4287 PASGHVQNQSTSR
+4287 PASGRIQNQSTSR
-4300 YTINV
+4300 YTING

-4378 GNARPN
+4378 GTARPN
-4384 DNPLNGIQIDNIPP
+4384 DNPLSGIQIDNIPP

-4430 VPNRPP
+4430 VPDRPP
-4436 ITETIIS
+4436 ITATIIS
-4443 SAALTEINHANLNS
+4443 SAAVTEIHHANLNS
-4457 NKAVDLAFATVGDTL
+4457 NKTVDLAFATVGDTL

-4480 TGNVAVNDVIIQDI
+4480 TGNVSADDVVIQDI

-4511 TLPGVNPVSGIPI
+4511 TVPGVNPVSGIPI
-4524 GTITIG
+4524 GTIIVG
-4530 GDAIVSFQVTVT
+4530 RDAIASFQVTVT
-4542 SIPTPNELNNNAITT
+4542 SIPTPNELNNKAITT
-4557 FNYIVNPNNV
+4557 FNYIVNPNNL

-4573 TTNTVKTTVQ
+4573 TTNTVTTTVQ
-4583 NDNVIAFKSADVTNA
+4583 NDNVVAIKSVNATNA
-4598 LPGQTLTY
+4598 LPSQTLTY

-4616 TIEDLLAIDAVP
+4616 TIEDLLAIDTVP
-4628 IDTTFVAGSVT
+4628 VDTIFITGSVT
-4639 INGINQPNENPENGI
+4639 INGINQPNANPENGI
-4654 TLGNLAPNEFVIIT
+4654 PLGNLAPNESVVIT

-4675 STLQSTIN
+4675 STLQTAIN

-4688 SYTVI
+4688 SYTVT
-4693 IDPTKPPI
+4693 IDPNEPPI

-4708 TVTTTVIDPMVRI
+4708 VVTTTIVDPMVGI
-4721 EKTADKSIVVI
+4721 AKIANKSITI
-4732 GDIITFTLAVFN
+4732 TGDIITFTLDVFN

-4754 VIDTIPAGTTFIE
+4754 ILDTIPAGTTFIE
-4767 NSVTINGTP
+4767 NSVTINGILF
-4776 VPNVRPDTG
+4776 PNIRPDTG
-4785 INIGSLSAGTVAT
+4785 INIGSLSADGVAT
-4798 ITFQVLA
+4798 ITFKVLV

-4851 TVTKNASV
+4851 TVLKNASL

-4888 DTIPAGLQFINGTV
+4888 DTIPAGLQFMNGTV

-4939 SPPVNNP
+4939 SPPINNE
-4946 FKNTANI
+4946 FKNKANV

-4961 TDPPITVTVT
+4961 TDPPITVTIT

-4978 FVPENPDE
+4978 FIPENPDE
-4986 ALPNL
+4986 TLPNL

-5000 IRITPRNVR
+5000 IRITPRNIR
-5009 NYLWTWIWWK
+5009 NYFWTWIWWR

>member
-392 LPSGTSFIPGTVT
+392 LPNGTSFIPGTVT

-439 VSLPSQNP
+439 GSLPNQNP

-515 ATNVIFTDP
+515 ATNVIYTDP

-549 NGISIGSIA
+549 NGIPIGSIA
-558 ANSTTTISFQVLV
+558 ANSTTTVSFQVLV

-603 KTNIVS
+603 TTNIVS

-677 ANPANGVNIG
+677 ATPANGVNIG

-792 TILTPGTV
+792 TILNPGTV

-831 VTVINITTPNP
+831 VTVINITAQNP

-849 SYLYTVN
+849 SYIYTVN
-856 PNLPPTSKTANS
+856 PSLPPTSKTANS

-880 HANKSVDK
+880 HVNKSVDK
-888 TFAEVGDVL
+888 TFAEVSDVL
-897 TYTFSLTNDGN
+897 TYTFALTNDGN

-926 VPNSVIVNGVTQPGA
+926 VPNSVIVNGVTQPGV
-941 TPASINI
+941 TPTSINI

-1088 LTVSYQVTVTS
+1088 LTVSYQVTITS

-1125 VETSVS
+1125 IETSVS

-1180 DIIPNGTTI
+1180 DIIPNGSTI

-1198 ALQLG
+1198 TLQQG

-1210 PVGSIPSGGFTTIV
+1210 QVGSIPSGGFTTIV
-1224 FQISTNGLP
+1224 FQISANGLP

-1249 ADPNLP
+1249 TDPNLP

-1286 DVGDV
+1286 DIGDV

-1332 VANANPATSISI
+1332 VANANPATGISI

-1407 AATKSA
+1407 AATKSV

-1436 LASNVIFTDV
+1436 LASNIVFTDA
-1446 IPNGTSFIANS
+1446 IPSGTSFIPNS
-1457 VTVNGNTLPN
+1457 VTVNGNILPN

-1478 INPNANTLISFQVQV
+1478 INPNANTIISFQVQV

-1558 TIAVTNTGNTPAS
+1558 TIAVANTGNTPAS

-1580 AGASFIQN
+1580 TGASFIQN

-1867 SEISLD
+1867 SGISLD

-1916 VIETATSNPTLVQIN
+1916 VTETATSNPTLVQIN

-2000 PANGIPIGDIIAED
+2000 PANGIPIGDIIAGD

-2134 LSGTL
+2134 
-2139 TNDSG
+2139 SG

-2204 TNVSNTVSTT
+2204 TNVSNAVSTT

-2228 SIISV
+2228 SIVSV
-2233 GDTITYTTTIRNTG
+2233 GDTITYTTTITNTG

-2259 IPANTTFIPNSV
+2259 IPASTTFIPNSV
-2271 TINSVQQSGAQP
+2271 TINGVQQSSAQP

-2303 VNVISVSPSSSIM
+2303 VNVISVPPSSSIM

-2327 DPNSAPATTSTS
+2327 NPNSAPATTSTS
-2339 TNIATNPVLDAMITM
+2339 TNIATNPVLNAMITM

-2479 NTANIL
+2479 NTATIL

-2498 DTLTYTVVLTNN
+2498 DTLTYTVALTNN

-2526 VTTFIANT
+2526 GTTFIANT
-2534 FSINGVPQSGADPSN
+2534 FSINGVPQSEADPSN
-2549 GVNIGTITAGTT
+2549 GVNIGIITAGTT

-2575 ANPIVNFSSTSYQ
+2575 ENPIVNFSSTSYQ

-2607 NEAILSMTKNESV
+2607 KEAILSMTKNESV

-2634 ITNVGNTDATN
+2634 ITNIGNTDATN

-2665 DGVLQPNADPNTG
+2665 DGVLQPNANPNTG

-2691 IVFQVTVNNIPPSNP
+2691 IVFQVTVNSIPPSNP

-2719 DPVNPPVSSAAT
+2719 NPSNPPASSAAT

-2743 IISTKTAN
+2743 IITTKTAN
-2751 LTFADVGNT
+2751 LTFADIGNT

-2835 LNPISNSASITYH
+2835 LNPISISNSASTTYH

-2901 SGNVSATNVI
+2901 GGNVSATNVI

-2968 NPITNQASVSFQH
+2968 NPLTNQASVSFQH

-3114 YNVGNVLLAQPG
+3114 YNIGNALLAQPG

-3293 TATLTNTGNFPANS
+3293 TASLTNTGNFPANS

-3417 STDGIITYT
+3417 STDGTITYT

-3466 ADPNVG
+3466 ANPNVG
-3472 IPLNSITP
+3472 IPLNSIAP
-3480 SEIVTVT
+3480 SENVTVT

-3547 QTTTGDILTYTITL
+3547 QATTGDILTYTITL

-3566 IPATNL
+3566 IPAANL

-3586 NSFTLNGTAILG
+3586 NSFTLNGTAILD

-3613 ATHLISFQILI
+3613 DTHLISFQILI
-3624 KDSFSRE
+3624 NDSFSRE

-3806 SADVTFAS
+3806 SADVTFVS

-3852 LAINNVIQPG
+3852 LAINNVTQPG

-3879 VTISFQVQLTNIPV
+3879 VTISFQVQLTNIPE
-3893 GNVVINIS
+3893 GNTVINIS

-3911 SSQII
+3911 SSPII

-3982 NSILVDGVPRL
+3982 NSILVDGVPRP

-4031 IAVIHYEYRPDPST
+4031 IAVIHYEYRPDPSG
-4045 PPISETTSSNATN
+4045 PPISETTSSNSTN

-4071 TNTVLANIDET
+4071 ANTVLANIDET

-4090 NNGSATTNSIFF
+4090 NNGSTTTNSIFF

-4117 VVNNTVLPAADPN
+4117 IVNNTVLPAADPN

-4138 AAGQMATITFQVSV
+4138 VAGQMATITFQVSV

-4166 VVYDFIFNPD
+4166 IVYDFIFNPD

-4188 TFVQINDADIVS
+4188 TFVQINDADIIS

-4228 ATAVV
+4228 ATTVV
-4233 FTDNIPNGTTFIDG
+4233 FTDNIPDGTTFIDG

-4721 EKTADKSIVVI
+4721 EKTTDKSIVVI

-4785 INIGSLSAGTVAT
+4785 INIGSLPADSVAT
-4798 ITFQVLA
+4798 ITFQVLV

-4837 NSNIVRIPVQFITA
+4837 NSNIVRIPVQFITT

-4873 ITNTSEISLSNISLQ
+4873 ITNTSKISLSNISLQ

-4978 FVPENPDE
+4978 FVSENPDE
-4986 ALPNL
+4986 TLPNL

>member
-1 MPITNRFSTTT
+1 S
-12 NGALAITGNTLGLSK
+12 
-27 ISNQNRAGTIGA
+27 
-39 IGAFITT
+39 
-46 NTALQVPTFPA
+46 
-57 GTTLTYT
+57 
-64 QNSSTAI
+64 
-71 LNIPAGS
+71 
-78 TILYAELVWGGNYLS
+78 
-93 RDQNITSVLG
+93 
-103 NPVSFT
+103 
-109 TPVSTYSITPSA
+109 
-121 VTASNQT
+121 
-128 FVSNSITF
+128 
-136 GFYTRSADVTTLI
+136 
-149 QAGGSGSYT
+149 
-158 TGAVPGL
+158 
-165 VDPLDASNGSINSAG
+165 
-180 WTLIVAY
+180 
-187 QNGTLPARN
+187 
-196 LTIYVAGNRVSAE
+196 
-209 TGSADVSV
+209 
-217 SGFLTP
+217 
-223 SGGPVSGRLF
+223 
-233 LSSTEGDADL
+233 
-243 TGDQALF
+243 
-250 GPNFSS
+250 
-256 LNALSG
+256 
-262 PNNAINNF
+262 
-270 FGSQVNNAAGNLDT
+270 
-284 TGTFGT
+284 
-290 RNQSASTSTNI
+290 
-301 SAGRQGWDITS
+301 
-312 IDISPYLTNSQVS
+312 
-325 AAIRLTTNGDA
+325 
-336 YMLNTVGLQIN
+336 
-347 INSPNIQ
+347 
-354 ATKSVNKSVA
+354 
-364 AIGDILT
+364 
-371 YTVTIP
+371 
-377 NTGLLPANNAIFIDS
+377 
-392 LPSGTSFIPGTVT
+392 
-405 VDNVPQTNA
+405 
-414 NPAAGISL
+414 
-422 GTINNG
+422 
-428 ASRTVTFQATV
+428 
-439 VSLPSQNP
+439 
-447 ISNTANITFQYT
+447 
-459 PIAGG
+459 
-464 TTFNGLATSNSAGTQ
+464 
-479 INLADINGTKSV
+479 
-491 NKLFT
+491 
-496 DIGETL
+496 
-502 TYSIALAN
+502 
-510 IGNIA
+510 
-515 ATNVIFTDP
+515 
-524 IPSGTTF
+524 
-531 IPGSVTVNGV
+531 
-541 TQAGANPA
+541 
-549 NGISIGSIA
+549 
-558 ANSTTTISFQVLV
+558 
-571 PSIPQTNP
+571 
-579 ILNSGT
+579 
-585 TTYQYIPVP
+585 
-594 NQPAVSGTD
+594 
-603 KTNIVS
+603 
-609 TQVNNATVTM
+609 
-619 TKAVDKNFADI
+619 
-630 GDTLTYTVSFTG
+630 
-642 TGNTNANNVIFTD
+642 
-655 VIPTGTTFVLN
+655 
-666 SLTIDGTTQVG
+666 
-677 ANPANGVNIG
+677 
-687 SIPSGTT
+687 
-694 KNVAFQVVVNT
+694 
-705 IPASNVVSN
+705 
-714 GSSASYQY
+714 
-722 TVNPSQ
+722 
-728 SPVTKNISSNLVS
+728 
-741 TQINNANVTLT
+741 
-752 KSTNKQFATIGE
+752 
-764 TISYT
+764 
-769 ILITNSGNTAA
+769 
-780 NNVQLTDPLPNG
+780 
-792 TILTPGTV
+792 
-800 TLNGVLQ
+800 
-807 NVDSLVALPI
+807 
-817 GTIPGGAT
+817 
-825 FTLSFQ
+825 
-831 VTVINITTPNP
+831 
-842 IINNAFA
+842 
-849 SYLYTVN
+849 
-856 PNLPPTSKTANS
+856 
-868 NSVTSTIRLANL
+868 
-880 HANKSVDK
+880 
-888 TFAEVGDVL
+888 
-897 TYTFSLTNDGN
+897 
-908 VAANNVLLSDS
+908 
-919 IANGTAF
+919 
-926 VPNSVIVNGVTQPGA
+926 
-941 TPASINI
+941 
-948 GSINANTTITASFQ
+948 
-962 VVITS
+962 
-967 IPNPNPI
+967 
-974 SNSAS
+974 
-979 ISYNFIVD
+979 
-987 PNASPVSKNTT
+987 
-998 STTTFTQV
+998 
-1006 NDANVI
+1006 
-1012 SAKTVNRAFATVGDT
+1012 
-1027 LTYTVTLTNAGSVS
+1027 
-1041 ADSPTFVDTNPD
+1041 
-1053 GTTFIPNT
+1053 
-1061 FLINGVLQNNADP
+1061 
-1074 NIGVPLPSIAANGS
+1074 
-1088 LTVSYQVTVTS
+1088 
-1099 LPTQNPTLNSSS
+1099 
-1111 TQYSFILNPGDPPT
+1111 
-1125 VETSVS
+1125 
-1131 NTVSTQI
+1131 
-1138 NLANVVIVKEVDLT
+1138 
-1152 IADVGQPITYTISLA
+1152 
-1167 NLGNTIANNVIVT
+1167 
-1180 DIIPNGTTI
+1180 
-1189 VPNSIFIGG
+1189 
-1198 ALQLG
+1198 
-1203 ADPSTGL
+1203 
-1210 PVGSIPSGGFTTIV
+1210 
-1224 FQISTNGLP
+1224 
-1233 SPNPIQN
+1233 
-1240 SASLQYSFI
+1240 
-1249 ADPNLP
+1249 
-1255 ALVRNAASNIV
+1255 
-1266 TTQINTANIVATKL
+1266 
-1280 TSTNFA
+1280 
-1286 DVGDV
+1286 
-1291 ILYATILTNNG
+1291 
-1302 NIPAANVTF
+1302 
-1311 TDIIPA
+1311 
-1317 GTLFIPNTVTINNVP
+1317 
-1332 VANANPATSISI
+1332 
-1344 GTIGANSSRTVA
+1344 
-1356 FQVFVPTIP
+1356 
-1365 AVNPITNQS
+1365 
-1374 GTTFQYTYDPSKP
+1374 TTFQYMYDASKP
-1387 AVMQMV
+1387 IVTQMV

-1418 NVNDIITYTT
+1418 NVNDMITYTT

-1446 IPNGTSFIANS
+1446 IPNGTSFIPNS

-1478 INPNANTLISFQVQV
+1478 INPNANTTISFQVQV

-1519 PASANTLSNVIT
+1519 PVSTNTLSNVIII
-1531 TQINNATIVA
+1531 QINNATIVA

-1558 TIAVTNTGNTPAS
+1558 TIAVTNTGNIPAS
-1571 ATVLTDGLG
+1571 ATVLTDGFG

-1602 SLGIH
+1602 SLGVH

-1613 GDTVFITFQAQIL
+1613 GDTIFITFQAQIL

-1640 NYEYTVNPNQSPAVN
+1640 NYEYTVNPNQSPAVG
-1655 STITNTTVT
+1655 STVTNTTVT

-1691 STITNSGNTT
+1691 AIITNSGNTT

-1706 FTDVIPNGTTFIPN
+1706 FTDVIPNGTSFIPN

-1725 GTTITNANPQ
+1725 GTTIPNANPQ

-1740 GNLNSNASATLS
+1740 GNLNANASATLS
-1752 FQVNITTLPN
+1752 FQVNITSLPN
-1762 PNPIPNKSSLQYSFI
+1762 PNPIPNQSSLQYSFI
-1777 VDINEPP
+1777 VGINEPP

-1819 ITYTTIL
+1819 ITYTTTL
-1826 TNSGNTSANTPVFID
+1826 TNSGNTTANTPVFID

-1867 SEISLD
+1867 SGISLD

-1891 IPATNPTLNQ
+1891 IPVTNPTLNQ
-1901 SSTTYSIIIDPTQPP
+1901 SSTTYSIIVDPTQPP
-1916 VIETATSNPTLVQIN
+1916 VTETATSNPTLVQIN

-1952 SFLTYTVLLDNIG
+1952 SFLTYTVLLENIG
-1965 NATATNIIFTDPIPN
+1965 NTTATNIIFTDPIPN

-1985 EDSVRVGGVLLPGVN
+1985 ADSVRVGGVLLPGVN
-2000 PANGIPIGDIIAED
+2000 PANGVPIGDIIAGD
-2014 FINVTFRVQVVSIPN
+2014 FTNITFRVQVVSIPN

-2042 VVNSASINYQFM
+2042 VVNGASIDYQFM

-2069 PVSTQINSGEIV
+2069 PVSTQINSGEITLV
-2081 AIKSVNKTFATIG
+2081 KSVDKTFATIG

-2114 IFTDTLPDGTTFISG
+2114 IFTDILPDGTTFI
-2129 TLTND
+2129 
-2134 LSGTL
+2134 SGTL

-2187 SVQFAHVVDPSQ
+2187 SVQFSYVVDPSQ
-2199 PAVSQ
+2199 PSVSQ
-2204 TNVSNTVSTT
+2204 MNVSNAVSTT
-2214 INSAILTTKKSADK
+2214 INSAILTTQKSADK
-2228 SIISV
+2228 SIVSV
-2233 GDTITYTTTIRNTG
+2233 GDTITYTTTITNTG

-2259 IPANTTFIPNSV
+2259 IPASITFIPNSF
-2271 TINSVQQSGAQP
+2271 TINGVQQSGAQP
-2283 ALGVNIP
+2283 ALGVTIP

-2295 ETVTVTFQ
+2295 ETVTGTFQ
-2303 VNVISVSPSSSIM
+2303 VNVISVPPSNSIM

-2327 DPNSAPATTSTS
+2327 DPNGTPITTSIS
-2339 TNIATNPVLDAMITM
+2339 TNIVTNPVLDAMITM

-2374 LTNNGNTNATNI
+2374 LTNSGNTNATNI

-2393 NGTTFI
+2393 DGTTFI
-2399 TDSVTIN
+2399 TDSVTID
-2406 GLTQIGLNPNT
+2406 GITQIGLNPNT
-2417 GITIGSIAPN
+2417 GITIGLIAPN

-2468 NVTSNT
+2468 NATSNT

-2485 SLKQVDKSFSRIG
+2485 SLKQVDKSFSHIG

-2569 VTSLPT
+2569 VTSLPNQ
-2575 ANPIVNFSSTSYQ
+2575 NPIVNFSSTSYQ
-2588 LVSPPDS
+2588 LVSPPDA

-2645 IVFTDA
+2645 IVFTDT

-2665 DGVLQPNADPNTG
+2665 DGVLQPNANPNTG

-2691 IVFQVTVNNIPPSNP
+2691 IVFQVTVNSIPPINP
-2706 APNTASTTYEFTV
+2706 APNTAATTYEFIV

-2743 IISTKTAN
+2743 IISTKTAD
-2751 LTFADVGNT
+2751 LTFADIGNT

-2766 LPNTGNVTATDVTII
+2766 LPNTGNTAATDVTII

-2796 ANGQTIPNADLSTG
+2796 VNGQTIPNADLSTG
-2810 VNIGSIN
+2810 VNIGAIN
-2817 GGNTAIVTFQATV
+2817 GGNAAIVTFQATV
-2830 ITLPT
+2830 TTLPT

-2848 YVVDPSQPPIT
+2848 YVVDPSQPSIT
-2859 TSNQSNTTTT
+2859 TSNQSNTTTI

-2924 NSFTLNGTSIPN
+2924 NSFTLNGTTIPN
-2936 ADIITGVPIGD
+2936 ANIITGVPIGD

-2962 NEIPPI
+2962 NEIPAI

-2981 IVNPANPPVSKNIIS
+2981 IVNPANPPVSKNITS

-3040 NAIFSDPLP
+3040 NVIFSDPLP
-3049 SWTQFVAGSVIVDG
+3049 SWTQFVTGSVVVDG
-3063 TPLPSASIIN
+3063 TPLPSASITSGI
-3073 GVGINTINPNQTVTI
+3073 GINTVNPDQTVTI

-3100 FTPELQNLGFVNFQ
+3100 FTPQLQNLGFVNFQ
-3114 YNVGNVLLAQPG
+3114 YNVGNALLAQPG
-3126 NVETNVFVTSINTA
+3126 NVETNVFVTSIHSA
-3140 ILSAVKTANT
+3140 ILSAVKTAST

-3156 DTITYTVSIQ
+3156 DTITYTVLIQ
-3166 NNGNTNATNVNF
+3166 NSGNTNATNLNF
-3178 SDPVPTGTTFVEN
+3178 SDLIPAGTTFVEN

-3208 VNIGTVSAGSSLTVT
+3208 VNIGTVNASSSLTVT

-3251 ASPPVTGTINSNS
+3251 AAPPIIGTITSNS

-3273 VTTVLQA
+3273 VTTVLEA
-3280 NRSIVSIGDVITY
+3280 NRTIVSTLDIITY

-3406 SVIKSTDSLVQ
+3406 SVIKNTDSLVQ
-3417 STDGIITYT
+3417 STDGTITYT

-3453 PNSVTINSVSVPG
+3453 PDSVTINGVSAPG
-3466 ADPNVG
+3466 TDPNVG
-3472 IPLNSITP
+3472 ISLNSIAP

-3502 NTARI
+3502 NIARI

-3531 QISDATILS
+3531 QISDANVLS
-3540 LKAVNAP
+3540 LKAVNA
-3547 QTTTGDILTYTITL
+3547 QQATTGDILTYTITL

-3572 IFSDTIPQDTTFVE
+3572 IFSDTLPEGTTFVD
-3586 NSFTLNGTAILG
+3586 NSFTLNGTTILG

-3603 GVTLPTLAAN
+3603 GVTLPNLAAN

-3624 KDSFSRE
+3624 NDPFSQQL
-3631 SITNQSNTT
+3631 ITNQSNTT

-3666 QAQLTITKTSNPT
+3666 QAQLTVTKTSNPI

-3694 NIGNVDAINIVF
+3694 NTGNVDAINITF

-3729 GLNPENGIPIGTIPA
+3729 DANPENGIPIGTIPP

-3769 SATYQYVSI
+3769 SVNYQYVSI

-3806 SADVTFAS
+3806 QADVTFVS
-3814 IGQII
+3814 IGQNI

-3852 LAINNVIQPG
+3852 LSINNVIQPG
-3862 ANPENGVT
+3862 VNPENGVT

-3879 VTISFQVQLTNIPV
+3879 VTISFQVQLTNIPE
-3893 GNVVINIS
+3893 GNTVINIS

-3911 SSQII
+3911 SSPII

-3957 TNAGTIPITNTLL
+3957 TNAGTVPITNTLL
-3970 LDAIASGTTFVP
+3970 IDAIAAGTTFVP
-3982 NSILVDGVPRL
+3982 NSILVDGIPRP

-3998 TGINLDIILPN
+3998 TGITLDIILPN

-4018 SVVSIPPQNNINN
+4018 NVVSAPSQNNINN
-4031 IAVIHYEYRPDPST
+4031 IAVIHYEYQPDPSL
-4045 PPISETTSSNATN
+4045 PPISETTSSNTTN

-4071 TNTVLANIDET
+4071 ANTVLATIDET
-4082 IEYTVFIQ
+4082 IEYTVLIQ
-4090 NNGSATTNSIFF
+4090 NNGSTTTNSIFF
-4102 TDTIAD
+4102 TDIIED

-4117 VVNNTVLPAADPN
+4117 TVNNTVLPAADPN
-4130 IGFSIPNV
+4130 IGFSIPNI
-4138 AAGQMATITFQVSV
+4138 ASGQLTTITFQVSV

-4166 VVYDFIFNPD
+4166 IVYDFIFNPD

-4233 FTDNIPNGTTFIDG
+4233 FTDNIPIGTTFIDG

-4253 IPQLNANPSAGI
+4253 IPQLNANPSTGI

-4272 NISIPVTFSVTVVAL
+4272 NTSIPVTFSVTVVSL
-4287 PASGHVQNQSTSR
+4287 PAASGRIQNQSTSR
-4300 YTINV
+4300 YTINS

-4320 SANVIA
+4320 SANIIA

-4378 GNARPN
+4378 GSARPN
-4384 DNPLNGIQIDNIPP
+4384 DNPLSGIQLDNIPP

-4421 TSTIEYEYT
+4421 TSTIEYQYT
-4430 VPNRPP
+4430 LPNQPP

-4443 SAALTEINHANLNS
+4443 LAAVTTINHATLNS
-4457 NKAVDLAFATVGDTL
+4457 NKTVDLAFATVGDAL

-4480 TGNVAVNDVIIQDI
+4480 TGNVAVNDVIIQDM

-4524 GTITIG
+4524 GTIIVD

-4542 SIPTPNELNNNAITT
+4542 TIPTPNELNNNAITT

-4573 TTNTVKTTVQ
+4573 TTNTVTTTVQ
-4583 NDNVIAFKSADVTNA
+4583 NDNVIAIKSVDVTNA
-4598 LPGQTLTY
+4598 LPAQTLTY
-4606 TITITNSGNV
+4606 TITIMNSGNV
-4616 TIEDLLAIDAVP
+4616 TIEDLLVIDTIP

-4654 TLGNLAPNEFVIIT
+4654 TLGNLAPNDSVIIT

-4675 STLQSTIN
+4675 STLQPTIN
-4683 NDASV
+4683 NDATV

-4693 IDPTKPPI
+4693 IDPDEPPI

-4708 TVTTTVIDPMVRI
+4708 TVTTTLIEPIINI

-4732 GDIITFTLAVFN
+4732 GDVITFILEVFN
-4744 HSPIPTISTS
+4744 DSTIPTISTS

-4767 NSVTINGTP
+4767 NSVTINGTS

-4798 ITFQVLA
+4798 ITFQVLV

-4837 NSNIVRIPVQFITA
+4837 NSNIVRIPVQFITT

-4873 ITNTSEISLSNISLQ
+4873 ITNTSKISLSNISLQ

-4939 SPPVNNP
+4939 SPPVTNE

-4986 ALPNL
+4986 TLPNL

-5000 IRITPRNVR
+5000 IRITPRNIR
-5009 NYLWTWIWWK
+5009 NYLWAWIWWQ

>member
-39 IGAFITT
+39 IGAFATT

-57 GTTLTYT
+57 GTTLNYT

-103 NPVSFT
+103 NPVSFS

-158 TGAVPGL
+158 TGSVPGL
-165 VDPLDASNGSINSAG
+165 VDPIDASNGTINSAG

-312 IDISPYLTNSQVS
+312 IDISSYLTNSQVS

-392 LPSGTSFIPGTVT
+392 LPNGTSFIPGTVT

-428 ASRTVTFQATV
+428 TSRTVTFQATV

-515 ATNVIFTDP
+515 ATNVIYTDP

-558 ANSTTTISFQVLV
+558 ANSTTTISFQVFV

-603 KTNIVS
+603 TTNIVS

-619 TKAVDKNFADI
+619 AKAVDKNFADI

-655 VIPTGTTFVLN
+655 IIPTGTAFVLN

-677 ANPANGVNIG
+677 ANPATGVNIG
-687 SIPSGTT
+687 SIPSGTI

-741 TQINNANVTLT
+741 TQINNANLTLT

-769 ILITNSGNTAA
+769 ILITNSGNAAA

-792 TILTPGTV
+792 TILTLGTV

-831 VTVINITTPNP
+831 VTVINITAQNP

-849 SYLYTVN
+849 SYIYTIN
-856 PNLPPTSKTANS
+856 PSLPPTSKTANS

-880 HANKSVDK
+880 HVNKSVDK

-897 TYTFSLTNDGN
+897 TYTFALTNDGN

-926 VPNSVIVNGVTQPGA
+926 VPNSVIVNSVTQPGV

-987 PNASPVSKNTT
+987 PNTSPVSKNTT

-1012 SAKTVNRAFATVGDT
+1012 SAKTVDRVFATVGDI

-1125 VETSVS
+1125 IETSVS

-1167 NLGNTIANNVIVT
+1167 NLGNTTANNVIVT

-1203 ADPSTGL
+1203 ADPSAGL
-1210 PVGSIPSGGFTTIV
+1210 QVGSIPSGGFTTIV
-1224 FQISTNGLP
+1224 FQISANGLP

-1240 SASLQYSFI
+1240 SAALQYSFI

-1255 ALVRNAASNIV
+1255 ALVRNTASNIV

-1332 VANANPATSISI
+1332 IANANPANGISI
-1344 GTIGANSSRTVA
+1344 GTIGASSSRTVA

-1446 IPNGTSFIANS
+1446 IPNGTSFIPNS

-1478 INPNANTLISFQVQV
+1478 INPNANTIISFQVQV

-1558 TIAVTNTGNTPAS
+1558 TIAVTNTGNIPAS

-1580 AGASFIQN
+1580 AGASFIPN

-1602 SLGIH
+1602 SLGVH

-1640 NYEYTVNPNQSPAVN
+1640 NYEYTVNPNQSPAVG
-1655 STITNTTVT
+1655 STVTNTTVT
-1664 PIIDATLS
+1664 PIIDATLV
-1672 INKTVN
+1672 INKSAST
-1678 STFATIGDTLTFT
+1678 TFATIGDTITFT
-1691 STITNSGNTT
+1691 SSITNTGNTI
-1701 ANNVI
+1701 ANTII
-1706 FTDVIPNGTTFIPN
+1706 FTDTIPNGTTFISN
-1720 SFTVN
+1720 SFKINGVTVP
-1725 GTTITNANPQ
+1725 NANPQ

-1784 VSRTVQSNKTFT
+1784 VLRTIKSNKTFT

-1819 ITYTTIL
+1819 ITYTTTL
-1826 TNSGNTSANTPVFID
+1826 TNSGNTTANTPVFID
-1841 ILPPELSFV
+1841 ILPPELSFI

-1867 SEISLD
+1867 SGISLD

-1901 SSTTYSIIIDPTQPP
+1901 SSTTYSIIVDPTQPP
-1916 VIETATSNPTLVQIN
+1916 VTETATSNPTLVQIN

-1980 NTVFI
+1980 NTIFI
-1985 EDSVRVGGVLLPGVN
+1985 TDSVRVGGVLLPGIN
-2000 PANGIPIGDIIAED
+2000 PANGIPIGDIIAGD

-2042 VVNSASINYQFM
+2042 VVNGASIDYQFM

-2063 RSTTSN
+2063 RNTTSN

-2081 AIKSVNKTFATIG
+2081 AIKSVDKTFATIG

-2114 IFTDTLPDGTTFISG
+2114 IFTDILPDGTTFISG

-2134 LSGTL
+2134 
-2139 TNDSG
+2139 SG
-2144 TQQIGNPANGIQ
+2144 TQQIGNTANGIQ

-2204 TNVSNTVSTT
+2204 TNVSNAVSTT
-2214 INSAILTTKKSADK
+2214 INSAILTTQKSADK
-2228 SIISV
+2228 SIVSV
-2233 GDTITYTTTIRNTG
+2233 GDTITYTTTITNTG
-2247 NTAATNITFTSA
+2247 NTAATNITFTSV
-2259 IPANTTFIPNSV
+2259 IPASTTFIPNSV
-2271 TINSVQQSGAQP
+2271 TINGVQQSGAQP

-2303 VNVISVSPSSSIM
+2303 VNVISVPPSSSIM

-2374 LTNNGNTNATNI
+2374 LTNSGNTNATNI

-2393 NGTTFI
+2393 DGTTFI

-2406 GLTQIGLNPNT
+2406 GITQIGLNPNT

-2474 VFTTI
+2474 TFTTI
-2479 NTANIL
+2479 NTATIL
-2485 SLKQVDKSFSRIG
+2485 SSKQVDKAFSHIG
-2498 DTLTYTVVLTNN
+2498 DTLTYTVTLTNN

-2518 IFTDTVPS
+2518 IFTDAMPS
-2526 VTTFIANT
+2526 GTTFITNS
-2534 FSINGVPQSGADPSN
+2534 FSINGIPQSGADPTN
-2549 GVNIGTITAGTT
+2549 GVNIGPITAGATI
-2561 VTVSFQVT
+2561 TVSFQVN

-2575 ANPIVNFSSTSYQ
+2575 QNPIVNFSSTSYQ
-2588 LVSPPDS
+2588 LVSPPDA

-2607 NEAILSMTKNESV
+2607 KEAILSMTKNESV

-2634 ITNVGNTDATN
+2634 ITNIGNTDATN

-2665 DGVLQPNADPNTG
+2665 DGVLQPNANPNTG

-2691 IVFQVTVNNIPPSNP
+2691 IVFQVTVNSIPPINP
-2706 APNTASTTYEFTV
+2706 APNTAATTYEFTV
-2719 DPVNPPVSSAAT
+2719 DPPISSAAT

-2743 IISTKTAN
+2743 IISTKTAD
-2751 LTFADVGNT
+2751 LTFADIGNT

-2766 LPNTGNVTATDVTII
+2766 LPNTGNTAATDVTII

-2796 ANGQTIPNADLSTG
+2796 VNGQTIPNADLSTG

-2817 GGNTAIVTFQATV
+2817 GGNAAIVTFQATV
-2830 ITLPT
+2830 TTLPT

-2848 YVVDPSQPPIT
+2848 YVVDPSQPSIT

-2878 QKNSNVSTVDIGQD
+2878 QKNSNVSTADIGQD

-2901 SGNVSATNVI
+2901 SGNVSASNVI

-2936 ADIITGVPIGD
+2936 ANIITGVPIGD
-2947 IAPNES
+2947 IAPNQS
-2953 VIVAFHIIA
+2953 VIVAFHINA

-2981 IVNPANPPVSKNIIS
+2981 IVNPANPPVSKNIAS
-2996 NNVTT
+2996 NSVSTQ
-3001 KIESAIL
+3001 IESAIL
-3008 NTIKIG
+3008 NTTKIG

-3040 NAIFSDPLP
+3040 NVVFSDPIP
-3049 SWTQFVAGSVIVDG
+3049 SWTQFVVGSVVVDG
-3063 TPLPSASIIN
+3063 TSLPSASIID
-3073 GVGINTINPNQTVTI
+3073 GVGINTITPNQIVTI
-3088 IFQVQIVSNPTT
+3088 VFQVQIVSNPTT
-3100 FTPELQNLGFVNFQ
+3100 LTPELQNLGFVNFQ
-3114 YNVGNVLLAQPG
+3114 YNVGNALQAQPG
-3126 NVETNVFVTSINTA
+3126 NVETNVFVTSINSA

-3156 DTITYTVSIQ
+3156 DTITYTVLIQ
-3166 NNGNTNATNVNF
+3166 NSGNTNATNVNF
-3178 SDPVPTGTTFVEN
+3178 SDMVPAGTTFVEN

-3208 VNIGTVSAGSSLTVT
+3208 VNVGTVSAGSSLTVT

-3280 NRSIVSIGDVITY
+3280 SRTIVSIGDVITY

-3406 SVIKSTDSLVQ
+3406 SAIKSTDSLVQ
-3417 STDGIITYT
+3417 STDGTITYT

-3472 IPLNSITP
+3472 IPVNPITP

-3540 LKAVNAP
+3540 LKGVNA
-3547 QTTTGDILTYTITL
+3547 QQATTGDILTYTITL

-3572 IFSDTIPQDTTFVE
+3572 IFSDTIPQNTTFVE
-3586 NSFTLNGTAILG
+3586 NSFTLNGTTILG

-3624 KDSFSRE
+3624 NDSLSQE

-3694 NIGNVDAINIVF
+3694 NIGNVDAININF
-3706 TDSIPAGTTFVPD
+3706 TDSIPAGTTFVLD

-3729 GLNPENGIPIGTIPA
+3729 GVNPENGIPIGTIPA

-3806 SADVTFAS
+3806 SADVTFVS

-3870 LGTIQPNET
+3870 LGTIQPDET
-3879 VTISFQVQLTNIPV
+3879 VTLSFQVQLTNIPE
-3893 GNVVINIS
+3893 GNTVINIS

-3911 SSQII
+3911 SSPII

-3970 LDAIASGTTFVP
+3970 LDAIAAGTTFVP
-3982 NSILVDGVPRL
+3982 NSILVDGVPRP

-4031 IAVIHYEYRPDPST
+4031 IAVIHYEYRPDPSA
-4045 PPISETTSSNATN
+4045 PPTSETTSSNSTN

-4071 TNTVLANIDET
+4071 ANTVLANIDET

-4090 NNGSATTNSIFF
+4090 NNGSTTTNSIFF

-4117 VVNNTVLPAADPN
+4117 IVNNTVLPAADPN

-4138 AAGQMATITFQVSV
+4138 AADQMATITFQVSV

-4166 VVYDFIFNPD
+4166 IVYDFIFNPD

-4233 FTDNIPNGTTFIDG
+4233 FTDNIPDGTTFIDG

-4287 PASGHVQNQSTSR
+4287 PTSGHVQNQSTSR

-4346 ITNNGNIQ
+4346 IINNGNIQ

-4430 VPNRPP
+4430 VPDRPP

-4443 SAALTEINHANLNS
+4443 SAAATEINHANLNS
-4457 NKAVDLAFATVGDTL
+4457 NKAVDLPFATVGDTL

-4524 GTITIG
+4524 GTIIVD

-4542 SIPTPNELNNNAITT
+4542 TIPTPNELNNNAITT

-4573 TTNTVKTTVQ
+4573 TTNTVTTTVQ
-4583 NDNVIAFKSADVTNA
+4583 NDNVIAIKSVDVTNA
-4598 LPGQTLTY
+4598 LPAQTLTY
-4606 TITITNSGNV
+4606 TITIMNSGNV
-4616 TIEDLLAIDAVP
+4616 TIEDLLAIDTIP

-4654 TLGNLAPNEFVIIT
+4654 TLGNLAPNDSAIIT

-4675 STLQSTIN
+4675 STLQPTIN

-4721 EKTADKSIVVI
+4721 EKTTDKSIVVI

-4785 INIGSLSAGTVAT
+4785 INIGSLPADSVAT
-4798 ITFQVLA
+4798 ITFQVLV

-4837 NSNIVRIPVQFITA
+4837 NSNIVRIPVQFITT

-4918 LVATNLEPNETIIVL
+4918 LVATNLEPNETIILL

-4939 SPPVNNP
+4939 SPPVNNQ

-4986 ALPNL
+4986 TLPNL

>member
-39 IGAFITT
+39 IGAFVTT
-46 NTALQVPTFPA
+46 NTALQVTTFPA
-57 GTTLTYT
+57 GTTLNYT

-93 RDQNITSVLG
+93 RDQNITSLLG

-109 TPVSTYSITPSA
+109 TPVSTYSIPPSA

-128 FVSNSITF
+128 FVSGSVTF
-136 GFYTRSADVTTLI
+136 GFYTRSADVTSLV

-158 TGAVPGL
+158 TGSVPGL
-165 VDPLDASNGSINSAG
+165 VDPLDASNGAINSSG

-187 QNGTLPARN
+187 QNGSLPARN
-196 LTIYVAGNRVSAE
+196 LTIYVAGNRVSVE

-262 PNNAINNF
+262 PNNAVSNF

-364 AIGDILT
+364 AIGDVLT

-377 NTGLLPANNAIFIDS
+377 NTGLLPANNVIFIDN
-392 LPSGTSFIPGTVT
+392 LPTGTSFIPGTVT

-422 GTINNG
+422 GTINNS

-439 VSLPSQNP
+439 VSLPNPNP

-491 NKLFT
+491 NKIFT

-510 IGNIA
+510 IGNIT
-515 ATNVIFTDP
+515 ATNVIYTDP

-549 NGISIGSIA
+549 TGIAIGSIA
-558 ANSTTTISFQVLV
+558 ANSTTTISFQVFV

-585 TTYQYIPVP
+585 TTYQYTPVP

-603 KTNIVS
+603 TTNIVS
-609 TQVNNATVTM
+609 TQVNNAIVTM
-619 TKAVDKNFADI
+619 TKAVDKNYADI

-677 ANPANGVNIG
+677 SNPANGVNIG
-687 SIPSGTT
+687 SIPAGTT
-694 KNVAFQVVVNT
+694 KNISFQVVVNT

-769 ILITNSGNTAA
+769 ILITNSGNTATT
-780 NNVQLTDPLPNG
+780 NVQLTDPLPNG

-817 GTIPGGAT
+817 GTIPAGAT
-825 FTLSFQ
+825 FTLAFQ
-831 VTVINITTPNP
+831 VTVINITAQNP

-856 PNLPPTSKTANS
+856 PSLPPTSKTANS

-880 HANKSVDK
+880 QATKSVDK
-888 TFAEVGDVL
+888 TFAEVGDIL
-897 TYTFSLTNDGN
+897 TYTFSLTNNGN
-908 VAANNVLLSDS
+908 VTANNVLLSDS
-919 IANGTAF
+919 IANGTSF
-926 VPNSVIVNGVTQPGA
+926 VPDSVIVNNVAQPGVT
-941 TPASINI
+941 PANINI

-974 SNSAS
+974 SNNAS

-1012 SAKTVNRAFATVGDT
+1012 STKTVDRAFATVGDV
-1027 LTYTVTLTNAGSVS
+1027 LTYTILLMNAGSVT
-1041 ADSPTFVDTNPD
+1041 ADNPTFVDTNPD

-1074 NIGVPLPSIAANGS
+1074 NVGVPLPSIPANGS

-1099 LPTQNPTLNSSS
+1099 FPTQNPTINSSS

-1125 VETSVS
+1125 IETSLS

-1138 NLANVVIVKEVDLT
+1138 NLANVVIVKQVDLT
-1152 IADVGQPITYTISLA
+1152 IADVGQPITYTIALA
-1167 NLGNTIANNVIVT
+1167 NPGNTSANNVVVT
-1180 DIIPNGTTI
+1180 DILPPGTTL

-1203 ADPSTGL
+1203 ADPSVGL
-1210 PVGSIPSGGFTTIV
+1210 QVGTIPAGGITTIV
-1224 FQISTNGLP
+1224 FQISANSLP
-1233 SPNPIQN
+1233 SPNPVQN
-1240 SASLQYSFI
+1240 RAALQYSFI
-1249 ADPNLP
+1249 ADPILP
-1255 ALVRNAASNIV
+1255 AVVRNATSNIV

-1291 ILYATILTNNG
+1291 ITYATILTNNG
-1302 NIPAANVTF
+1302 NIPASNVMF

-1317 GTLFIPNTVTINNVP
+1317 GTIFLPNTVTINGVP
-1332 VANANPATSISI
+1332 IANANPANGILI

-1393 ASNTVQTTINNASI
+1393 ASNTVLTTINNATITS
-1407 AATKSA
+1407 AKSA

-1428 TLTNNGNT
+1428 TLANNGNT
-1436 LASNVIFTDV
+1436 LASNVIFTDL
-1446 IPNGTSFIANS
+1446 IPSGTSFIPNS
-1457 VTVNGNTLPN
+1457 VTVNGNILPN
-1467 VNPASGIAIDP
+1467 VNPSNGIAIDP
-1478 INPNANTLISFQVQV
+1478 INPNANTIISFQVQV
-1493 NSIPNPNPIPNQ
+1493 ISIPNPNPIPNQ
-1505 SNTTYQY
+1505 SNTAYEY
-1512 VVDPNLP
+1512 VVNPNLP
-1519 PASANTLSNVIT
+1519 PTSANALSNVIT

-1558 TIAVTNTGNTPAS
+1558 TIAVTNTGNIPAS

-1580 AGASFIQN
+1580 AGALFIQN
-1588 SVTINNVPQPGLDP
+1588 SVTIDNVPQPGLDP
-1602 SLGIH
+1602 SLGVH

-1640 NYEYTVNPNQSPAVN
+1640 NYEYTVNPNQSPAVS

-1706 FTDVIPNGTTFIPN
+1706 FTDLIPDGTTFIPN

-1725 GTTITNANPQ
+1725 GTTIPNANPQ

-1740 GNLNSNASATLS
+1740 GNINSNASVILS
-1752 FQVNITTLPN
+1752 FQVNITTIPN
-1762 PNPIPNKSSLQYSFI
+1762 PNPIPNKSSVQYSFI

-1784 VSRTVQSNKTFT
+1784 VSRTVKSNKTFT

-1819 ITYTTIL
+1819 ITYTTTL
-1826 TNSGNTSANTPVFID
+1826 TNSGNTTANTPVFID

-1855 INTIPQLGFRPD
+1855 INSIPQLGFRPD
-1867 SEISLD
+1867 SGISLD

-1886 AIVGS
+1886 TIVGS

-1901 SSTTYSIIIDPTQPP
+1901 SSTTYSIIVDPTQPP
-1916 VIETATSNPTLVQIN
+1916 VTETATSNPTLIQIN

-1937 TKSVDRLFSDVAPGN
+1937 TKSVDRLFSDIAPGN
-1952 SFLTYTVLLDNIG
+1952 SFLTYTVLLENIG
-1965 NATATNIIFTDPIPN
+1965 NTTATHITFTDSIPN

-2000 PANGIPIGDIIAED
+2000 PANGIPIGDIIAGD

-2042 VVNSASINYQFM
+2042 VVNGASINYQFM
-2054 TGPNLPLVS
+2054 TAPNLPLVS
-2063 RSTTSN
+2063 RNTSSN
-2069 PVSTQINSGEIV
+2069 SVSTQINSGEIALV
-2081 AIKSVNKTFATIG
+2081 KSVDKAFATIG

-2114 IFTDTLPDGTTFISG
+2114 IFTDILPDGTTFISG
-2129 TLTND
+2129 NLV
-2134 LSGTL
+2134 
-2139 TNDSG
+2139 NDSG
-2144 TQQIGNPANGIQ
+2144 AQQIGNPANGIQ

-2161 PNGTA
+2161 PGST
-2166 VITLNVL
+2166 VSITINVL
-2173 VTNIP
+2173 VANIP
-2178 SINPISNSS
+2178 SINPISNFS
-2187 SVQFAHVVDPSQ
+2187 SVQFAHVVDPGQ

-2204 TNVSNTVSTT
+2204 TNVSNTVSTK
-2214 INSAILTTKKSADK
+2214 IKSAILTTTKSADK

-2233 GDTITYTTTIRNTG
+2233 GDTITYTTTITNTG
-2247 NTAATNITFTSA
+2247 NTPATNITFTSA
-2259 IPANTTFIPNSV
+2259 IPASTTFIPNSV
-2271 TINSVQQSGAQP
+2271 TINGVQQPGAQP

-2295 ETVTVTFQ
+2295 QTVTVTFQ
-2303 VNVISVSPSSSIM
+2303 VNVISIPPSSSIM
-2316 GNDTILYSYTV
+2316 GSDTILYSYTV
-2327 DPNSAPATTSTS
+2327 DPSGAPATTST
-2339 TNIATNPVLDAMITM
+2339 NIVTNPVLDAMITM
-2354 VKSVDQTLVT
+2354 AKSVDQTLVT

-2374 LTNNGNTNATNI
+2374 LTNSGNTNATNI

-2393 NGTTFI
+2393 DGTTFVS
-2399 TDSVTIN
+2399 DSVTIN
-2406 GLTQIGLNPNT
+2406 GITQLGLNPNT

-2427 SSISIAFQVTATSTP
+2427 SSIAIAFQVTATSTP

-2448 NSATASYTFIAD
+2448 NTATASYTFIAD

-2468 NVTSNT
+2468 TATSNT

-2479 NTANIL
+2479 NTATIL
-2485 SLKQVDKSFSRIG
+2485 SSKQVDTSFSHIG
-2498 DTLTYTVVLTNN
+2498 DILTYTVTLTNN

-2518 IFTDTVPS
+2518 IFTDTVPNG
-2526 VTTFIANT
+2526 TTFIANS
-2534 FSINGVPQSGADPSN
+2534 FSINGIPQSGANPVN
-2549 GVNIGTITAGTT
+2549 GVNIGPITAGTT
-2561 VTVSFQVT
+2561 VNVSFQVN
-2569 VTSLPT
+2569 VISLPT
-2575 ANPIVNFSSTSYQ
+2575 ENPIVNFSSTSYQ
-2588 LVSPPDS
+2588 LVSPPDA

-2607 NEAILSMTKNESV
+2607 REAILSMTKNESV
-2620 SFADIGQTA
+2620 SYTDIGQTA

-2634 ITNVGNTDATN
+2634 ISNIGNTDATN
-2645 IVFTDA
+2645 IVFTDV

-2665 DGVLQPNADPNTG
+2665 DGVLQPDANPNTG

-2691 IVFQVTVNNIPPSNP
+2691 IVFQVTVNIIPPINP
-2706 APNTASTTYEFTV
+2706 TPNTASTDYEFTV
-2719 DPVNPPVSSAAT
+2719 DPNNPPVSSTAT

-2766 LPNTGNVTATDVTII
+2766 LPNTGNVAATDVTII

-2796 ANGQTIPNADLSTG
+2796 VNGQTIPNADLSTG
-2810 VNIGSIN
+2810 VNIGSII
-2817 GGNTAIVTFQATV
+2817 GGNAAIVTFQATV
-2830 ITLPT
+2830 TTLPT

-2848 YVVDPSQPPIT
+2848 YVVNPNLPPIT
-2859 TSNQSNTTTT
+2859 TSNQSNTTST

-2892 ITYTVTITN
+2892 IVYTVTITN

-2936 ADIITGVPIGD
+2936 ANIITGVPIGD

-2953 VIVAFHIIA
+2953 VIVAFHINA

-2981 IVNPANPPVSKNIIS
+2981 IVNPANPPVSKNITS
-2996 NNVTT
+2996 NSVTT

-3014 DKTFATIGDTITY
+3014 DKAFATIGDTITY
-3027 TTTITNTGNIPAN
+3027 TTTITNTGNISAN
-3040 NAIFSDPLP
+3040 NVVFSDPIP
-3049 SWTQFVAGSVIVDG
+3049 TWTQFVAGSVIVNG
-3063 TPLPSASIIN
+3063 TSLPSASIID
-3073 GVGINTINPNQTVTI
+3073 GVGINTITPNQIVTI
-3088 IFQVQIVSNPTT
+3088 MFQVQIVSNPTT

-3114 YNVGNVLLAQPG
+3114 YNVGNALQAQPG
-3126 NVETNVFVTSINTA
+3126 NVETNVFVTSINSA

-3166 NNGNTNATNVNF
+3166 NSGNTNATNLNF
-3178 SDPVPTGTTFVEN
+3178 SDLIPAGTTFIQN

-3208 VNIGTVSAGSSLTVT
+3208 VNIGTVSASSSLTVT

-3251 ASPPVTGTINSNS
+3251 AAPPVTGTINSNS

-3273 VTTVLQA
+3273 VTTVLEA
-3280 NRSIVSIGDVITY
+3280 NRTIVSIGDVITY
-3293 TATLTNTGNFPANS
+3293 TATLTSTGNFPANS
-3307 VLLINGVPEGALF
+3307 VLLINGIPEGALF

-3366 GAIINQALTSYTYI
+3366 GAIINQAITSYTYI

-3391 SSSNTVNTAVVDASL
+3391 SSSNTVTTAVVDASL
-3406 SVIKSTDSLVQ
+3406 SAIKNTDSLVQ
-3417 STDGIITYT
+3417 STDGTITYT

-3437 NTVTLTDL
+3437 NTVTLTDS

-3453 PNSVTINSVSVPG
+3453 PNSVIINSVSVPG

-3472 IPLNSITP
+3472 IPLNSVAP

-3507 DYTFIADPTAPII
+3507 DYTFIADPNDPII

-3547 QTTTGDILTYTITL
+3547 QATVGDILTYTVTL
-3561 ENTGN
+3561 ENSGN
-3566 IPATNL
+3566 IPASNL
-3572 IFSDTIPQDTTFVE
+3572 IFSDTIPQGTTFVE
-3586 NSFTLNGTAILG
+3586 NSFTLNGTTILG

-3603 GVTLPTLAAN
+3603 GVTLPNLAAN

-3624 KDSFSRE
+3624 NNSFSQD

-3646 PGQPPITETS
+3646 PSQPPITETS

-3666 QAQLTITKTSNPT
+3666 QAQLTITKASNPI
-3679 TVDIGGTILYISEVK
+3679 TVDIGGTILYISEVN
-3694 NIGNVDAINIVF
+3694 NIGNVDAINTIF

-3719 SVTINGVLQP
+3719 SVTVNGVLQP
-3729 GLNPENGIPIGTIPA
+3729 GVNPESGIPIGTISS

-3764 IVNQS
+3764 IINQS
-3769 SATYQYVSI
+3769 SVTYQYVSI

-3796 LQNANIISVK
+3796 IQNANIISVK
-3806 SADVTFAS
+3806 AADVTFVS

-3824 LQNIGTVPANNTVFI
+3824 LQNIGTVPANNIVFI
-3839 DNIPEG
+3839 DNTPEG

-3852 LAINNVIQPG
+3852 LTINNVIQPG

-3879 VTISFQVQLTNIPV
+3879 VTISFQVQLTNIPS
-3893 GNVVINIS
+3893 GNTVINIS

-3911 SSQII
+3911 SSPII

-3957 TNAGTIPITNTLL
+3957 TNAGTVPITNTLL
-3970 LDAIASGTTFVP
+3970 IDAIAAGTTFVP
-3982 NSILVDGVPRL
+3982 NSILVDGIPRP

-3998 TGINLDIILPN
+3998 TGITLNIILPN

-4018 SVVSIPPQNNINN
+4018 NVVSIPSQNNINN
-4031 IAVIHYEYRPDPST
+4031 IAVIHYEYQPDPSL
-4045 PPISETTSSNATN
+4045 PPISETTSSNTTN

-4071 TNTVLANIDET
+4071 ANKVLANIDET
-4082 IEYTVFIQ
+4082 IEYTVVIQ
-4090 NNGSATTNSIFF
+4090 NNGSTTTNSIFF
-4102 TDTIAD
+4102 TDTIED

-4117 VVNNTVLPAADPN
+4117 LVNNTVLPAADPN
-4130 IGFSIPNV
+4130 IGFSIPNI
-4138 AAGQMATITFQVSV
+4138 ASGQSTTITFQVSV
-4152 TNLPAVNPTPNTAN
+4152 TNLPAVNPTPNTVN
-4166 VVYDFIFNPD
+4166 IVYDFIFNPD

-4233 FTDNIPNGTTFIDG
+4233 FTDNIPDGTTFIDG

-4253 IPQLNANPSAGI
+4253 IPQLNANPSTGI

-4272 NISIPVTFSVTVVAL
+4272 DISIPVTFSVTVVAL
-4287 PASGHVQNQSTSR
+4287 PASGRIQNQSTSR
-4300 YTINV
+4300 YTING
-4305 EEQISTS
+4305 EEQISNS

-4346 ITNNGNIQ
+4346 IINNGNIQ

-4384 DNPLNGIQIDNIPP
+4384 DNPLSGILIDNIPP

-4430 VPNRPP
+4430 VPDRPP
-4436 ITETIIS
+4436 ITETILS
-4443 SAALTEINHANLNS
+4443 SAAVTEIHHANLNS
-4457 NKAVDLAFATVGDTL
+4457 NKAVNLAFATVGDTL

-4480 TGNVAVNDVIIQDI
+4480 TGNISANDIIIQDI

-4524 GTITIG
+4524 GTIIVGGNTI
-4530 GDAIVSFQVTVT
+4530 ASFQVTVT
-4542 SIPTPNELNNNAITT
+4542 SIPTPNELNNKAITT
-4557 FNYIVNPNNV
+4557 FNYIVNPNNL
-4567 PVTNTT
+4567 PVANTT
-4573 TTNTVKTTVQ
+4573 TTNTVTTTVQ
-4583 NDNVIAFKSADVTNA
+4583 NDNVVAIKSVNAANA
-4598 LPGQTLTY
+4598 LPSQTLTY

-4616 TIEDLLAIDAVP
+4616 TIEDLLVIDTVP
-4628 IDTTFVAGSVT
+4628 VDTTFVTSSVT
-4639 INGINQPNENPENGI
+4639 INGINQPNANPENGI
-4654 TLGNLAPNEFVIIT
+4654 TLGNLAPNESAIIT

-4675 STLQSTIN
+4675 STLQPTIN
-4683 NDASV
+4683 NNASV

-4693 IDPTKPPI
+4693 IDPDEPPI

-4708 TVTTTVIDPMVRI
+4708 TVTTTLIEPMISI

-4732 GDIITFTLAVFN
+4732 GDIITFTLEIFN
-4744 HSPIPTISTS
+4744 HSPIPTVSTS
-4754 VIDTIPAGTTFIE
+4754 VLDMIPAGTRFIE

-4776 VPNVRPDTG
+4776 VPNIRPDTG
-4785 INIGSLSAGTVAT
+4785 INIGSLAADGVAT
-4798 ITFQVLA
+4798 ITFQVLV

-4819 VTAAFQL
+4819 VTVAFQL

-4851 TVTKNASV
+4851 TVTKTASV

-4888 DTIPAGLQFINGTV
+4888 DTIPAGLQFMNGTV

-4939 SPPVNNP
+4939 SPPINNE
-4946 FKNTANI
+4946 FKNTANV

-4978 FVPENPDE
+4978 FIPENPDE
-4986 ALPNL
+4986 TLPNL

-5000 IRITPRNVR
+5000 IRITPRNIR
-5009 NYLWTWIWWK
+5009 NYFWTWIWWR

>member
-27 ISNQNRAGTIGA
+27 ISNLNRAGTIGA
-39 IGAFITT
+39 IGAFVTT
-46 NTALQVPTFPA
+46 NTALQVTTFPA
-57 GTTLTYT
+57 GTTLNYT

-93 RDQNITSVLG
+93 RDQNITNVLG

-128 FVSNSITF
+128 FVSGSVTF
-136 GFYTRSADVTTLI
+136 GFYTRSADVTSLV
-149 QAGGSGSYT
+149 QAAGSGSYT
-158 TGAVPGL
+158 TGSVPGL
-165 VDPLDASNGSINSAG
+165 VDPLDASNGAINSAG

-187 QNGTLPARN
+187 QNGSLPARN
-196 LTIYVAGNRVSAE
+196 LTIYVAGNRVSVE

-223 SGGPVSGRLF
+223 AGGPVSGRL
-233 LSSTEGDADL
+233 LISSTEGDADL

-262 PNNAINNF
+262 PNNAVNNF
-270 FGSQVNNAAGNLDT
+270 FGSQINNAAGNLDT

-290 RNQSASTSTNI
+290 RNQSASTATNI

-336 YMLNTVGLQIN
+336 YMLNTVGLQID

-364 AIGDILT
+364 TIGDILT
-371 YTVTIP
+371 YTVTVP
-377 NTGLLPANNAIFIDS
+377 NTGLLPANNVTFTDI
-392 LPSGTSFIPGTVT
+392 LPNSTSFIPGSVT
-405 VDNVPQTNA
+405 IDNVPQTNA

-422 GTINNG
+422 GTINNN
-428 ASRTVTFQATV
+428 ASRTVVFQATV

-464 TTFNGLATSNSAGTQ
+464 TTFNGLATSNAAGTQ
-479 INLADINGTKSV
+479 INLATINGTKSV
-491 NKLFT
+491 NKLFA
-496 DIGETL
+496 DISDTL
-502 TYSIALAN
+502 TYSISLAN
-510 IGNIA
+510 AGNIA
-515 ATNVIFTDP
+515 ATNVIYTDS
-524 IPSGTTF
+524 IPNGTTF

-541 TQAGANPA
+541 IQAGANPA
-549 NGISIGSIA
+549 NGISVGTIA
-558 ANSTTTISFQVLV
+558 ANSTTTISFQVFV

-594 NQPAVSGTD
+594 NQPAVSGTNT
-603 KTNIVS
+603 TNTVS

-619 TKAVDKNFADI
+619 AKTVDKNYADI
-630 GDTLTYTVSFTG
+630 GDTLTYTVAFTG

-655 VIPTGTTFVLN
+655 AIPTGTTFVLN

-687 SIPSGTT
+687 SIPTGTT
-694 KNVAFQVVVNT
+694 KNVSFQVVVNT
-705 IPASNVVSN
+705 IPPANIVSN

-728 SPVTKNISSNLVS
+728 SPVTKNIASNVVT
-741 TQINNANVTLT
+741 TQINNANLTLT
-752 KSTNKQFATIGE
+752 KSTNKQFATIGD

-769 ILITNSGNTAA
+769 VLITNSGNTAA
-780 NNVQLTDPLPNG
+780 TNVQLTDPLPNG

-807 NVDSLVALPI
+807 NVASLIALPI

-831 VTVINITTPNP
+831 VTVINITSQNP

-849 SYLYTVN
+849 SYIYTVN
-856 PNLPPTSKTANS
+856 PSLPPTSKTANS

-880 HANKSVDK
+880 HAIKSVDK

-897 TYTFSLTNDGN
+897 TYTFALTNDGN

-919 IANGTAF
+919 IANGTSF

-962 VVITS
+962 VLITS

-1012 SAKTVNRAFATVGDT
+1012 SAKTVDRAFATVGDI
-1027 LTYTVTLTNAGSVS
+1027 LTYTVILTNTGSVS

-1061 FLINGVLQNNADP
+1061 FLINGLLQNNADP
-1074 NIGVPLPSIAANGS
+1074 NIGVPLPSIPANGS

-1099 LPTQNPTLNSSS
+1099 LPAQNPTINSSS
-1111 TQYSFILNPGDPPT
+1111 TQYSFILNPGDPPII
-1125 VETSVS
+1125 ETSLS

-1138 NLANVVIVKEVDLT
+1138 NLANVIIVKQVDLT
-1152 IADVGQPITYTISLA
+1152 ITDVGQPITYTIALA
-1167 NLGNTIANNVIVT
+1167 NPGNTPANNVVVT
-1180 DIIPNGTTI
+1180 DILPPGTSL

-1203 ADPSTGL
+1203 ADPSVGL
-1210 PVGSIPSGGFTTIV
+1210 QVGTIPAGGITTIV
-1224 FQISTNGLP
+1224 FQISANSLP
-1233 SPNPIQN
+1233 SPNPVQN
-1240 SASLQYSFI
+1240 SAALQYNFI

-1255 ALVRNAASNIV
+1255 AVVRNATSNIV

-1291 ILYATILTNNG
+1291 ITYATILTNNG
-1302 NIPAANVTF
+1302 NIPASNVTF
-1311 TDIIPA
+1311 TDIIPTGA
-1317 GTLFIPNTVTINNVP
+1317 IFLPNTVTINNVP
-1332 VANANPATSISI
+1332 IANADPANGIFI

-1356 FQVFVPTIP
+1356 FQVLVPTIP

-1374 GTTFQYTYDPSKP
+1374 GTTFQYTYDPSRP

-1393 ASNTVQTTINNASI
+1393 ASNTVQTTINNATI
-1407 AATKSA
+1407 TTAKSA

-1428 TLTNNGNT
+1428 TLTNTGNT

-1446 IPNGTSFIANS
+1446 IPNGTSFIPNS
-1457 VTVNGNTLPN
+1457 VTVNGNILPN
-1467 VNPASGIAIDP
+1467 INPANGIAIDP
-1478 INPNANTLISFQVQV
+1478 INPNANTIISFQVQV

-1505 SNTTYQY
+1505 SNTAYQY
-1512 VVDPNLP
+1512 VVNPNLP
-1519 PASANTLSNVIT
+1519 PTSANVLSNVIT

-1558 TIAVTNTGNTPAS
+1558 TIAVTNTGNIPAS
-1571 ATVLTDGLG
+1571 ANVLTDGLG

-1607 LADISP
+1607 LADLPP
-1613 GDTVFITFQAQIL
+1613 GNTVFIAFQAQIL

-1640 NYEYTVNPNQSPAVN
+1640 NYEYTVNPNQSPAVG

-1706 FTDVIPNGTTFIPN
+1706 FTDLIPDGTTFTPN
-1720 SFTVN
+1720 SFTIN
-1725 GTTITNANPQ
+1725 GTTIPNANPQ

-1740 GNLNSNASATLS
+1740 GNINSNASVILS
-1752 FQVNITTLPN
+1752 FQVNITTIPN
-1762 PNPIPNKSSLQYSFI
+1762 PNPIPNKSSVQYSFI

-1784 VSRTVQSNKTFT
+1784 VSRTVKSNKTFT

-1819 ITYTTIL
+1819 ITYTTTL
-1826 TNSGNTSANTPVFID
+1826 TNNGNTTANTPVFID

-1867 SEISLD
+1867 NGVPLD
-1873 SIPVGGTTTISFQ
+1873 PIPVGGTTTIRFQ

-1891 IPATNPTLNQ
+1891 IPASNPTMNQ
-1901 SSTTYSIIIDPTQPP
+1901 SSTAYSIIIDPTEPP
-1916 VIETATSNPTLVQIN
+1916 VTETATSNPVLVQIN

-1952 SFLTYTVLLDNIG
+1952 SFLTYTVLLENIG

-2000 PANGIPIGDIIAED
+2000 PANGIPIGDIIAGD

-2042 VVNSASINYQFM
+2042 VVNGASINYQFM

-2069 PVSTQINSGEIV
+2069 SVSTQINSGEIV
-2081 AIKSVNKTFATIG
+2081 AVKSADKNFATIG

-2101 TLSNPGNVTSQNI
+2101 TLNNPGNVTSQNI
-2114 IFTDTLPDGTTFISG
+2114 IFTDILPDGTTFI
-2129 TLTND
+2129 
-2134 LSGTL
+2134 SGTL

-2144 TQQIGNPANGIQ
+2144 TQQIGNPASGIQ

-2161 PNGTA
+2161 PSGTA
-2166 VITLNVL
+2166 VITINAL

-2187 SVQFAHVVDPSQ
+2187 SVQFQHIVDPSQ
-2199 PAVSQ
+2199 PVITQ
-2204 TNVSNTVSTT
+2204 TASSNTVTTT
-2214 INSAILTTKKSADK
+2214 INSAILTTTKSADK
-2228 SIISV
+2228 SIVSV
-2233 GDTITYTTTIRNTG
+2233 GDTITYTTTITNTG
-2247 NTAATNITFTSA
+2247 NTPATNITFTSA
-2259 IPANTTFIPNSV
+2259 IPASTTFIPNSV
-2271 TINSVQQSGAQP
+2271 TINGVQQPGAQP

-2290 NIAPG
+2290 NIAPSQ
-2295 ETVTVTFQ
+2295 TITVTFQ
-2303 VNVISVSPSSSIM
+2303 VHVISIPPSSSIM

-2327 DPNSAPATTSTS
+2327 DPNGAPATTSTS
-2339 TNIATNPVLDAMITM
+2339 TNIVTTPVLDAMITM
-2354 VKSVDQTLVT
+2354 IKSVDQTLVT

-2393 NGTTFI
+2393 DGTTFVS
-2399 TDSVTIN
+2399 DSVTIN
-2406 GLTQIGLNPNT
+2406 GITQIGLDPNT
-2417 GITIGSIAPN
+2417 GITIGSIVPN
-2427 SSISIAFQVTATSTP
+2427 SSISITFQVTATSTP
-2442 VQNPIA
+2442 AQNPIA

-2468 NVTSNT
+2468 TTTSNT

-2479 NTANIL
+2479 NTATIL
-2485 SLKQVDKSFSRIG
+2485 SSKQVDKAFSSIG
-2498 DTLTYTVVLTNN
+2498 DTLTYTVALTNN

-2518 IFTDTVPS
+2518 IFTDTMPS
-2526 VTTFIANT
+2526 GTTFITNT
-2534 FSINGVPQSGADPSN
+2534 FSINGIPQSGANPTN
-2549 GVNIGTITAGTT
+2549 GVNIGPITAGNT

-2575 ANPIVNFSSTSYQ
+2575 ENPVVNFSSTSYQ
-2588 LVSPPDS
+2588 LVSPPDA

-2607 NEAILSMTKNESV
+2607 KEAILSMTKNESV

-2634 ITNVGNTDATN
+2634 IANVGNTDATN
-2645 IVFTDA
+2645 IVFTDV
-2651 LPSGLTFVPNTLTV
+2651 LPSGLTFIPNTLTV
-2665 DGVLQPNADPNTG
+2665 DGILQPNANPTTG
-2678 VLLATLPPNEIYS
+2678 VLLAALPPNEIYS
-2691 IVFQVTVNNIPPSNP
+2691 IVFQVAVNNIPPINP
-2706 APNTASTTYEFTV
+2706 VPNTASTTYEFTV
-2719 DPVNPPVSSAAT
+2719 DPNSPPVSNTAN

-2766 LPNTGNVTATDVTII
+2766 LPNTGNVAATDVTII

-2786 NLSFVPNSFT
+2786 NLSFIPNSFT
-2796 ANGQTIPNADLSTG
+2796 VNGQTIPNADLSTG

-2830 ITLPT
+2830 TTLPT
-2835 LNPISNSASITYH
+2835 LNPISNFASTTYH
-2848 YVVDPSQPPIT
+2848 YVVDPSQSPIT

-2878 QKNSNVSTVDIGQD
+2878 QKNSNAETVDIGQD
-2892 ITYTVTITN
+2892 IVYSVTITN

-2911 FTDLIPDGTSFEP
+2911 FTDLIPAGTSFEP
-2924 NSFTLNGTSIPN
+2924 NSFTLNGISIPN
-2936 ADIITGVPIGD
+2936 ANIIAGVPIGD
-2947 IAPNES
+2947 IAPNQS
-2953 VIVAFHIIA
+2953 VIVAFHINA

-2968 NPITNQASVSFQH
+2968 NPISNQASVSFQH
-2981 IVNPANPPVSKNIIS
+2981 IVNPANPPVSKNITS

-3014 DKTFATIGDTITY
+3014 DKAFATIGDTITY

-3040 NAIFSDPLP
+3040 NVIFSDPLP
-3049 SWTQFVAGSVIVDG
+3049 TWTQFVAGSVVVDG
-3063 TPLPSASIIN
+3063 TPLPSASIIS
-3073 GVGINTINPNQTVTI
+3073 GVGINTITPNQIVTI
-3088 IFQVQIVSNPTT
+3088 MFQVQIVSNPTT

-3114 YNVGNVLLAQPG
+3114 YNVGNSLQAQPG
-3126 NVETNVFVTSINTA
+3126 NVETNVFVTSINSA
-3140 ILSAVKTANT
+3140 ILSAIKTANT

-3156 DTITYTVSIQ
+3156 DTITYTVLIQ
-3166 NNGNTNATNVNF
+3166 NSGNTNATNLNF
-3178 SDPVPTGTTFVEN
+3178 SDLIPAGTTFVEN
-3191 SFAVNGSTIP
+3191 SFSVNGSIIP

-3208 VNIGTVSAGSSLTVT
+3208 VNIGTVSTNSSLTVT
-3223 FQVIVTSTP
+3223 FQVIVASTP

-3244 YAFIVDP
+3244 FTFIVDP
-3251 ASPPVTGTINSNS
+3251 TAPPVTGTINSNS

-3273 VTTVLQA
+3273 VTTILQA
-3280 NRSIVSIGDVITY
+3280 NRTIVSIGDIITY

-3307 VLLINGVPEGALF
+3307 VLLINGIPVGAVF
-3320 VPNSVTLNGI
+3320 VPNSVTLNGT
-3330 SLPDAS
+3330 SLPDVS
-3336 PTLGIPVGIIAPG
+3336 PALGIPVGIIAPG
-3349 DSATIT
+3349 DFATIT

-3366 GAIINQALTSYTYI
+3366 GAIINQAITSYTYI

-3391 SSSNTVNTAVVDASL
+3391 SSSNSVSTAVIDASL
-3406 SVIKSTDSLVQ
+3406 SATKNTDSLVQ
-3417 STDGIITYT
+3417 STNGTIIYT

-3453 PNSVTINSVSVPG
+3453 PNSVTINAVSVPG

-3472 IPLNSITP
+3472 IPLNSIVP

-3507 DYTFIADPTAPII
+3507 DYTFVADPAAPII
-3520 SRTITSNPAFT
+3520 SQTITSNPAFT
-3531 QISDATILS
+3531 QISDANIFS
-3540 LKAVNAP
+3540 LKAVNA
-3547 QTTTGDILTYTITL
+3547 QQATTGDILTYTITL
-3561 ENTGN
+3561 ENSGN
-3566 IPATNL
+3566 IPTTNL
-3572 IFSDTIPQDTTFVE
+3572 SFLDSTSDGTTFVE
-3586 NSFTLNGTAILG
+3586 NSFTLNGTTIPG

-3603 GVTLPTLAAN
+3603 GVTLPDLAAN

-3624 KDSFSRE
+3624 NNSFSE
-3631 SITNQSNTT
+3631 DSIPNQSNTK
-3640 YTIQPD
+3640 YTIQPN

-3666 QAQLTITKTSNPT
+3666 QAQLIITKTSNPI

-3694 NIGNVDAINIVF
+3694 NLGNVDAINIIF

-3729 GLNPENGIPIGTIPA
+3729 GINPENGIPIGTIPA

-3764 IVNQS
+3764 IINQS

-3785 RSANSNIVTTS
+3785 RSANSNIVTTL

-3806 SADVTFAS
+3806 SADVTFVS

-3824 LQNIGTVPANNTVFI
+3824 LHNIGTIPANNTVFI

-3852 LAINNVIQPG
+3852 LSINNVIQPG

-3879 VTISFQVQLTNIPV
+3879 VTISFQVQLTNIPS
-3893 GNVVINIS
+3893 GNTVINIS

-3911 SSQII
+3911 SSPII

-3923 AVNTEVRTANV
+3923 AVNTEVRTANI

-3957 TNAGTIPITNTLL
+3957 TNSGTLPITDTLL
-3970 LDAIASGTTFVP
+3970 IDALAAGTTFVP
-3982 NSILVDGVPRL
+3982 NSILVDGLPRP

-3998 TGINLDIILPN
+3998 TGINLGIILPN

-4018 SVVSIPPQNNINN
+4018 NVVSIPSQNNINN
-4031 IAVIHYEYRPDPST
+4031 IAVIHYEYQPEPSA
-4045 PPISETTSSNATN
+4045 PPISETASSNSTN

-4071 TNTVLANIDET
+4071 ANKVLANIDEI
-4082 IEYTVFIQ
+4082 IEYTVLIQ
-4090 NNGSATTNSIFF
+4090 NNGSTTTNSIFF
-4102 TDTIAD
+4102 TDTIEN

-4117 VVNNTVLPAADPN
+4117 IVNNTVLPAADPN
-4130 IGFSIPNV
+4130 IGFSIPNI
-4138 AAGQMATITFQVSV
+4138 ASGQTTTITFQVSV

-4166 VVYDFIFNPD
+4166 IVYDFIFNPD
-4176 FAPIQKSTTSNT
+4176 FSPIQKSTTSNT

-4208 VTIGDILTYTTTL
+4208 VTIGDILTYTTNL

-4233 FTDNIPNGTTFIDG
+4233 FTDNIPDGTTFIDG

-4253 IPQLNANPSAGI
+4253 IPQLNANPSSGI

-4272 NISIPVTFSVTVVAL
+4272 NVSIPVTFSVTIVAL
-4287 PASGHVQNQSTSR
+4287 PASGRIQNQSTSR
-4300 YTINV
+4300 YTING

-4320 SANVIA
+4320 SANVTA

-4346 ITNNGNIQ
+4346 ITNNGNIL
-4354 VENIIVTDI
+4354 VENIIVIDI

-4378 GNARPN
+4378 GTARPN
-4384 DNPLNGIQIDNIPP
+4384 DNPLSGIQLDNIPP

-4421 TSTIEYEYT
+4421 TSTIEYQYT
-4430 VPNRPP
+4430 LPNRPP

-4443 SAALTEINHANLNS
+4443 SAAVTSINHATLNS
-4457 NKAVDLAFATVGDTL
+4457 NKTVDLSFATIGDTL

-4480 TGNVAVNDVIIQDI
+4480 TGNVVANDVIIQDI

-4511 TLPGVNPVSGIPI
+4511 ALPGVNPVSGITI
-4524 GTITIG
+4524 GTITVG
-4530 GDAIVSFQVTVT
+4530 GDAIASFQVSVT
-4542 SIPTPNELNNNAITT
+4542 SIPTPNELNNKAITT

-4573 TTNTVKTTVQ
+4573 TTNTVTTTVQ
-4583 NDNVIAFKSADVTNA
+4583 NDNVVAIKSVNATNA
-4598 LPGQTLTY
+4598 LPSQTLTY

-4616 TIEDLLAIDAVP
+4616 TIEDLLVIDTVP
-4628 IDTTFVAGSVT
+4628 VDTTFVTSSVT
-4639 INGINQPNENPENGI
+4639 INGINQPNANPENGI
-4654 TLGNLAPNEFVIIT
+4654 TLGNLAPNESAIIT
-4668 FQVTISS
+4668 FQITISPS
-4675 STLQSTIN
+4675 ALQSTIN

-4693 IDPTKPPI
+4693 IDPNEPPI

-4708 TVTTTVIDPMVRI
+4708 TVTTTIIDPMIRI
-4721 EKTADKSIVVI
+4721 EKTADKSIVVS
-4732 GDIITFTLAVFN
+4732 GDVITFTLEVFN
-4744 HSPIPTISTS
+4744 RSPIPTISTS
-4754 VIDTIPAGTTFIE
+4754 VLDIIPTGTTFIE

-4776 VPNVRPDTG
+4776 VPNIRPDTG
-4785 INIGSLSAGTVAT
+4785 ITIGALPADGVAT
-4798 ITFQVLA
+4798 ITFQVLV
-4805 TSIPSNSTIINSAT
+4805 TPIPSNNTIINSAT

-4851 TVTKNASV
+4851 TVVKTASV
-4859 SSAYLNQYFDYTVR
+4859 SSAYLNQYFDYTMR
-4873 ITNTSEISLSNISLQ
+4873 ITNTSEISLSTISLQ
-4888 DTIPAGLQFINGTV
+4888 DIIPAGLQFINGTV

-4918 LVATNLEPNETIIVL
+4918 LVATNLEPSETIIVL

-4939 SPPVNNP
+4939 SPPIHNE
-4946 FKNTANI
+4946 FKNTANV

-4978 FVPENPDE
+4978 FIPENPDE
-4986 ALPNL
+4986 TLPNF
-4991 NCFFDGERF
+4991 NCFFDGEHF
-5000 IRITPRNVR
+5000 IRITPRNIR
-5009 NYLWTWIWWK
+5009 NYFWTWIWWR

>member
-39 IGAFITT
+39 IGAFVTT

-57 GTTLTYT
+57 GTTLNYT
-64 QNSSTAI
+64 QNSSTAV

-109 TPVSTYSITPSA
+109 TPVSTYSINPSA

-128 FVSNSITF
+128 FVSGSVTF
-136 GFYTRSADVTTLI
+136 GFYTRSADVTSLV
-149 QAGGSGSYT
+149 QAAGSGSYT
-158 TGAVPGL
+158 TGSVPGL
-165 VDPLDASNGSINSAG
+165 VDPLDASNGAINSSG

-196 LTIYVAGNRVSAE
+196 LTIYVAGNRVSAD
-209 TGSADVSV
+209 TGSADVAV

-243 TGDQALF
+243 IGDQALF

-270 FGSQVNNAAGNLDT
+270 FGSQINNAAGNLDT

-290 RNQSASTSTNI
+290 RNQSASSGTNI

-364 AIGDILT
+364 TIGDILT

-377 NTGLLPANNAIFIDS
+377 NTGLLPANNVILTDI
-392 LPSGTSFIPGTVT
+392 LPNGTSFIPGTVT
-405 VDNVPQTNA
+405 VDNIPQTNA

-439 VSLPSQNP
+439 VSLPNPNP

-479 INLADINGTKSV
+479 VNLADINGTKSV

-515 ATNVIFTDP
+515 ATNVIYTDL

-541 TQAGANPA
+541 IQAGANPA
-549 NGISIGSIA
+549 TGISIGSIA
-558 ANSTTTISFQVLV
+558 ANSTTTVSFQVFV

-603 KTNIVS
+603 TTNIVS

-655 VIPTGTTFVLN
+655 VIPTGTTFVVN

-687 SIPSGTT
+687 SIPTGTT
-694 KNVAFQVVVNT
+694 KNVSFQVVVNT

-780 NNVQLTDPLPNG
+780 TNVQLTDSLPNG
-792 TILTPGTV
+792 TILTPGSV

-807 NVDSLVALPI
+807 NVDSLVSVPI

-831 VTVINITTPNP
+831 VTVINITTQNP

-856 PNLPPTSKTANS
+856 ASLPPTSKTANS

-897 TYTFSLTNDGN
+897 TYTFALTNDGN

-926 VPNSVIVNGVTQPGA
+926 VPNSVIVNSVTQPGV

-987 PNASPVSKNTT
+987 PNTSPVSKNTT

-1012 SAKTVNRAFATVGDT
+1012 SAKTVDRAFATVGDI

-1088 LTVSYQVTVTS
+1088 LNVSYQVTVTS
-1099 LPTQNPTLNSSS
+1099 LPAQNPTLNSSS

-1125 VETSVS
+1125 IETSLS

-1138 NLANVVIVKEVDLT
+1138 NLANVVIVKQVDVT
-1152 IADVGQPITYTISLA
+1152 IADVGQPITYTIALA
-1167 NLGNTIANNVIVT
+1167 NTGNTPANNVVVT
-1180 DIIPNGTTI
+1180 DILPPGTTL

-1203 ADPSTGL
+1203 ADPSAGL
-1210 PVGSIPSGGFTTIV
+1210 QVGTIPAGGITTIV
-1224 FQISTNGLP
+1224 FQISANSLP
-1233 SPNPIQN
+1233 SPNPVQN
-1240 SASLQYSFI
+1240 SAALQYSFI
-1249 ADPNLP
+1249 ADPSLP
-1255 ALVRNAASNIV
+1255 AVVRNATSNIV

-1286 DVGDV
+1286 DVGAV
-1291 ILYATILTNNG
+1291 ITYATILTNNG
-1302 NIPAANVTF
+1302 NIPASNVTF

-1317 GTLFIPNTVTINNVP
+1317 GTIFLPNTVTINGVP
-1332 VANANPATSISI
+1332 IANANPATGISI
-1344 GTIGANSSRTVA
+1344 GTIGASSSRTVA

-1374 GTTFQYTYDPSKP
+1374 ATTFQYTYDPSKP

-1446 IPNGTSFIANS
+1446 IPNGTSFIPNS

-1478 INPNANTLISFQVQV
+1478 INPNANTTISFQVQV

-1519 PASANTLSNVIT
+1519 PVSTNTLSNVIT
-1531 TQINNATIVA
+1531 IQINNATIVA

-1558 TIAVTNTGNTPAS
+1558 TIAVTNTGNIPAS

-1602 SLGIH
+1602 SLGVH

-1613 GDTVFITFQAQIL
+1613 GDTIFITFQAQIL

-1640 NYEYTVNPNQSPAVN
+1640 NYEYTVNPNQSPAVG
-1655 STITNTTVT
+1655 STVTNTTVT

-1691 STITNSGNTT
+1691 AIITNSGNTT

-1706 FTDVIPNGTTFIPN
+1706 FTDVIPNGTSFIPN

-1725 GTTITNANPQ
+1725 GTTIPNANPQ

-1740 GNLNSNASATLS
+1740 GNLNANASATLS
-1752 FQVNITTLPN
+1752 FQVNITSLPN
-1762 PNPIPNKSSLQYSFI
+1762 PNPIPNQSSLQYSFI
-1777 VDINEPP
+1777 VGINEPP

-1819 ITYTTIL
+1819 ITYTTTL
-1826 TNSGNTSANTPVFID
+1826 TNSGNTTANTPVFID

-1867 SEISLD
+1867 SGISLD

-1891 IPATNPTLNQ
+1891 IPVTNPTLNQ
-1901 SSTTYSIIIDPTQPP
+1901 SSTTYSIIVDPTQPP
-1916 VIETATSNPTLVQIN
+1916 VTETATSNPTLVQIN

-1952 SFLTYTVLLDNIG
+1952 SFLTYTVLLENIG
-1965 NATATNIIFTDPIPN
+1965 NTTATNIIFTDPIPN

-1985 EDSVRVGGVLLPGVN
+1985 ADSVQVGGVLLPGVN
-2000 PANGIPIGDIIAED
+2000 PANGVPIGDIIAGD
-2014 FINVTFRVQVVSIPN
+2014 FTNITFRVQVVSIPN

-2042 VVNSASINYQFM
+2042 VVNGASIDYQFM

-2063 RSTTSN
+2063 RNTTSN
-2069 PVSTQINSGEIV
+2069 SVSTQINSGEIV
-2081 AIKSVNKTFATIG
+2081 AIKSVDKTFATIG

-2114 IFTDTLPDGTTFISG
+2114 IFTDTLPDGTAFI
-2129 TLTND
+2129 
-2134 LSGTL
+2134 SGTL

-2187 SVQFAHVVDPSQ
+2187 SVQFSYVVDPSQ
-2199 PAVSQ
+2199 PSVSQ
-2204 TNVSNTVSTT
+2204 MNVSNAVSTT
-2214 INSAILTTKKSADK
+2214 INSAILTTQKSADK
-2228 SIISV
+2228 SIVSV
-2233 GDTITYTTTIRNTG
+2233 GDTITYTTTITNTG

-2259 IPANTTFIPNSV
+2259 IPASITFIPNSF
-2271 TINSVQQSGAQP
+2271 TINGVQQSGAQP
-2283 ALGVNIP
+2283 ALGVTIP

-2295 ETVTVTFQ
+2295 ETVTGTFQ
-2303 VNVISVSPSSSIM
+2303 VNVISVPPSNSIM

-2327 DPNSAPATTSTS
+2327 DPNGTPITTSIS
-2339 TNIATNPVLDAMITM
+2339 TNIVTNPVLDAMITM

-2374 LTNNGNTNATNI
+2374 LTNSGNTNATNI

-2393 NGTTFI
+2393 DGTTFI
-2399 TDSVTIN
+2399 TDSVTID
-2406 GLTQIGLNPNT
+2406 GITQIGLNPNT
-2417 GITIGSIAPN
+2417 GITIGLIAPN

-2468 NVTSNT
+2468 NATSNT

-2485 SLKQVDKSFSRIG
+2485 SLKQVDKSFSHIG

-2569 VTSLPT
+2569 VTSLPNQ
-2575 ANPIVNFSSTSYQ
+2575 NPIVNFSSTSYQ
-2588 LVSPPDS
+2588 LVSPPDA

-2645 IVFTDA
+2645 IVFTDT

-2665 DGVLQPNADPNTG
+2665 DGVLQPNANPNTG

-2691 IVFQVTVNNIPPSNP
+2691 IVFQVTVNSIPPINP
-2706 APNTASTTYEFTV
+2706 APNTAATTYEFIV

-2743 IISTKTAN
+2743 IISTKTAD
-2751 LTFADVGNT
+2751 LTFADIGNT

-2766 LPNTGNVTATDVTII
+2766 LPNTGNTAATDVTII

-2796 ANGQTIPNADLSTG
+2796 VNGQTIPNADLSTG
-2810 VNIGSIN
+2810 VNIGAIN
-2817 GGNTAIVTFQATV
+2817 GGNAAIVTFQATV
-2830 ITLPT
+2830 TTLPT

-2848 YVVDPSQPPIT
+2848 YVVDPSQPSIT
-2859 TSNQSNTTTT
+2859 TSNQSNTTTI

-2924 NSFTLNGTSIPN
+2924 NSFTLNGTTIPN
-2936 ADIITGVPIGD
+2936 ANIITGVPIGD

-2962 NEIPPI
+2962 NEIPAI

-2981 IVNPANPPVSKNIIS
+2981 IVNPANPPVSKNITS

-3040 NAIFSDPLP
+3040 NVIFSDPLP
-3049 SWTQFVAGSVIVDG
+3049 SWTQFVTGSVVVDG
-3063 TPLPSASIIN
+3063 TPLPSASITSGI
-3073 GVGINTINPNQTVTI
+3073 GINTVNPDQTVTI

-3100 FTPELQNLGFVNFQ
+3100 FTPQLQNLGFVNFQ
-3114 YNVGNVLLAQPG
+3114 YNVGNALLAQPG
-3126 NVETNVFVTSINTA
+3126 NVETNVFVTSIHSA
-3140 ILSAVKTANT
+3140 ILSAVKTAST

-3156 DTITYTVSIQ
+3156 DTITYTVLIQ
-3166 NNGNTNATNVNF
+3166 NSGNTNATNVNF
-3178 SDPVPTGTTFVEN
+3178 SDLIPAGTTFVEN

-3208 VNIGTVSAGSSLTVT
+3208 VNIGTVNASSSLTVT

-3251 ASPPVTGTINSNS
+3251 AAPPIIGTITSNS

-3273 VTTVLQA
+3273 VTTVLEA
-3280 NRSIVSIGDVITY
+3280 NRTIVSTLDIITY

-3320 VPNSVTLNGI
+3320 VPNSV
-3330 SLPDAS
+3330 
-3336 PTLGIPVGIIAPG
+3336 
-3349 DSATIT
+3349 
-3355 FQFLASSIPPQ
+3355 
-3366 GAIINQALTSYTYI
+3366 
-3380 VDPSQPPVTAT
+3380 
-3391 SSSNTVNTAVVDASL
+3391 
-3406 SVIKSTDSLVQ
+3406 
-3417 STDGIITYT
+3417 
-3426 VVVQNNGNTTA
+3426 
-3437 NTVTLTDL
+3437 
-3445 VPEGTAFI
+3445 
-3453 PNSVTINSVSVPG
+3453 
-3466 ADPNVG
+3466 
-3472 IPLNSITP
+3472 
-3480 SEIVTVT
+3480 
-3487 FQVIVQSIPSVNPIS
+3487 
-3502 NTARI
+3502 
-3507 DYTFIADPTAPII
+3507 
-3520 SRTITSNPAFT
+3520 
-3531 QISDATILS
+3531 
-3540 LKAVNAP
+3540 
-3547 QTTTGDILTYTITL
+3547 
-3561 ENTGN
+3561 
-3566 IPATNL
+3566 
-3572 IFSDTIPQDTTFVE
+3572 
-3586 NSFTLNGTAILG
+3586 
-3598 ANPNV
+3598 
-3603 GVTLPTLAAN
+3603 
-3613 ATHLISFQILI
+3613 
-3624 KDSFSRE
+3624 
-3631 SITNQSNTT
+3631 
-3640 YTIQPD
+3640 
-3646 PGQPPITETS
+3646 
-3656 TSNIV
+3656 
-3661 ITNFV
+3661 
-3666 QAQLTITKTSNPT
+3666 
-3679 TVDIGGTILYISEVK
+3679 
-3694 NIGNVDAINIVF
+3694 
-3706 TDSIPAGTTFVPD
+3706 
-3719 SVTINGVLQP
+3719 
-3729 GLNPENGIPIGTIPA
+3729 
-3744 NSSKTILF
+3744 
-3752 QVQTNNPPTETE
+3752 
-3764 IVNQS
+3764 
-3769 SATYQYVSI
+3769 
-3778 PTAPPVN
+3778 
-3785 RSANSNIVTTS
+3785 
-3796 LQNANIISVK
+3796 
-3806 SADVTFAS
+3806 
-3814 IGQII
+3814 
-3819 TYTNT
+3819 
-3824 LQNIGTVPANNTVFI
+3824 
-3839 DNIPEG
+3839 
-3845 TIFIEDS
+3845 
-3852 LAINNVIQPG
+3852 
-3862 ANPENGVT
+3862 
-3870 LGTIQPNET
+3870 
-3879 VTISFQVQLTNIPV
+3879 
-3893 GNVVINIS
+3893 
-3901 DTSYEYQIDP
+3901 
-3911 SSQII
+3911 
-3916 QRRSLSN
+3916 
-3923 AVNTEVRTANV
+3923 
-3934 SAIKSANRSIT
+3934 
-3945 RIGQII
+3945 
-3951 TYTVAV
+3951 
-3957 TNAGTIPITNTLL
+3957 
-3970 LDAIASGTTFVP
+3970 
-3982 NSILVDGVPRL
+3982 
-3993 NENPI
+3993 
-3998 TGINLDIILPN
+3998 
-4009 NTIIVTFQV
+4009 
-4018 SVVSIPPQNNINN
+4018 
-4031 IAVIHYEYRPDPST
+4031 
-4045 PPISETTSSNATN
+4045 
-4058 IQFIDAILIATKS
+4058 
-4071 TNTVLANIDET
+4071 
-4082 IEYTVFIQ
+4082 
-4090 NNGSATTNSIFF
+4090 
-4102 TDTIAD
+4102 
-4108 GTVFIPGSV
+4108 
-4117 VVNNTVLPAADPN
+4117 
-4130 IGFSIPNV
+4130 
-4138 AAGQMATITFQVSV
+4138 
-4152 TNLPAVNPTPNTAN
+4152 
-4166 VVYDFIFNPD
+4166 
-4176 FAPIQKSTTSNT
+4176 
-4188 TFVQINDADIVS
+4188 
-4200 LKTVDLTS
+4200 
-4208 VTIGDILTYTTTL
+4208 
-4221 TNTGNTD
+4221 
-4228 ATAVV
+4228 
-4233 FTDNIPNGTTFIDG
+4233 
-4247 SVLVNN
+4247 
-4253 IPQLNANPSAGI
+4253 
-4265 LVGTIAP
+4265 
-4272 NISIPVTFSVTVVAL
+4272 
-4287 PASGHVQNQSTSR
+4287 
-4300 YTINV
+4300 
-4305 EEQISTS
+4305 
-4312 NITFTEVI
+4312 
-4320 SANVIA
+4320 
-4326 TKTTPIQYADLQTII
+4326 
-4341 PYTIS
+4341 
-4346 ITNNGNIQ
+4346 
-4354 VENIIVTDI
+4354 
-4363 IPANTSFIENSVIVN
+4363 
-4378 GNARPN
+4378 
-4384 DNPLNGIQIDNIPP
+4384 
-4398 NTTATILFQVR
+4398 
-4409 VTSIPQTNPISN
+4409 
-4421 TSTIEYEYT
+4421 
-4430 VPNRPP
+4430 
-4436 ITETIIS
+4436 
-4443 SAALTEINHANLNS
+4443 
-4457 NKAVDLAFATVGDTL
+4457 
-4472 TYTITLNQ
+4472 
-4480 TGNVAVNDVIIQDI
+4480 
-4494 IPQGTTF
+4494 
-4501 IENSVIVNGE
+4501 
-4511 TLPGVNPVSGIPI
+4511 
-4524 GTITIG
+4524 
-4530 GDAIVSFQVTVT
+4530 
-4542 SIPTPNELNNNAITT
+4542 
-4557 FNYIVNPNNV
+4557 
-4567 PVTNTT
+4567 
-4573 TTNTVKTTVQ
+4573 
-4583 NDNVIAFKSADVTNA
+4583 
-4598 LPGQTLTY
+4598 
-4606 TITITNSGNV
+4606 
-4616 TIEDLLAIDAVP
+4616 
-4628 IDTTFVAGSVT
+4628 
-4639 INGINQPNENPENGI
+4639 
-4654 TLGNLAPNEFVIIT
+4654 
-4668 FQVTISS
+4668 
-4675 STLQSTIN
+4675 
-4683 NDASV
+4683 
-4688 SYTVI
+4688 
-4693 IDPTKPPI
+4693 
-4701 TITKQTN
+4701 
-4708 TVTTTVIDPMVRI
+4708 
-4721 EKTADKSIVVI
+4721 
-4732 GDIITFTLAVFN
+4732 
-4744 HSPIPTISTS
+4744 
-4754 VIDTIPAGTTFIE
+4754 
-4767 NSVTINGTP
+4767 
-4776 VPNVRPDTG
+4776 
-4785 INIGSLSAGTVAT
+4785 
-4798 ITFQVLA
+4798 
-4805 TSIPSNSTIINSAT
+4805 
-4819 VTAAFQL
+4819 
-4826 TPQDP
+4826 
-4831 IITFIV
+4831 
-4837 NSNIVRIPVQFITA
+4837 
-4851 TVTKNASV
+4851 
-4859 SSAYLNQYFDYTVR
+4859 
-4873 ITNTSEISLSNISLQ
+4873 
-4888 DTIPAGLQFINGTV
+4888 
-4902 FINGERSPLAN
+4902 
-4913 PNIGF
+4913 
-4918 LVATNLEPNETIIVL
+4918 
-4933 FTVQVI
+4933 
-4939 SPPVNNP
+4939 
-4946 FKNTANI
+4946 
-4953 SLQLQVSP
+4953 
-4961 TDPPITVTVT
+4961 
-4971 SNENIVT
+4971 
-4978 FVPENPDE
+4978 
-4986 ALPNL
+4986 
-4991 NCFFDGERF
+4991 
-5000 IRITPRNVR
+5000 
-5009 NYLWTWIWWK
+5009 

>member
-39 IGAFITT
+39 IGAFVTT
-46 NTALQVPTFPA
+46 NTALQVTTFPA
-57 GTTLTYT
+57 GTTLNYT

-128 FVSNSITF
+128 FVSGSVTF

-165 VDPLDASNGSINSAG
+165 VDPIDASNGTINSAG

-223 SGGPVSGRLF
+223 AGGPVSGRLF

-262 PNNAINNF
+262 PNNAVNNF
-270 FGSQVNNAAGNLDT
+270 FGSQINNAAGNLDT

-371 YTVTIP
+371 YTVTVP
-377 NTGLLPANNAIFIDS
+377 NTGLLPANNVTFTDI
-392 LPSGTSFIPGTVT
+392 LPNGTSFIPGSVT
-405 VDNVPQTNA
+405 IDNVPQTNA

-422 GTINNG
+422 GTINNSS
-428 ASRTVTFQATV
+428 SRTVTFQATV

-447 ISNTANITFQYT
+447 IANTANITFQYT

-464 TTFNGLATSNSAGTQ
+464 TTFSGIATSNSAGTQ

-515 ATNVIFTDP
+515 ATNVIYTDP

-531 IPGSVTVNGV
+531 TPNSVTVNGV

-558 ANSTTTISFQVLV
+558 ANSTATISFQVFV

-603 KTNIVS
+603 MTNIVS

-619 TKAVDKNFADI
+619 TKAVDKNYADI
-630 GDTLTYTVSFTG
+630 GDTLTYTVAFTG

-655 VIPTGTTFVLN
+655 AIPTGTTFVLN

-687 SIPSGTT
+687 SIPTGTT
-694 KNVAFQVVVNT
+694 KNVSFQVVVNT
-705 IPASNVVSN
+705 IPPSNVVSN

-741 TQINNANVTLT
+741 TQINNANLSLT
-752 KSTNKQFATIGE
+752 KSINKQFATIGD

-780 NNVQLTDPLPNG
+780 TNVQLTDPLPNG

-817 GTIPGGAT
+817 GTIPSGAT

-831 VTVINITTPNP
+831 VTVINITAQNP
-842 IINNAFA
+842 IVNNAFA
-849 SYLYTVN
+849 SYIYTVN
-856 PNLPPTSKTANS
+856 PSLPPTSKTANS
-868 NSVTSTIRLANL
+868 NSVSSTIRLANL
-880 HANKSVDK
+880 HAIKSVNQ

-897 TYTFSLTNDGN
+897 TYTFALTNDGN

-919 IANGTAF
+919 IANGTSF
-926 VPNSVIVNGVTQPGA
+926 VPDSVMINGVTQPGV
-941 TPASINI
+941 TPANINI
-948 GSINANTTITASFQ
+948 GSINAGTTITASFR
-962 VVITS
+962 VLITS

-979 ISYNFIVD
+979 VSYNFIVD
-987 PNASPVSKNTT
+987 PNASPVSTNTT

-1012 SAKTVNRAFATVGDT
+1012 SAKTVDRAFATVGDI
-1027 LTYTVTLTNAGSVS
+1027 LTYTVILTNAGSVS
-1041 ADSPTFVDTNPD
+1041 ADSPIFVDINPD
-1053 GTTFIPNT
+1053 GTTFIQNT
-1061 FLINGVLQNNADP
+1061 FLINDVLQNNADP
-1074 NIGVPLPSIAANGS
+1074 NIGVPLPSIPANGS

-1099 LPTQNPTLNSSS
+1099 LPVQNPTINSSS

-1125 VETSVS
+1125 IETSLS

-1167 NLGNTIANNVIVT
+1167 NLGNTSANNIVVT
-1180 DIIPNGTTI
+1180 DILPPGTTL

-1203 ADPSTGL
+1203 ADSSVGL
-1210 PVGSIPSGGFTTIV
+1210 QVGTIPAGGFTTII
-1224 FQISTNGLP
+1224 FQISANGLP
-1233 SPNPIQN
+1233 SPNPVQN
-1240 SASLQYSFI
+1240 SAALQYSFI

-1255 ALVRNAASNIV
+1255 AVVKNAPSNIV
-1266 TTQINTANIVATKL
+1266 TTQINTANIVTTKL

-1302 NIPAANVTF
+1302 NIPASNVTF

-1317 GTLFIPNTVTINNVP
+1317 GTTFLPNSVMINGVP
-1332 VANANPATSISI
+1332 IANANPANGIFI
-1344 GTIGANSSRTVA
+1344 GTIGANSSRTVS
-1356 FQVFVPTIP
+1356 FEVFVPTIP

-1428 TLTNNGNT
+1428 TLTNTGNT
-1436 LASNVIFTDV
+1436 LASNVVFTDV
-1446 IPNGTSFIANS
+1446 IPNGTSFIPNS
-1457 VTVNGNTLPN
+1457 VTVNGNILPN
-1467 VNPASGIAIDP
+1467 VNPASGITIDP
-1478 INPNANTLISFQVQV
+1478 INPNANTTISFQVQV

-1512 VVDPNLP
+1512 IVNPNLP
-1519 PASANTLSNVIT
+1519 PTSANALSNLIT

-1558 TIAVTNTGNTPAS
+1558 TIAVTNTGNIPAS

-1580 AGASFIQN
+1580 PGASFIPD
-1588 SVTINNVPQPGLDP
+1588 SVTINNVSQPGLDP
-1602 SLGIH
+1602 SLGIQ
-1607 LADISP
+1607 LNDISP
-1613 GDTVFITFQAQIL
+1613 ADTIFITFQVKIL

-1640 NYEYTVNPNQSPAVN
+1640 NYEYAVNPSQSPALG
-1655 STITNTTVT
+1655 STVTNTTVT
-1664 PIIDATLS
+1664 PIIDATLVL
-1672 INKTVN
+1672 NKNAST
-1678 STFATIGDTLTFT
+1678 TFATIGDTITFT
-1691 STITNSGNTT
+1691 SSVTNTGNTT
-1701 ANNVI
+1701 ANNVV
-1706 FTDVIPNGTTFIPN
+1706 FTDTIPNGTAFIPN
-1720 SFTVN
+1720 SFKINGVTVP
-1725 GTTITNANPQ
+1725 NANPQ

-1740 GNLNSNASATLS
+1740 GNMNSNASVALS

-1762 PNPIPNKSSLQYSFI
+1762 PNPIPNKSSIQYNFI

-1810 SAFAAVGDT
+1810 SAFSAVGDT
-1819 ITYTTIL
+1819 LTYTTTL
-1826 TNSGNTSANTPVFID
+1826 TNSGNTTANTPVFID
-1841 ILPPELSFV
+1841 ILPNELSFV

-1855 INTIPQLGFRPD
+1855 INSSPQLGFRPD
-1867 SEISLD
+1867 SGVPLD
-1873 SIPVGGTTTISFQ
+1873 SIPVGGSVTISFQ

-1891 IPATNPTLNQ
+1891 IPASNPTLNQ
-1901 SSTTYSIIIDPTQPP
+1901 SNTTYSIIVDPTQPP
-1916 VIETATSNPTLVQIN
+1916 VTETATSNPTLVQIN
-1931 EAIIQA
+1931 EATIQA

-1952 SFLTYTVLLDNIG
+1952 SFLTYTVLLENIG
-1965 NATATNIIFTDPIPN
+1965 NTTATNIIFTDPIPN

-2000 PANGIPIGDIIAED
+2000 PANGIPVGDIIAGD

-2042 VVNSASINYQFM
+2042 VVNGASIDYQFM

-2081 AIKSVNKTFATIG
+2081 AIKSVDKTFATIG
-2094 DTISYTI
+2094 DTLSYTI
-2101 TLSNPGNVTSQNI
+2101 SLNNPGNVTSQNI
-2114 IFTDTLPDGTTFISG
+2114 IFTDILPEGTTF
-2129 TLTND
+2129 

-2139 TNDSG
+2139 TNNSG

-2156 IGNIN
+2156 IENIN
-2161 PNGTA
+2161 PSETTI
-2166 VITLNVL
+2166 ITLNVL

-2178 SINPISNSS
+2178 SINPISNFS
-2187 SVQFAHVVDPSQ
+2187 SVQFQHIVDPSQ
-2199 PAVSQ
+2199 PAITQ
-2204 TNVSNTVSTT
+2204 TASSNTVTTT
-2214 INSAILTTKKSADK
+2214 INSALLTSTKSADK

-2233 GDTITYTTTIRNTG
+2233 GDTVTYTTTITNTG
-2247 NTAATNITFTSA
+2247 NTSATNITFTSA
-2259 IPANTTFIPNSV
+2259 IPASTTFIPNSV
-2271 TINSVQQSGAQP
+2271 TINGFQQPGAQP

-2295 ETVTVTFQ
+2295 ETVTVIFQ
-2303 VNVISVSPSSSIM
+2303 VNVISIPPSNSIM

-2327 DPNSAPATTSTS
+2327 DPNGTPVTTSTS
-2339 TNIATNPVLDAMITM
+2339 TNIVTTPVLDAMITM

-2364 LGDTITYTTI
+2364 LGDTITYTTSV
-2374 LTNNGNTNATNI
+2374 TNNGNTNATNI
-2386 TFTDLIP
+2386 TFTDFIP
-2393 NGTTFI
+2393 DGTTFI
-2399 TDSVTIN
+2399 TDSVTID
-2406 GLTQIGLNPNT
+2406 GITQIGLNPNT
-2417 GITIGSIAPN
+2417 GITIGLIAPN

-2474 VFTTI
+2474 TFTTI
-2479 NTANIL
+2479 NTATIR

-2498 DTLTYTVVLTNN
+2498 DTITYTVALTNN

-2526 VTTFIANT
+2526 GTAFIANT
-2534 FSINGVPQSGADPSN
+2534 FSINGIPQSGANPAN
-2549 GVNIGTITAGTT
+2549 GVNIGPITAGTT
-2561 VTVSFQVT
+2561 VNVSFQVN

-2575 ANPIVNFSSTSYQ
+2575 ENLIVNFSSTSYQ
-2588 LVSPPDS
+2588 LVSPPDA

-2607 NEAILSMTKNESV
+2607 KEAILSMTKNESV

-2634 ITNVGNTDATN
+2634 ISNVGNTDATN
-2645 IVFTDA
+2645 IVFTDV
-2651 LPSGLTFVPNTLTV
+2651 LPSGLTFVPSTLTV
-2665 DGVLQPNADPNTG
+2665 DGILQPDANPNTG

-2691 IVFQVTVNNIPPSNP
+2691 IVFQVTVNSIPPINP

-2719 DPVNPPVSSAAT
+2719 DPGNPPVSNTAS
-2731 SNTTLLQINNAT
+2731 SNTTPLQINNAN
-2743 IISTKTAN
+2743 IISTKTAD

-2766 LPNTGNVTATDVTII
+2766 LPNTGNVAATDVTVI

-2817 GGNTAIVTFQATV
+2817 GGNAAIVTFQATV
-2830 ITLPT
+2830 TTLPT
-2835 LNPISNSASITYH
+2835 LNPISNSASTTYH
-2848 YVVDPSQPPIT
+2848 YVVDPSQPPLT
-2859 TSNQSNTTTT
+2859 ASNQSNTTTT

-2892 ITYTVTITN
+2892 IVYTVTITN

-2911 FTDLIPDGTSFEP
+2911 FTDTIPNGTSFEP

-2936 ADIITGVPIGD
+2936 ANIITGVPIGN
-2947 IAPNES
+2947 IVPNQS
-2953 VIVAFHIIA
+2953 VIVAFHINA

-2981 IVNPANPPVSKNIIS
+2981 IVNPANPPVSKNITS

-3014 DKTFATIGDTITY
+3014 DKAFATIGDTITY

-3040 NAIFSDPLP
+3040 NVVFSDPIP
-3049 SWTQFVAGSVIVDG
+3049 SWTQFVAGSVVVDG
-3063 TPLPSASIIN
+3063 TPLSSASIID
-3073 GVGINTINPNQTVTI
+3073 GVGINTIKPNQTVTI

-3114 YNVGNVLLAQPG
+3114 YNVGNALQAQPG
-3126 NVETNVFVTSINTA
+3126 NVETNVFVTSINSA

-3156 DTITYTVSIQ
+3156 DTITYTVLIQ
-3166 NNGNTNATNVNF
+3166 NSGNTTATNLNF
-3178 SDPVPTGTTFVEN
+3178 SDLIPSGTTFIQN
-3191 SFAVNGSTIP
+3191 SFSVNGSTIP

-3208 VNIGTVSAGSSLTVT
+3208 VNIGTVSTDSSLTVT

-3244 YAFIVDP
+3244 YEFIVDP
-3251 ASPPVTGTINSNS
+3251 NSPPVTGTINSNS

-3273 VTTVLQA
+3273 VITVLQA
-3280 NRSIVSIGDVITY
+3280 NRTIVSIGDVITY

-3307 VLLINGVPEGALF
+3307 VLLINGIPEGALF

-3336 PTLGIPVGIIAPG
+3336 PTLGIPVGIIAPD

-3355 FQFLASSIPPQ
+3355 FQFLANSIPPQ
-3366 GAIINQALTSYTYI
+3366 GAIINQAITSYTYI

-3391 SSSNTVNTAVVDASL
+3391 SSSNSVSTAVIDASL
-3406 SVIKSTDSLVQ
+3406 SAIKNTNSVVQ
-3417 STDGIITYT
+3417 SIDGTISYT

-3437 NTVTLTDL
+3437 NAVTLTDL

-3453 PNSVTINSVSVPG
+3453 PNSVTINAVSVPG
-3466 ADPNVG
+3466 ADPNIG
-3472 IPLNSITP
+3472 IPLNSVAP
-3480 SEIVTVT
+3480 SEIVTIT

-3502 NTARI
+3502 NTADI

-3531 QISDATILS
+3531 QISDATVLS
-3540 LKAVNAP
+3540 LKAVNA
-3547 QTTTGDILTYTITL
+3547 QQATNGDILTYTITL
-3561 ENTGN
+3561 DNNGN
-3566 IPATNL
+3566 ISATNL
-3572 IFSDTIPQDTTFVE
+3572 SFLDSAQNGTTFVE
-3586 NSFTLNGTAILG
+3586 NSFTLNGTTILG

-3603 GVTLPTLAAN
+3603 GVTLPNLAAN

-3624 KDSFSRE
+3624 NDPFSQK

-3666 QAQLTITKTSNPT
+3666 QAQLTITKTSNPI

-3694 NIGNVDAINIVF
+3694 NIGNVDAINIIF

-3729 GLNPENGIPIGTIPA
+3729 GVNPENGIPIGTIPA

-3752 QVQTNNPPTETE
+3752 QVQTNNSPTETKIE
-3764 IVNQS
+3764 NQS
-3769 SATYQYVSI
+3769 SVNYQYVSI

-3796 LQNANIISVK
+3796 IQNANIVSVK
-3806 SADVTFAS
+3806 AADVTFVS

-3824 LQNIGTVPANNTVFI
+3824 LQNLGNVPANNTVFI

-3852 LAINNVIQPG
+3852 LSINNVIQPG

-3870 LGTIQPNET
+3870 LGTIQPNAT
-3879 VTISFQVQLTNIPV
+3879 VTISFQVQLTNIPS
-3893 GNVVINIS
+3893 GNTVSNIS

-3911 SSQII
+3911 SSPII
-3916 QRRSLSN
+3916 QRQSLSN
-3923 AVNTEVRTANV
+3923 AVNTEVRTASV

-3957 TNAGTIPITNTLL
+3957 TNSGTIPITNPLL
-3970 LDAIASGTTFVP
+3970 IDAIAAGTTFVP
-3982 NSILVDGVPRL
+3982 NSILVDGIPRPD
-3993 NENPI
+3993 ENPI
-3998 TGINLDIILPN
+3998 TGIALDMILPN

-4018 SVVSIPPQNNINN
+4018 NVVSIPSQNTINN
-4031 IAVIHYEYRPDPST
+4031 IAVIHYEYQPEPSA
-4045 PPISETTSSNATN
+4045 PPISETTSSNSTN
-4058 IQFIDAILIATKS
+4058 IQFIDVILIATKS
-4071 TNTVLANIDET
+4071 TNKIIANIDET
-4082 IEYTVFIQ
+4082 VEYTVLIQ
-4090 NNGSATTNSIFF
+4090 NNGSTTTNSIFF
-4102 TDTIAD
+4102 TDTIED

-4117 VVNNTVLPAADPN
+4117 IVNNTVLPAADPN
-4130 IGFSIPNV
+4130 IGFSIPNIV
-4138 AAGQMATITFQVSV
+4138 SGQTTTITFQVSV

-4166 VVYDFIFNPD
+4166 IVYDFIFNPD

-4188 TFVQINDADIVS
+4188 TFLQINDADIVS
-4200 LKTVDLTS
+4200 LKTVDFTS

-4228 ATAVV
+4228 ATAIV
-4233 FTDNIPNGTTFIDG
+4233 FTDNIPDGTTFIDG
-4247 SVLVNN
+4247 SVLVNH

-4272 NISIPVTFSVTVVAL
+4272 NISIPVTFSVTIVAL
-4287 PASGHVQNQSTSR
+4287 PTSGRIQNQSTSR
-4300 YTINV
+4300 YTING

-4346 ITNNGNIQ
+4346 IINNGNIQ
-4354 VENIIVTDI
+4354 VENIVVTDI

-4384 DNPLNGIQIDNIPP
+4384 DNPLSGIQIDNISPH
-4398 NTTATILFQVR
+4398 TVATILFQVR

-4421 TSTIEYEYT
+4421 TSTIEYQYT
-4430 VPNRPP
+4430 LPNRPP
-4436 ITETIIS
+4436 ITETILS
-4443 SAALTEINHANLNS
+4443 SAAVTEINHTNLSS
-4457 NKAVDLAFATVGDTL
+4457 NKTVDLAFATVGDTL

-4480 TGNVAVNDVIIQDI
+4480 TGNASANDVIIQDI

-4501 IENSVIVNGE
+4501 IENSVIVNE
-4511 TLPGVNPVSGIPI
+4511 EPLPGVNPVSGIPI
-4524 GTITIG
+4524 GTIIVG
-4530 GDAIVSFQVTVT
+4530 GDAIASFQVTVT
-4542 SIPTPNELNNNAITT
+4542 SIPTPNELSNKAITT
-4557 FNYIVNPNNV
+4557 FNYIVNPNNL

-4573 TTNTVKTTVQ
+4573 TTNTVTTTVQ
-4583 NDNVIAFKSADVTNA
+4583 NDNVVAIKSVNATNA
-4598 LPGQTLTY
+4598 LPSQTLTY

-4616 TIEDLLAIDAVP
+4616 TIEDLLAIDTVP
-4628 IDTTFVAGSVT
+4628 VDTTFVTSSVT
-4639 INGINQPNENPENGI
+4639 INGINEPNANPENGI
-4654 TLGNLAPNEFVIIT
+4654 TLGNLAPNVSAIIT
-4668 FQVTISS
+4668 FQVTISA
-4675 STLQSTIN
+4675 STLQSAIN
-4683 NDASV
+4683 NDATI
-4688 SYTVI
+4688 SYTFI
-4693 IDPTKPPI
+4693 INPTEPPI

-4708 TVTTTVIDPMVRI
+4708 TVTTTLIDPMVRI
-4721 EKTADKSIVVI
+4721 EKTADQSIAVI
-4732 GDIITFTLAVFN
+4732 GEIITFTLEIFN
-4744 HSPIPTISTS
+4744 HSPIPTINTS
-4754 VIDTIPAGTTFIE
+4754 ILDTIPAGTTFIE
-4767 NSVTINGTP
+4767 NSVTINGNP
-4776 VPNVRPDTG
+4776 VPNIRPDTG
-4785 INIGSLSAGTVAT
+4785 INIGALPANGIAT
-4798 ITFQVLA
+4798 ITFKVLV
-4805 TSIPSNSTIINSAT
+4805 TSIPLNSTIINSAT

-4831 IITFIV
+4831 IITFII

-4851 TVTKNASV
+4851 TVIKSASV
-4859 SSAYLNQYFDYTVR
+4859 SSAYLNQYFNYTVQ
-4873 ITNTSEISLSNISLQ
+4873 ITNTSDISLSNVSLQ
-4888 DTIPAGLQFINGTV
+4888 DTIPTGLQFMNGTV
-4902 FINGERSPLAN
+4902 FINGEHSPLAN

-4918 LVATNLEPNETIIVL
+4918 LVTTNFEPNETIIVL

-4939 SPPVNNP
+4939 SPPVNNE
-4946 FKNTANI
+4946 FKNSANV
-4953 SLQLQVSP
+4953 SLQLQTTP
-4961 TDPPITVTVT
+4961 TDPPIIVTVT

-4978 FVPENPDE
+4978 FIPENPDE
-4986 ALPNL
+4986 TLPNL

-5000 IRITPRNVR
+5000 IRITPQNIRH
-5009 NYLWTWIWWK
+5009 YFWTWIWWN

>member
-39 IGAFITT
+39 IGAFVTT

-57 GTTLTYT
+57 GTTLNYT

-78 TILYAELVWGGNYLS
+78 TILYAELIWGGNYLT

-196 LTIYVAGNRVSAE
+196 LTIYVAGNRVSAD
-209 TGSADVSV
+209 TGSADVAV

-223 SGGPVSGRLF
+223 AGGPVSGRLF

-262 PNNAINNF
+262 PNNAVNNF
-270 FGSQVNNAAGNLDT
+270 FGSQINNAAGNLDT

-290 RNQSASTSTNI
+290 RNQSASTGTNI

-347 INSPNIQ
+347 INSPTIQ

-377 NTGLLPANNAIFIDS
+377 NTGLLPANNVTFTDI
-392 LPSGTSFIPGTVT
+392 LPNGTSFIPGTVT

-491 NKLFT
+491 NKIFT

-515 ATNVIFTDP
+515 ATNVIYTDP

-603 KTNIVS
+603 TTNIVS

-619 TKAVDKNFADI
+619 VKAVDKNFADI

-694 KNVAFQVVVNT
+694 KNVTFQVVVNT

-722 TVNPSQ
+722 TVNPIQ
-728 SPVTKNISSNLVS
+728 SPVIKNISSNLVS

-764 TISYT
+764 TIGYT

-792 TILTPGTV
+792 TILTLGSV

-817 GTIPGGAT
+817 GTIPAGAT

-831 VTVINITTPNP
+831 VTVINITSQNP
-842 IINNAFA
+842 ILNNAFA
-849 SYLYTVN
+849 SYIYTVN
-856 PNLPPTSKTANS
+856 PSLPPTSKTANS

-897 TYTFSLTNDGN
+897 TYTFALTNDGN

-919 IANGTAF
+919 IANGTSF
-926 VPNSVIVNGVTQPGA
+926 VPNSVIVNGVTQPGI

-974 SNSAS
+974 SNSAFV
-979 ISYNFIVD
+979 SYNFIVD
-987 PNASPVSKNTT
+987 PNASPVNKNTT

-1012 SAKTVNRAFATVGDT
+1012 SAKTVDQAFATVGDI

-1074 NIGVPLPSIAANGS
+1074 NIGVPLPSIPANGS

-1099 LPTQNPTLNSSS
+1099 LPTQNPTINSSS

-1125 VETSVS
+1125 IEISVS

-1167 NLGNTIANNVIVT
+1167 NLGNTTANNVIVT

-1210 PVGSIPSGGFTTIV
+1210 QVGSIPSGGFTTIV
-1224 FQISTNGLP
+1224 FQISANGLP

-1266 TTQINTANIVATKL
+1266 TTQINTANIIATKL

-1286 DVGDV
+1286 NVGDI

-1332 VANANPATSISI
+1332 IANANPANGISI
-1344 GTIGANSSRTVA
+1344 GMIGANSSRTVA

-1436 LASNVIFTDV
+1436 L
-1446 IPNGTSFIANS
+1446 
-1457 VTVNGNTLPN
+1457 PN

-1478 INPNANTLISFQVQV
+1478 INPNANTIISFQVQV

-1512 VVDPNLP
+1512 VIDPNLP
-1519 PASANTLSNVIT
+1519 PASANALSNVIT
-1531 TQINNATIVA
+1531 TQINNATIIA
-1541 TKSVNTPT
+1541 TKSVNTPN

-1558 TIAVTNTGNTPAS
+1558 TIAVTNTGNIPAS

-1580 AGASFIQN
+1580 PGASFIPN
-1588 SVTINNVPQPGLDP
+1588 SVTINNVSQPGLDP

-1607 LADISP
+1607 LDDISP
-1613 GDTVFITFQAQIL
+1613 GNTTFITFQVKIL

-1640 NYEYTVNPNQSPAVN
+1640 NYEYAVNPAETPAIG
-1655 STITNTTVT
+1655 STVTNTTVT
-1664 PIIDATLS
+1664 PIIDATLV
-1672 INKTVN
+1672 INKSAST
-1678 STFATIGDTLTFT
+1678 TFATIGDTITFT
-1691 STITNSGNTT
+1691 SSVTNTGNTT
-1701 ANNVI
+1701 ANNIV
-1706 FTDVIPNGTTFIPN
+1706 FTDTIPNGTTLVPN
-1720 SFTVN
+1720 SFKINGVTVP
-1725 GTTITNANPQ
+1725 NANPQ

-1740 GNLNSNASATLS
+1740 GNLNSNASVTLS

-1784 VSRTVQSNKTFT
+1784 VSRTVQSNTTFT
-1796 QVNTASVIATKTAS
+1796 QVNSASVIATKTAS

-1819 ITYTTIL
+1819 ITYTTTL
-1826 TNSGNTSANTPVFID
+1826 TNSGNTTANTPVFID

-1867 SEISLD
+1867 SGISLD

-1901 SSTTYSIIIDPTQPP
+1901 SSTTYLIIVDPTQPP
-1916 VIETATSNPTLVQIN
+1916 VTETATSNPTLVQIN

-1952 SFLTYTVLLDNIG
+1952 SFLTYTVLLENVG
-1965 NATATNIIFTDPIPN
+1965 NTTATNIIFTDPIPN
-1980 NTVFI
+1980 NTIFI

-2000 PANGIPIGDIIAED
+2000 PANGIPIGDIIAGD
-2014 FINVTFRVQVVSIPN
+2014 FTNVTFRVQVVSIPN

-2042 VVNSASINYQFM
+2042 VVNSASIDYQFI

-2069 PVSTQINSGEIV
+2069 PVATQINSGEIV
-2081 AIKSVNKTFATIG
+2081 AIKSVDKTFATIG

-2114 IFTDTLPDGTTFISG
+2114 IFTDILPDGTTFI
-2129 TLTND
+2129 
-2134 LSGTL
+2134 SGTL

-2144 TQQIGNPANGIQ
+2144 TQQIGNPASGIQ

-2166 VITLNVL
+2166 VISLNVL

-2178 SINPISNSS
+2178 SINPISNFSS
-2187 SVQFAHVVDPSQ
+2187 IQFEHVIDPSQ
-2199 PAVSQ
+2199 PSALQ
-2204 TNVSNTVSTT
+2204 TAVSNTVSTT
-2214 INSAILTTKKSADK
+2214 INSAVLTTTKSVDK

-2233 GDTITYTTTIRNTG
+2233 GDTLTYTTTITNTG
-2247 NTAATNITFTSA
+2247 NTPATNITFTSA
-2259 IPANTTFIPNSV
+2259 IPPSTTFVPDSI
-2271 TINSVQQSGAQP
+2271 TINGIQQLGAQP

-2303 VNVISVSPSSSIM
+2303 VNVISVPPSSSIM

-2327 DPNSAPATTSTS
+2327 DPNGTPATTSTS
-2339 TNIATNPVLDAMITM
+2339 TNIVTNPVLDAMIM
-2354 VKSVDQTLVT
+2354 MIKSVDQTLVT

-2393 NGTTFI
+2393 DGTTFI
-2399 TDSVTIN
+2399 TDSVTID
-2406 GLTQIGLNPNT
+2406 GITQIGLNPNT
-2417 GITIGSIAPN
+2417 GITIGAIAPN

-2448 NSATASYTFIAD
+2448 NSASASYTFIAD

-2479 NTANIL
+2479 NTATIL

-2498 DTLTYTVVLTNN
+2498 DTLTYTVALTNN

-2518 IFTDTVPS
+2518 IFTDTMPS
-2526 VTTFIANT
+2526 GTTFIANT

-2575 ANPIVNFSSTSYQ
+2575 ENPIVNFSSTSYQ
-2588 LVSPPDS
+2588 LVSPPDA

-2607 NEAILSMTKNESV
+2607 KEAILSMTKNESV

-2645 IVFTDA
+2645 IVFTDV

-2665 DGVLQPNADPNTG
+2665 NGVLQPNANPNTG

-2691 IVFQVTVNNIPPSNP
+2691 IVFQVTVNSIPPSNP

-2719 DPVNPPVSSAAT
+2719 DPGNPPVSSTAT

-2743 IISTKTAN
+2743 IISIKTAD

-2796 ANGQTIPNADLSTG
+2796 VNGQTIPNADLSTG

-2817 GGNTAIVTFQATV
+2817 GGNAAIVTFQATV

-2869 QINSAILTA
+2869 QINSATLTA

-2936 ADIITGVPIGD
+2936 ANIITGVPIGD

-2953 VIVAFHIIA
+2953 VIVAFHINA

-2981 IVNPANPPVSKNIIS
+2981 IVNPANPPVSKNITS
-2996 NNVTT
+2996 NSVSTQ
-3001 KIESAIL
+3001 IESAIL

-3014 DKTFATIGDTITY
+3014 DKAFATIGDTITY

-3040 NAIFSDPLP
+3040 NVVFSDPIP
-3049 SWTQFVAGSVIVDG
+3049 SWTQFVAGSVVVDG
-3063 TPLPSASIIN
+3063 TPLTSASIID
-3073 GVGINTINPNQTVTI
+3073 GVGINTITPNQIVTI
-3088 IFQVQIVSNPTT
+3088 VFQVQIVSNPTT
-3100 FTPELQNLGFVNFQ
+3100 LTPELQNLGFVNFQ
-3114 YNVGNVLLAQPG
+3114 YNVGNALQAQPG
-3126 NVETNVFVTSINTA
+3126 NVETNVFVTSINSA
-3140 ILSAVKTANT
+3140 ILSAVKTTNT
-3150 AFANIG
+3150 AFANIE
-3156 DTITYTVSIQ
+3156 DTITYTVLIQ

-3178 SDPVPTGTTFVEN
+3178 SDMVPAGTTFVEN
-3191 SFAVNGSTIP
+3191 SFTVNGSSLP
-3201 GANPNNG
+3201 GANPNYG
-3208 VNIGTVSAGSSLTVT
+3208 VNIGTVNAGSSLTIT

-3251 ASPPVTGTINSNS
+3251 ASPPVTSTINSNS

-3280 NRSIVSIGDVITY
+3280 NRTIVSLGDVITY

-3307 VLLINGVPEGALF
+3307 VLLINGIPEGALF
-3320 VPNSVTLNGI
+3320 VPNSVTLNGV

-3366 GAIINQALTSYTYI
+3366 GAIINQAITSYTYI
-3380 VDPSQPPVTAT
+3380 VNPSQPPVTAT

-3406 SVIKSTDSLVQ
+3406 SAIKNTDSLVQ
-3417 STDGIITYT
+3417 STDGTITYT

-3453 PNSVTINSVSVPG
+3453 PNSVTINNVSVPG

-3472 IPLNSITP
+3472 IPLNSIAP

-3507 DYTFIADPTAPII
+3507 DYNFIADPTAPII

-3540 LKAVNAP
+3540 LKAVNA
-3547 QTTTGDILTYTITL
+3547 QQATTGDILTYTITL

-3566 IPATNL
+3566 IPTTNL
-3572 IFSDTIPQDTTFVE
+3572 TFSDTIPQGTTFVE
-3586 NSFTLNGTAILG
+3586 NSFTLNGTAILD

-3603 GVTLPTLAAN
+3603 GVTLPNLAAN

-3624 KDSFSRE
+3624 NDSFSQE

-3694 NIGNVDAINIVF
+3694 NIGNVDAININF

-3719 SVTINGVLQP
+3719 SVTINGILQP
-3729 GLNPENGIPIGTIPA
+3729 GVNPENGIPIGTIPA

-3778 PTAPPVN
+3778 PAAPPVN

-3806 SADVTFAS
+3806 SADVTFVS

-3824 LQNIGTVPANNTVFI
+3824 LQNIGSVPANNTVFI

-3879 VTISFQVQLTNIPV
+3879 VTISFQVQLTNIPE
-3893 GNVVINIS
+3893 GNTVINIS

-3911 SSQII
+3911 SSPII

-3957 TNAGTIPITNTLL
+3957 TNAGTVPITNTLL
-3970 LDAIASGTTFVP
+3970 IDAIAAGTTFVL
-3982 NSILVDGVPRL
+3982 NSILVDGIPRP

-4031 IAVIHYEYRPDPST
+4031 IAVIHYEYEPDPSA
-4045 PPISETTSSNATN
+4045 PPISETTSSNSTN

-4071 TNTVLANIDET
+4071 ANTVLANIDET

-4090 NNGSATTNSIFF
+4090 NNGSTTTNSIFF

-4117 VVNNTVLPAADPN
+4117 IVNNTVLPAADPN

-4138 AAGQMATITFQVSV
+4138 AAGQIATITFQVSV
-4152 TNLPAVNPTPNTAN
+4152 TNLPVVNPAPNTAN
-4166 VVYDFIFNPD
+4166 IVYDFIFNPD

-4233 FTDNIPNGTTFIDG
+4233 FTDNIPDGTTFIDG

-4265 LVGTIAP
+4265 LVGTITP
-4272 NISIPVTFSVTVVAL
+4272 NTSIPVTFSVTVVAL

-4300 YTINV
+4300 YTINA

-4346 ITNNGNIQ
+4346 IINNGNIQ

-4430 VPNRPP
+4430 VPDRPP

-4443 SAALTEINHANLNS
+4443 SAAATEINHANLNS

-4480 TGNVAVNDVIIQDI
+4480 TGNVATNDVNIQDI

-4511 TLPGVNPVSGIPI
+4511 ALPGVNPVSGIPI
-4524 GTITIG
+4524 GTIIVG

-4573 TTNTVKTTVQ
+4573 TTNTVTTTVQ
-4583 NDNVIAFKSADVTNA
+4583 NDNVIAIKSVDVTNA

-4616 TIEDLLAIDAVP
+4616 TIEDLLAIDTVP
-4628 IDTTFVAGSVT
+4628 IDTTFVADSVT

-4654 TLGNLAPNEFVIIT
+4654 TLGNLAPNESVIIT

-4721 EKTADKSIVVI
+4721 EKTTDKSIVVI

-4754 VIDTIPAGTTFIE
+4754 VIDSIPAGTTFIE
-4767 NSVTINGTP
+4767 NSVTINGTS
-4776 VPNVRPDTG
+4776 VQNVRPDTG
-4785 INIGSLSAGTVAT
+4785 INIGSLSADTVAT
-4798 ITFQVLA
+4798 ITFQVLV

-4837 NSNIVRIPVQFITA
+4837 NSNIVRIPVQFVTA

-4939 SPPVNNP
+4939 SPPINNQ

-4986 ALPNL
+4986 TLPNL

-5000 IRITPRNVR
+5000 IRITPQNAR
-5009 NYLWTWIWWK
+5009 NYLWTWIWWN

>member
-392 LPSGTSFIPGTVT
+392 LPNGTSFIPGTVT

-439 VSLPSQNP
+439 VSLPNQNP

-515 ATNVIFTDP
+515 ATNVIYTDP

-549 NGISIGSIA
+549 NGIPIGSIA
-558 ANSTTTISFQVLV
+558 ANSTTTVSFQVLV

-603 KTNIVS
+603 TTNIVS

-677 ANPANGVNIG
+677 ATPANGVNIG

-792 TILTPGTV
+792 TILNPGTV

-831 VTVINITTPNP
+831 VTVINITAQNP

-849 SYLYTVN
+849 SYIYTVN
-856 PNLPPTSKTANS
+856 PSLPPTSKTANS

-880 HANKSVDK
+880 HVNKSVDK
-888 TFAEVGDVL
+888 TFAEVSDVL
-897 TYTFSLTNDGN
+897 TYTFALTNDGN

-926 VPNSVIVNGVTQPGA
+926 VPNSVIVNGVTQPGV
-941 TPASINI
+941 TPTSINI

-1088 LTVSYQVTVTS
+1088 LTVSYQVTITS

-1125 VETSVS
+1125 IETSVS

-1180 DIIPNGTTI
+1180 DIIPNGSTI

-1198 ALQLG
+1198 TLQQG

-1210 PVGSIPSGGFTTIV
+1210 QVGSIPSGGFTTIV
-1224 FQISTNGLP
+1224 FQISANGLP

-1249 ADPNLP
+1249 TDPNLP

-1286 DVGDV
+1286 DIGDV

-1332 VANANPATSISI
+1332 VANANPATGISI

-1407 AATKSA
+1407 AATKSV

-1436 LASNVIFTDV
+1436 LASNIVFTDA
-1446 IPNGTSFIANS
+1446 IPSGTSFIPNS
-1457 VTVNGNTLPN
+1457 VTVNGNILPN

-1478 INPNANTLISFQVQV
+1478 INPNANTIISFQVQV

-1558 TIAVTNTGNTPAS
+1558 TIAVANTGNTPAS

-1580 AGASFIQN
+1580 TGASFIQN

-1867 SEISLD
+1867 SGISLD

-1916 VIETATSNPTLVQIN
+1916 VTETATSNPTLVQIN

-2000 PANGIPIGDIIAED
+2000 PANGIPIGDIIAGD

-2134 LSGTL
+2134 
-2139 TNDSG
+2139 SG

-2204 TNVSNTVSTT
+2204 TNVSNAVSTT

-2228 SIISV
+2228 SIVSV
-2233 GDTITYTTTIRNTG
+2233 GDTITYTTTITNTG

-2259 IPANTTFIPNSV
+2259 IPASTTFIPNSV
-2271 TINSVQQSGAQP
+2271 TINGVQQSSAQP

-2303 VNVISVSPSSSIM
+2303 VNVISVPPSSSIM

-2327 DPNSAPATTSTS
+2327 NPNSAPATTSTS
-2339 TNIATNPVLDAMITM
+2339 TNIATNPVLNAMITM

-2479 NTANIL
+2479 NTATIL

-2498 DTLTYTVVLTNN
+2498 DTLTYTVALTNN

-2526 VTTFIANT
+2526 GTTFIANT
-2534 FSINGVPQSGADPSN
+2534 FSINGVPQSEADPSN
-2549 GVNIGTITAGTT
+2549 GVNIGIITAGTT

-2575 ANPIVNFSSTSYQ
+2575 ENPIVNFSSTSYQ

-2607 NEAILSMTKNESV
+2607 KEAILSMTKNESV

-2634 ITNVGNTDATN
+2634 ITNIGNTDATN

-2665 DGVLQPNADPNTG
+2665 DGVLQPNANPNTG

-2691 IVFQVTVNNIPPSNP
+2691 IVFQVTVNSIPPSNP

-2719 DPVNPPVSSAAT
+2719 NPSNPPASSAAT

-2743 IISTKTAN
+2743 IITTKTAN
-2751 LTFADVGNT
+2751 LTFADIGNT

-2835 LNPISNSASITYH
+2835 LNPISISNSASTTYH

-2901 SGNVSATNVI
+2901 GGNVSATNVI

-2968 NPITNQASVSFQH
+2968 NPLTNQASVSFQH

-3114 YNVGNVLLAQPG
+3114 YNIGNALLAQPG

-3293 TATLTNTGNFPANS
+3293 TASLTNTGNFPANS

-3417 STDGIITYT
+3417 STDGTITYT

-3466 ADPNVG
+3466 ANPNVG
-3472 IPLNSITP
+3472 IPLNSIAP
-3480 SEIVTVT
+3480 SENVTVT

-3547 QTTTGDILTYTITL
+3547 QATTGDILTYTITL

-3566 IPATNL
+3566 IPAANL

-3586 NSFTLNGTAILG
+3586 NSFTLNGTAILD

-3613 ATHLISFQILI
+3613 DTHLISFQILI
-3624 KDSFSRE
+3624 NDSFSRE

-3806 SADVTFAS
+3806 SADVTFVS

-3852 LAINNVIQPG
+3852 LAINNVTQPG

-3879 VTISFQVQLTNIPV
+3879 VTISFQVQLTNIPE
-3893 GNVVINIS
+3893 GNTVINIS

-3911 SSQII
+3911 SSPII

-3982 NSILVDGVPRL
+3982 NSILVDGVPRP

-4031 IAVIHYEYRPDPST
+4031 IAVIHYEYRPDPSG
-4045 PPISETTSSNATN
+4045 PPISETTSSNSTN

-4071 TNTVLANIDET
+4071 ANTVLANIDET

-4090 NNGSATTNSIFF
+4090 NNGSTTTNSIFF

-4117 VVNNTVLPAADPN
+4117 IVNNTVLPAADPN

-4138 AAGQMATITFQVSV
+4138 VAGQMATITFQVSV

-4166 VVYDFIFNPD
+4166 IVYDFIFNPD

-4188 TFVQINDADIVS
+4188 TFVQINDADIIS

-4228 ATAVV
+4228 ATTVV
-4233 FTDNIPNGTTFIDG
+4233 FTDNIPDGTTFIDG

-4721 EKTADKSIVVI
+4721 EKTTDKSIVVI

-4785 INIGSLSAGTVAT
+4785 INIGSLPADSVAT
-4798 ITFQVLA
+4798 ITFQVLV

-4837 NSNIVRIPVQFITA
+4837 NSNIVRIPVQFITT

-4873 ITNTSEISLSNISLQ
+4873 ITNTSKISLSNISLQ

-4978 FVPENPDE
+4978 FVSENPDE
-4986 ALPNL
+4986 TLPNL

>member
-39 IGAFITT
+39 IGAFATT

-57 GTTLTYT
+57 GTTLNYI

-165 VDPLDASNGSINSAG
+165 VDPIDASNGTINSAG

-290 RNQSASTSTNI
+290 RNQSASTGTNI
-301 SAGRQGWDITS
+301 SGGRQGWDITS

-364 AIGDILT
+364 AIGDVLT

-377 NTGLLPANNAIFIDS
+377 NTGLLPANNVIFIDN
-392 LPSGTSFIPGTVT
+392 LPTGTSFIPGTVT

-422 GTINNG
+422 GTINNS

-439 VSLPSQNP
+439 VSLPNPNP

-479 INLADINGTKSV
+479 VNLADINGTKSV

-515 ATNVIFTDP
+515 ATNVIYTDP

-541 TQAGANPA
+541 IQAGANPTT
-549 NGISIGSIA
+549 GISIGSIA
-558 ANSTTTISFQVLV
+558 ANSTTTVAFQVFV

-603 KTNIVS
+603 TTNIVS

-619 TKAVDKNFADI
+619 AKAVDKNFADI
-630 GDTLTYTVSFTG
+630 GDTLTYTVSFTS
-642 TGNTNANNVIFTD
+642 TGNTNANNIIFTD
-655 VIPTGTTFVLN
+655 AIPTGTTFVLN

-687 SIPSGTT
+687 SIPTGTT
-694 KNVAFQVVVNT
+694 KNVSFQVVVNT

-722 TVNPSQ
+722 IVNPSQ
-728 SPVTKNISSNLVS
+728 SPVIKNISSNLVS
-741 TQINNANVTLT
+741 TQINNANLALT

-780 NNVQLTDPLPNG
+780 TNVQLTDPLPNG
-792 TILTPGTV
+792 TILTPGSV

-807 NVDSLVALPI
+807 NVDSLIALPI

-831 VTVINITTPNP
+831 VTVINIPTQNP

-856 PNLPPTSKTANS
+856 PSLPPTSKTANS

-880 HANKSVDK
+880 QATKSVDK

-897 TYTFSLTNDGN
+897 TYTFALTNNGN
-908 VAANNVLLSDS
+908 VIANNVVLSDS
-919 IANGTAF
+919 IANGTSF

-948 GSINANTTITASFQ
+948 GSINANNTITASFQ
-962 VVITS
+962 VLITS

-987 PNASPVSKNTT
+987 PSASPVSKNTT

-1012 SAKTVNRAFATVGDT
+1012 STKTVDKRFATVGDV
-1027 LTYTVTLTNAGSVS
+1027 LTYTVVLTNAGSVS

-1053 GTTFIPNT
+1053 GTTFIQNT

-1074 NIGVPLPSIAANGS
+1074 NVGVPLPSIPANGS

-1099 LPTQNPTLNSSS
+1099 LPTQNPTINSSS

-1125 VETSVS
+1125 IETSLS

-1138 NLANVVIVKEVDLT
+1138 NLANVVIVKQVDLT
-1152 IADVGQPITYTISLA
+1152 IADVGQPITYTIALA
-1167 NLGNTIANNVIVT
+1167 NPGNTPANNVVVT
-1180 DIIPNGTTI
+1180 DILPPGTTL

-1203 ADPSTGL
+1203 ADPSVGL
-1210 PVGSIPSGGFTTIV
+1210 QVGTIPAGGITTIV
-1224 FQISTNGLP
+1224 FQITTNGIP
-1233 SPNPIQN
+1233 SPNPVQN
-1240 SASLQYSFI
+1240 SAALQYSFI
-1249 ADPNLP
+1249 ADSNLP
-1255 ALVRNAASNIV
+1255 VVVRNATSNIV

-1291 ILYATILTNNG
+1291 ITYATILTNNG
-1302 NIPAANVTF
+1302 NIPASNVTF

-1317 GTLFIPNTVTINNVP
+1317 GTIFLPNTVTLNGVP
-1332 VANANPATSISI
+1332 IANANPANGILI
-1344 GTIGANSSRTVA
+1344 GTIGANSSRTVS
-1356 FQVFVPTIP
+1356 FQVSVPTIP
-1365 AVNPITNQS
+1365 SQNPITNQS
-1374 GTTFQYTYDPSKP
+1374 STTFQYTYDPSKP
-1387 AVMQMV
+1387 VVTQMV
-1393 ASNTVQTTINNASI
+1393 ASNTVQTTINNATI
-1407 AATKSA
+1407 AAVKSA

-1446 IPNGTSFIANS
+1446 IPNGTSFIPNS

-1467 VNPASGIAIDP
+1467 TNPASGIAIDP
-1478 INPNANTLISFQVQV
+1478 INPNTSATISFQVIV
-1493 NSIPNPNPIPNQ
+1493 NSIPSPNPIPNQ
-1505 SNTTYQY
+1505 SNTAYQY
-1512 VVDPNLP
+1512 VIDPNLP
-1519 PASANTLSNVIT
+1519 PASANALSNVIT

-1558 TIAVTNTGNTPAS
+1558 TIAVTNTGNIPAS

-1580 AGASFIQN
+1580 PGASFIPN
-1588 SVTINNVPQPGLDP
+1588 SVTINNVSQPGLDP

-1607 LADISP
+1607 LDDISP
-1613 GDTVFITFQAQIL
+1613 GGITFITFQVKIL

-1640 NYEYTVNPNQSPAVN
+1640 NYEYAVNPTETQAVG
-1655 STITNTTVT
+1655 STVTNTTVT
-1664 PIIDATLS
+1664 PIVDATLV
-1672 INKTVN
+1672 INKNAST
-1678 STFATIGDTLTFT
+1678 TFATIGDTITFT
-1691 STITNSGNTT
+1691 SVITNLGNTT
-1701 ANNVI
+1701 ANNIV
-1706 FTDVIPNGTTFIPN
+1706 FTDSIPTGTTFVPN
-1720 SFTVN
+1720 SLKINGVTVPN
-1725 GTTITNANPQ
+1725 TNPQ

-1740 GNLNSNASATLS
+1740 GNLNANASVTLS

-1762 PNPIPNKSSLQYSFI
+1762 PNPIPNQSSLQYSFI

-1796 QVNTASVIATKTAS
+1796 QVNSASVIATKTAS

-1819 ITYTTIL
+1819 ITYTTTL
-1826 TNSGNTSANTPVFID
+1826 TNSGNTTANTPVFID

-1855 INTIPQLGFRPD
+1855 INSIPQLGFRPD
-1867 SEISLD
+1867 SGISLD

-1901 SSTTYSIIIDPTQPP
+1901 SSTTYSIIVDPTQPP
-1916 VIETATSNPTLVQIN
+1916 VTETATSSPTLVQIN

-1937 TKSVDRLFSDVAPGN
+1937 TKSVDRLFSDIAPGN
-1952 SFLTYTVLLDNIG
+1952 SFLTYTVLLENVG
-1965 NATATNIIFTDPIPN
+1965 NTTATNIIFTDPIPN
-1980 NTVFI
+1980 NTIFI
-1985 EDSVRVGGVLLPGVN
+1985 EDSVRVGGVLLPGVS
-2000 PANGIPIGDIIAED
+2000 PANGIPIGDIIAGD

-2042 VVNSASINYQFM
+2042 VVNGASIDYQFM

-2063 RSTTSN
+2063 RNTTSN
-2069 PVSTQINSGEIV
+2069 SVSTQINSGEIV
-2081 AIKSVNKTFATIG
+2081 AIKSVDKTFATIG

-2134 LSGTL
+2134 
-2139 TNDSG
+2139 SG
-2144 TQQIGNPANGIQ
+2144 TQQIGNPSNGIQ

-2178 SINPISNSS
+2178 SINPISNFS

-2199 PAVSQ
+2199 PAVTQ
-2204 TNVSNTVSTT
+2204 TNVSNSVSTT
-2214 INSAILTTKKSADK
+2214 INSAILTTQKSVDK

-2233 GDTITYTTTIRNTG
+2233 GDTITYTTTITNTG
-2247 NTAATNITFTSA
+2247 NTTATNITFTSA

-2271 TINSVQQSGAQP
+2271 KINGVQQSGAQP
-2283 ALGVNIP
+2283 ALGVTIP

-2303 VNVISVSPSSSIM
+2303 ANVLSVPPSSSIM

-2327 DPNSAPATTSTS
+2327 DPNGTPITTSTS
-2339 TNIATNPVLDAMITM
+2339 TNIVTNPVLDAMITM

-2364 LGDTITYTTI
+2364 LGDTITYTTL
-2374 LTNNGNTNATNI
+2374 LTNTGNTNATNI

-2399 TDSVTIN
+2399 TDSVTI
-2406 GLTQIGLNPNT
+2406 GGITQIGLNPNT

-2442 VQNPIA
+2442 AQNPIV

-2474 VFTTI
+2474 TFTTI
-2479 NTANIL
+2479 NTATIL
-2485 SLKQVDKSFSRIG
+2485 SSKQVDKAFSHIG
-2498 DTLTYTVVLTNN
+2498 DTLTYTVTLTNN

-2518 IFTDTVPS
+2518 IFTDTMPS
-2526 VTTFIANT
+2526 GTTFIANT
-2534 FSINGVPQSGADPSN
+2534 FSINGVPQSGANPVN
-2549 GVNIGTITAGTT
+2549 GVNIGPITAGAT
-2561 VTVSFQVT
+2561 VNVSFQVN

-2575 ANPIVNFSSTSYQ
+2575 ENPIVNFSSTSYQ
-2588 LVSPPDS
+2588 LISPPDT

-2607 NEAILSMTKNESV
+2607 KEAILSMTKNESA

-2645 IVFTDA
+2645 IIFTDV

-2665 DGVLQPNADPNTG
+2665 DGVLQPNANPNTG
-2678 VLLATLPPNEIYS
+2678 VLLAALPPNEIYS

-2719 DPVNPPVSSAAT
+2719 DPVNPPASSTAN
-2731 SNTTLLQINNAT
+2731 SNTTLLQINTAN
-2743 IISTKTAN
+2743 IISTKTAD
-2751 LTFADVGNT
+2751 LTFADVSNT

-2766 LPNTGNVTATDVTII
+2766 LPNTGNVAATDVTVI

-2796 ANGQTIPNADLSTG
+2796 VNGQTIPNADLSTG

-2830 ITLPT
+2830 TTLPT

-2848 YVVDPSQPPIT
+2848 YVVDPSQPSIT

-2892 ITYTVTITN
+2892 IVYSVTITN

-2924 NSFTLNGTSIPN
+2924 NSFTLNGTSIPT
-2936 ADIITGVPIGD
+2936 ADIVTGVPIGD
-2947 IAPNES
+2947 IAPNQS
-2953 VIVAFHIIA
+2953 VIVAFNIIA
-2962 NEIPPI
+2962 DEIPPI
-2968 NPITNQASVSFQH
+2968 NPITNQASVNFQH
-2981 IVNPANPPVSKNIIS
+2981 IVNPANPPVSKNITS
-2996 NNVTT
+2996 TTVST

-3014 DKTFATIGDTITY
+3014 DKAFATIGDTITY

-3040 NAIFSDPLP
+3040 NVVFSDPLP
-3049 SWTQFVAGSVIVDG
+3049 SWTQFVTGSVVVDG
-3063 TPLPSASIIN
+3063 TSLPSASIID
-3073 GVGINTINPNQTVTI
+3073 GVGINTVNPDQTVTI

-3114 YNVGNVLLAQPG
+3114 YNVGNALQAQPG
-3126 NVETNVFVTSINTA
+3126 NVETNVFVTSIHSA
-3140 ILSAVKTANT
+3140 ILSAVKTAST

-3156 DTITYTVSIQ
+3156 DTITYTVLIQ
-3166 NNGNTNATNVNF
+3166 NSGNTNATNVNF
-3178 SDPVPTGTTFVEN
+3178 SDLIPAGTTFVEN
-3191 SFAVNGSTIP
+3191 SFTVNGNTIP
-3201 GANPNNG
+3201 GANPNSG
-3208 VNIGTVSAGSSLTVT
+3208 VTIGTVSAGSSLTVT

-3251 ASPPVTGTINSNS
+3251 AAPPVTDTITSNS

-3273 VTTVLQA
+3273 VTTILEA
-3280 NRSIVSIGDVITY
+3280 NRTIVSTLDVITY

-3355 FQFLASSIPPQ
+3355 FQFLANSIPPQ

-3391 SSSNTVNTAVVDASL
+3391 SSSNTVSTAVVDASL
-3406 SVIKSTDSLVQ
+3406 SVIKNTDSLVQ
-3417 STDGIITYT
+3417 STNGTITYT
-3426 VVVQNNGNTTA
+3426 VVVQNNGNTNANA

-3453 PNSVTINSVSVPG
+3453 PNSVTINGVSAPG

-3472 IPLNSITP
+3472 IPLNSIAP
-3480 SEIVTVT
+3480 SDIITIT

-3502 NTARI
+3502 NIARI
-3507 DYTFIADPTAPII
+3507 AYTFIADPTAPII

-3531 QISDATILS
+3531 QISDANVLS
-3540 LKAVNAP
+3540 LKAVNA
-3547 QTTTGDILTYTITL
+3547 QQATTGDILTYTITL

-3566 IPATNL
+3566 IPASNL
-3572 IFSDTIPQDTTFVE
+3572 IFSDTLPEGTTFVD
-3586 NSFTLNGTAILG
+3586 NSFTLNGTAILD
-3598 ANPNV
+3598 ANPNA
-3603 GVTLPTLAAN
+3603 GVTLPNLAAN

-3624 KDSFSRE
+3624 NDPFSQQ

-3694 NIGNVDAINIVF
+3694 NIGNVDAINIIF

-3729 GLNPENGIPIGTIPA
+3729 DTNPENGISIGTIPS

-3785 RSANSNIVTTS
+3785 RSATSNIVTTS

-3806 SADVTFAS
+3806 QADVTFVS
-3814 IGQII
+3814 IGQNI

-3824 LQNIGTVPANNTVFI
+3824 LQNIGTIPANNTVFI

-3852 LAINNVIQPG
+3852 LSINNVIQPG
-3862 ANPENGVT
+3862 ANPENGIT
-3870 LGTIQPNET
+3870 LGTIQPDET
-3879 VTISFQVQLTNIPV
+3879 VTISFQVQLTNIPPDST
-3893 GNVVINIS
+3893 VINIS

-3911 SSQII
+3911 SSPII

-3934 SAIKSANRSIT
+3934 SAIKSTNRSIT

-3957 TNAGTIPITNTLL
+3957 TNAGTVPITNTLL
-3970 LDAIASGTTFVP
+3970 IDAIAAGTTFIP
-3982 NSILVDGVPRL
+3982 NSILVDGIPRP

-3998 TGINLDIILPN
+3998 TGITLNIILPN

-4018 SVVSIPPQNNINN
+4018 NVVSIPPQNNINN
-4031 IAVIHYEYRPDPST
+4031 IAVIHYEYQPDPSL

-4058 IQFIDAILIATKS
+4058 IQFIDVILIATKS
-4071 TNTVLANIDET
+4071 ANTVLATIDET
-4082 IEYTVFIQ
+4082 IEYTVLIQ
-4090 NNGSATTNSIFF
+4090 NNGSTTTNSIFF
-4102 TDTIAD
+4102 TDTIED

-4117 VVNNTVLPAADPN
+4117 LVNNTALPAADPN
-4130 IGFSIPNV
+4130 IGFSIPNI
-4138 AAGQMATITFQVSV
+4138 ASGQMATITFQVSV
-4152 TNLPAVNPTPNTAN
+4152 TNLPAVNPTPNAAN
-4166 VVYDFIFNPD
+4166 IAYDFIFNPD

-4200 LKTVDLTS
+4200 LKTVDLTF

-4233 FTDNIPNGTTFIDG
+4233 FTDNIPGGTTFIDG

-4253 IPQLNANPSAGI
+4253 IPQLNANPSTGI

-4272 NISIPVTFSVTVVAL
+4272 NISIPVTFSVTVIAL
-4287 PASGHVQNQSTSR
+4287 PATGHVQNQSTSR
-4300 YTINV
+4300 YTING

-4320 SANVIA
+4320 TATIVA

-4384 DNPLNGIQIDNIPP
+4384 DNPLSGIQIDNIPP

-4421 TSTIEYEYT
+4421 TSTIEFQYT
-4430 VPNRPP
+4430 LPDRPP

-4443 SAALTEINHANLNS
+4443 SAAVTEIHHANLNS
-4457 NKAVDLAFATVGDTL
+4457 NKAVDLVFATVGDTL

-4480 TGNVAVNDVIIQDI
+4480 TGNVAANDVVIQDM

-4524 GTITIG
+4524 GTIIVG
-4530 GDAIVSFQVTVT
+4530 GDAIASFQVTVT
-4542 SIPTPNELNNNAITT
+4542 SIPIQNELTNQAITT

-4573 TTNTVKTTVQ
+4573 TTNTVTTTVQ
-4583 NDNVIAFKSADVTNA
+4583 NDNVIAIKAVDFTSA

-4606 TITITNSGNV
+4606 TITITNSGNI
-4616 TIEDLLAIDAVP
+4616 TIEDLLLVDTAP
-4628 IDTTFVAGSVT
+4628 LDTTFVIGSVT
-4639 INGINQPNENPENGI
+4639 INGINQPNVNPENGI
-4654 TLGNLAPNEFVIIT
+4654 TLGNLAPNESVIIT

-4675 STLQSTIN
+4675 SPLQSTIN
-4683 NDASV
+4683 NDATI
-4688 SYTVI
+4688 SYTPIVE
-4693 IDPTKPPI
+4693 PPI
-4701 TITKQTN
+4701 TITRQMKTVTKQTN
-4708 TVTTTVIDPMVRI
+4708 TVTTIIVDPMVSI
-4721 EKTADKSIVVI
+4721 EKTADKSIVAT
-4732 GDIITFTLAVFN
+4732 GDIITFTLEVIN

-4754 VIDTIPAGTTFIE
+4754 VLDIIPAGTTFIE
-4767 NSVTINGTP
+4767 NSVSINGTQ
-4776 VPNVRPDTG
+4776 VPNIRPDTG
-4785 INIGSLSAGTVAT
+4785 MNIGSLPADRVAT
-4798 ITFQVLA
+4798 ITFKVLV

-4837 NSNIVRIPVQFITA
+4837 NSNIVRIPVQFVTA
-4851 TVTKNASV
+4851 TVMKNASV
-4859 SSAYLNQYFDYTVR
+4859 SSAYLNQYFDYTVH
-4873 ITNTSEISLSNISLQ
+4873 ITNTSAISLSNVSLQ
-4888 DTIPAGLQFINGTV
+4888 DTIPAGLQFMNGTV
-4902 FINGERSPLAN
+4902 SINGERSPLAN

-4918 LVATNLEPNETIIVL
+4918 LVSTNLEPNETIIVL

-4939 SPPVNNP
+4939 SPPVNNE
-4946 FKNTANI
+4946 FKNSANI

-4961 TDPPITVTVT
+4961 TDSPITVTVT
-4971 SNENIVT
+4971 SNENIVI

-4986 ALPNL
+4986 TLPNF

-5000 IRITPRNVR
+5000 IRIPPRNIR
-5009 NYLWTWIWWK
+5009 NYFWAWIWWQ

>member
-39 IGAFITT
+39 IGAFATT

-57 GTTLTYT
+57 GTTLNYT

-109 TPVSTYSITPSA
+109 TPISTYSITPSA

-149 QAGGSGSYT
+149 QAGGAGSYT

-165 VDPLDASNGSINSAG
+165 VDPIDASNGTINSAG

-428 ASRTVTFQATV
+428 TSRTVTFQATV

-515 ATNVIFTDP
+515 ATNVIYTDP

-558 ANSTTTISFQVLV
+558 ANSTTTISFQVFV

-603 KTNIVS
+603 TTNIVS

-619 TKAVDKNFADI
+619 AKAVDKNFADI

-677 ANPANGVNIG
+677 ANPATGVNIG

-694 KNVAFQVVVNT
+694 KKVAFQVVVNT

-792 TILTPGTV
+792 TILNPGTV

-831 VTVINITTPNP
+831 VTVINITTQNP

-856 PNLPPTSKTANS
+856 PSLPPTSKTANS
-868 NSVTSTIRLANL
+868 NSVISTIRLANL
-880 HANKSVDK
+880 HVNKSVDK

-897 TYTFSLTNDGN
+897 TYTFALTNDGN
-908 VAANNVLLSDS
+908 VAANNILLSDS

-926 VPNSVIVNGVTQPGA
+926 VPNSVIVNSVTQPGV

-948 GSINANTTITASFQ
+948 GNINANTTITASFQ

-987 PNASPVSKNTT
+987 PNTSPVSKNTT

-1012 SAKTVNRAFATVGDT
+1012 SAKTVDRAFATVGDI

-1125 VETSVS
+1125 IETSVS

-1167 NLGNTIANNVIVT
+1167 NLGNTTANNVIVT

-1210 PVGSIPSGGFTTIV
+1210 QVGSIPSGGFTTIV
-1224 FQISTNGLP
+1224 FQISANGLP

-1255 ALVRNAASNIV
+1255 ALVRNTASNIV

-1286 DVGDV
+1286 DIGDV

-1311 TDIIPA
+1311 TDIIPT

-1332 VANANPATSISI
+1332 IANANPANGISI

-1446 IPNGTSFIANS
+1446 IPNGTSFIPNS

-1478 INPNANTLISFQVQV
+1478 INPNANTIISFQVQV

-1519 PASANTLSNVIT
+1519 PTSANTLSNVIT

-1558 TIAVTNTGNTPAS
+1558 TIAVTNTGNIPAS

-1602 SLGIH
+1602 SLGVH

-1640 NYEYTVNPNQSPAVN
+1640 NYEYTVNPNQSPAVG

-1725 GTTITNANPQ
+1725 GTTIPNANPQ

-1740 GNLNSNASATLS
+1740 SNINSNTSVILS
-1752 FQVNITTLPN
+1752 FQVNITTIPN

-1784 VSRTVQSNKTFT
+1784 VSRTVKSNKTFT

-1819 ITYTTIL
+1819 ITYTTTL
-1826 TNSGNTSANTPVFID
+1826 TNSGNTAANTPVFID

-1867 SEISLD
+1867 SGISLD

-1891 IPATNPTLNQ
+1891 IPVTNPTLNQ
-1901 SSTTYSIIIDPTQPP
+1901 SSTTYSIIVDPTQPP
-1916 VIETATSNPTLVQIN
+1916 VTETATSNPTLVQIN

-1937 TKSVDRLFSDVAPGN
+1937 TKSVDRLFSDIAPGN
-1952 SFLTYTVLLDNIG
+1952 SFLTYTVLLENVG
-1965 NATATNIIFTDPIPN
+1965 NTTATNIIFTDPIPN

-2000 PANGIPIGDIIAED
+2000 PANGIPIGDIIAGD

-2029 PIFTIGPGGPNSP
+2029 PIFTIGPGGPGGPNSP
-2042 VVNSASINYQFM
+2042 VVNGASINYQFM

-2081 AIKSVNKTFATIG
+2081 AIKSVDKTFATIS

-2114 IFTDTLPDGTTFISG
+2114 IFTDTLPNGTTFI
-2129 TLTND
+2129 
-2134 LSGTL
+2134 SGTL

-2144 TQQIGNPANGIQ
+2144 TQQIGNPSNGIQ

-2161 PNGTA
+2161 PSGTA
-2166 VITLNVL
+2166 IITLNVL

-2178 SINPISNSS
+2178 SINPISNFS

-2214 INSAILTTKKSADK
+2214 INSAILSTKKTADK
-2228 SIISV
+2228 SIVSV
-2233 GDTITYTTTIRNTG
+2233 GDTITYTTTITNTG

-2259 IPANTTFIPNSV
+2259 IPASTTFIPNSV
-2271 TINSVQQSGAQP
+2271 TINGVQQSGAQP

-2303 VNVISVSPSSSIM
+2303 VNVISVPPSNSIM
-2316 GNDTILYSYTV
+2316 GNDTILYSYAV

-2354 VKSVDQTLVT
+2354 VKSVDQTLLT

-2393 NGTTFI
+2393 DGTTFI

-2406 GLTQIGLNPNT
+2406 GITQIGLNPNT

-2474 VFTTI
+2474 TFTTI
-2479 NTANIL
+2479 NTATIL
-2485 SLKQVDKSFSRIG
+2485 SSKQVDKAFSHIG
-2498 DTLTYTVVLTNN
+2498 DTLTYTVTLTNN

-2518 IFTDTVPS
+2518 IFTDAMSSGTK
-2526 VTTFIANT
+2526 FITNS
-2534 FSINGVPQSGADPSN
+2534 FSINGIPQSGADPTN
-2549 GVNIGTITAGTT
+2549 GVNIGPITAGAT
-2561 VTVSFQVT
+2561 VTVSFQVN

-2575 ANPIVNFSSTSYQ
+2575 QNPIVNFSSTSYQ
-2588 LVSPPDS
+2588 LVSPPDA

-2607 NEAILSMTKNESV
+2607 KEAILSMTKNESV

-2634 ITNVGNTDATN
+2634 ITNIGNTDATN

-2665 DGVLQPNADPNTG
+2665 DGVLQPNANPNTG

-2691 IVFQVTVNNIPPSNP
+2691 IVFQVTVNSIPPINP
-2706 APNTASTTYEFTV
+2706 APNTATTTYEFTV
-2719 DPVNPPVSSAAT
+2719 DPVNPPISSAAT

-2796 ANGQTIPNADLSTG
+2796 VNGQTIPNADLSTG

-2835 LNPISNSASITYH
+2835 LNPISNSASTTYH

-2859 TSNQSNTTTT
+2859 ISNQSNTTTT

-3088 IFQVQIVSNPTT
+3088 IFQVQIISNPTT

-3114 YNVGNVLLAQPG
+3114 YNVGNALLAQPG

-3191 SFAVNGSTIP
+3191 SFAVNGNTIP

-3251 ASPPVTGTINSNS
+3251 TSPPVTGTINSNS

-3280 NRSIVSIGDVITY
+3280 NRSIVSIGDIITY

-3417 STDGIITYT
+3417 STDGTITYT

-3466 ADPNVG
+3466 ANPNVG
-3472 IPLNSITP
+3472 IPLNSIAP
-3480 SEIVTVT
+3480 SENVTVT

-3540 LKAVNAP
+3540 LKGVNSQQA
-3547 QTTTGDILTYTITL
+3547 TTGDILTYTITL

-3572 IFSDTIPQDTTFVE
+3572 IFSDTISQNTTFVE
-3586 NSFTLNGTAILG
+3586 NSFTLNGTTILG

-3624 KDSFSRE
+3624 NDSFSQE

-3694 NIGNVDAINIVF
+3694 NIGNVDAININF
-3706 TDSIPAGTTFVPD
+3706 TDFIPAGTTFVPD

-3729 GLNPENGIPIGTIPA
+3729 GVNPENGIPIGTIPA

-3764 IVNQS
+3764 IANQS

-3806 SADVTFAS
+3806 SADGNFIS

-3852 LAINNVIQPG
+3852 LAINNVTQPG

-3879 VTISFQVQLTNIPV
+3879 VTISFQVQLTNIPE
-3893 GNVVINIS
+3893 GNTVINIS

-3911 SSQII
+3911 SSPII

-3982 NSILVDGVPRL
+3982 NSILVDGVPRP

-4031 IAVIHYEYRPDPST
+4031 IAVIHYEYRPDPSG
-4045 PPISETTSSNATN
+4045 PPISETTSSNSTN

-4071 TNTVLANIDET
+4071 ANTVLANIDET

-4090 NNGSATTNSIFF
+4090 NNGSTTTNSIFF

-4117 VVNNTVLPAADPN
+4117 IVNNTVLPAADPN

-4166 VVYDFIFNPD
+4166 IVYDFIFNPD

-4233 FTDNIPNGTTFIDG
+4233 FTDNIPDGTTFIDG

-4253 IPQLNANPSAGI
+4253 IPQLNANPGAGI

-4354 VENIIVTDI
+4354 VENIIATDI
-4363 IPANTSFIENSVIVN
+4363 IPVNTSFIENSVIVN

-4384 DNPLNGIQIDNIPP
+4384 DNPLNGIQIDTIPP

-4421 TSTIEYEYT
+4421 TSTIKYEYT
-4430 VPNRPP
+4430 VPDRPP

-4443 SAALTEINHANLNS
+4443 SAAATEINHANLNS

-4480 TGNVAVNDVIIQDI
+4480 TGNVATNDVIIQDI

-4511 TLPGVNPVSGIPI
+4511 TLPGANPVSGIPL
-4524 GTITIG
+4524 GTITIDG
-4530 GDAIVSFQVTVT
+4530 NAIVSFQVTVT

-4573 TTNTVKTTVQ
+4573 TTNTVTTTVQ
-4583 NDNVIAFKSADVTNA
+4583 NDNVIAIKSVDVTNA
-4598 LPGQTLTY
+4598 LPAQTLTY

-4616 TIEDLLAIDAVP
+4616 TIENLLAIDTVP

-4654 TLGNLAPNEFVIIT
+4654 TLGNLAPNDSVFIT

-4675 STLQSTIN
+4675 STLQPTIN

-4721 EKTADKSIVVI
+4721 EKTTDKSIVVI

-4785 INIGSLSAGTVAT
+4785 INIGSLPADSVAT
-4798 ITFQVLA
+4798 ITFQVLV

-4837 NSNIVRIPVQFITA
+4837 NSNIVRIPVQFITT
-4851 TVTKNASV
+4851 TVTKNASF

-4873 ITNTSEISLSNISLQ
+4873 ITNTSKISLSNISLQ

-4939 SPPVNNP
+4939 SPPVNNE

-4986 ALPNL
+4986 TLPNL

>member
-39 IGAFITT
+39 IGAFVTT

-57 GTTLTYT
+57 GTTLNYT
-64 QNSSTAI
+64 QNSSTAV

-109 TPVSTYSITPSA
+109 TPVSTYPITPSA

-128 FVSNSITF
+128 FVSGSVTF
-136 GFYTRSADVTTLI
+136 GFYTRSADVTSLV
-149 QAGGSGSYT
+149 QAAGSGSYT
-158 TGAVPGL
+158 TGSVPGL
-165 VDPLDASNGSINSAG
+165 VDPLDASNGAINSSG

-196 LTIYVAGNRVSAE
+196 LTIYVAGNRVSAD
-209 TGSADVSV
+209 TGSADVAV

-243 TGDQALF
+243 IGDQALF

-270 FGSQVNNAAGNLDT
+270 FGSQINNAAGNLDT

-290 RNQSASTSTNI
+290 RNQSASSGTNI

-364 AIGDILT
+364 TIGDILT

-377 NTGLLPANNAIFIDS
+377 NTGLLPANNVILTDI
-392 LPSGTSFIPGTVT
+392 LPNGTSFIPGTVM
-405 VDNVPQTNA
+405 VDNIPQTNA

-439 VSLPSQNP
+439 VSLPNPNP

-479 INLADINGTKSV
+479 VNLADINGTKSV

-515 ATNVIFTDP
+515 ATNVIYTDP

-549 NGISIGSIA
+549 TGISIGSIA
-558 ANSTTTISFQVLV
+558 ANSTTTVSFQVFV

-603 KTNIVS
+603 TTNIVS

-630 GDTLTYTVSFTG
+630 GDILTYTVSFTG

-655 VIPTGTTFVLN
+655 VIPTGTTFVVN
-666 SLTIDGTTQVG
+666 SVTIDGTTQVG

-687 SIPSGTT
+687 SIPTGTT
-694 KNVAFQVVVNT
+694 KNVSFQVVVNT
-705 IPASNVVSN
+705 IPASNVVFN

-780 NNVQLTDPLPNG
+780 TNVQLTDSLPNG
-792 TILTPGTV
+792 TILTPGSV

-807 NVDSLVALPI
+807 NVDSLVFVPI

-831 VTVINITTPNP
+831 VTVINITTQNP

-856 PNLPPTSKTANS
+856 PSLPPTSKTANS

-897 TYTFSLTNDGN
+897 TYTFALTNDGN

-926 VPNSVIVNGVTQPGA
+926 VPNSVIVNSVTQPGV

-987 PNASPVSKNTT
+987 PNTSPVSKNTT

-1012 SAKTVNRAFATVGDT
+1012 SAKTVDRAFATVGDI

-1125 VETSVS
+1125 IETSVS

-1167 NLGNTIANNVIVT
+1167 NLGNTTANNVIVT
-1180 DIIPNGTTI
+1180 DIIPNGSTI

-1198 ALQLG
+1198 TLQQG

-1210 PVGSIPSGGFTTIV
+1210 QVGSIPSGGFTTIV
-1224 FQISTNGLP
+1224 FQISANSLP
-1233 SPNPIQN
+1233 SPNPVQN
-1240 SASLQYSFI
+1240 SAALQYSFI
-1249 ADPNLP
+1249 ADPSLP
-1255 ALVRNAASNIV
+1255 AVVRNATSNIV

-1286 DVGDV
+1286 DVGAV
-1291 ILYATILTNNG
+1291 ITYATILTNNG
-1302 NIPAANVTF
+1302 NIPASNVTF

-1317 GTLFIPNTVTINNVP
+1317 GTIFLPNTVTINGVP
-1332 VANANPATSISI
+1332 IANANPANGILI

-1356 FQVFVPTIP
+1356 FQVSVPTIP
-1365 AVNPITNQS
+1365 SPNPITNQS
-1374 GTTFQYTYDPSKP
+1374 STTFQYTYDASKS
-1387 AVMQMV
+1387 VVTQMV
-1393 ASNTVQTTINNASI
+1393 ASNTVQTTINNATI
-1407 AATKSA
+1407 AAVKSA
-1413 DKQFA
+1413 DKHFA

-1446 IPNGTSFIANS
+1446 IPNGTSFIPNS

-1467 VNPASGIAIDP
+1467 TNPASGIAIDP
-1478 INPNANTLISFQVQV
+1478 INPNTSATISFQVIV
-1493 NSIPNPNPIPNQ
+1493 NSIPSPNPIPNQ
-1505 SNTTYQY
+1505 SNTAYQY
-1512 VVDPNLP
+1512 VIDPNLP
-1519 PASANTLSNVIT
+1519 PASANALSNVIT

-1558 TIAVTNTGNTPAS
+1558 TIAVTNTGNIPAS

-1580 AGASFIQN
+1580 AGASFVPN
-1588 SVTINNVPQPGLDP
+1588 SVTIDNIPQPGLDP

-1607 LADISP
+1607 LADIPP

-1640 NYEYTVNPNQSPAVN
+1640 NYEYTVNPNQSPAVG
-1655 STITNTTVT
+1655 STVTNTTVT

-1678 STFATIGDTLTFT
+1678 SRFATIGDTLTFT
-1691 STITNSGNTT
+1691 AIITNSGNTT

-1706 FTDVIPNGTTFIPN
+1706 FTDVIPNGTSFIPN

-1725 GTTITNANPQ
+1725 GTTIPNANPQ

-1752 FQVNITTLPN
+1752 FQVNITSLPN
-1762 PNPIPNKSSLQYSFI
+1762 PNPIPNQSSLQYSFI
-1777 VDINEPP
+1777 VGINEPP

-1819 ITYTTIL
+1819 ITYTTTL
-1826 TNSGNTSANTPVFID
+1826 TNSGNTTANTPVFID

-1867 SEISLD
+1867 SGISLD

-1891 IPATNPTLNQ
+1891 IPVTNPTLNQ
-1901 SSTTYSIIIDPTQPP
+1901 SSTTYSIIVDPTQPP
-1916 VIETATSNPTLVQIN
+1916 VTETATSNPTLVQIN

-1952 SFLTYTVLLDNIG
+1952 SFLTYTVLLENIG
-1965 NATATNIIFTDPIPN
+1965 NTTATNIIFTDPIPN

-1985 EDSVRVGGVLLPGVN
+1985 ADSVRVGGVLLPGVN
-2000 PANGIPIGDIIAED
+2000 PANGVPIGDIIAGD
-2014 FINVTFRVQVVSIPN
+2014 FTNITFRVQVVSIPN

-2042 VVNSASINYQFM
+2042 VVNGASIDYQFM

-2069 PVSTQINSGEIV
+2069 PVSTQINSGEITLV
-2081 AIKSVNKTFATIG
+2081 KSVDKTFATIG

-2114 IFTDTLPDGTTFISG
+2114 IFTDILPDGTTFI
-2129 TLTND
+2129 
-2134 LSGTL
+2134 SGTL

-2187 SVQFAHVVDPSQ
+2187 SVQFSHVVDPSQ
-2199 PAVSQ
+2199 PSVSQ
-2204 TNVSNTVSTT
+2204 MNVSNAVSTT
-2214 INSAILTTKKSADK
+2214 INSAILTTQKSADK
-2228 SIISV
+2228 SIVSV
-2233 GDTITYTTTIRNTG
+2233 GDTITYTTTITNTG

-2259 IPANTTFIPNSV
+2259 IPASITFIPNSF
-2271 TINSVQQSGAQP
+2271 TINGVQQSGAQP
-2283 ALGVNIP
+2283 ALGVTIP

-2303 VNVISVSPSSSIM
+2303 VNVISVPPSNSIM

-2327 DPNSAPATTSTS
+2327 DPNGTPITTSIS
-2339 TNIATNPVLDAMITM
+2339 TNIVTNPVLDAMITM

-2374 LTNNGNTNATNI
+2374 LTNSGNTNATNI

-2393 NGTTFI
+2393 DGTTFI
-2399 TDSVTIN
+2399 TDSVTID
-2406 GLTQIGLNPNT
+2406 GITQIGLNPNT
-2417 GITIGSIAPN
+2417 GITIGLIAPN

-2442 VQNPIA
+2442 AQNPIA

-2468 NVTSNT
+2468 TVTSNT

-2479 NTANIL
+2479 NTATIL

-2498 DTLTYTVVLTNN
+2498 DTLTYTVALTNN

-2526 VTTFIANT
+2526 GTTFIANT
-2534 FSINGVPQSGADPSN
+2534 FSINGVPQSGANPVN
-2549 GVNIGTITAGTT
+2549 GVNIGPITAGAT
-2561 VTVSFQVT
+2561 VNVSFQVN

-2575 ANPIVNFSSTSYQ
+2575 ENPIVNFSSTSYQ
-2588 LVSPPDS
+2588 LVSPPDT

-2607 NEAILSMTKNESV
+2607 KEAILSMTKNESA

-2634 ITNVGNTDATN
+2634 ISNIGNTDATN
-2645 IVFTDA
+2645 IVFTDV

-2665 DGVLQPNADPNTG
+2665 DGVLQPNANPNTG
-2678 VLLATLPPNEIYS
+2678 VLLAALPPNEIYS
-2691 IVFQVTVNNIPPSNP
+2691 IVFQVTVSSIPPINP
-2706 APNTASTTYEFTV
+2706 APNIASTTYEFTV
-2719 DPVNPPVSSAAT
+2719 DPVNPPVSSSAT
-2731 SNTTLLQINNAT
+2731 SNTTLLQINNAN
-2743 IISTKTAN
+2743 IISTKTAD
-2751 LTFADVGNT
+2751 LTFADVSNT

-2766 LPNTGNVTATDVTII
+2766 LPNTGNVAATDVTVI

-2796 ANGQTIPNADLSTG
+2796 VNGQTIPNADLSTG

-2830 ITLPT
+2830 TTLPT

-2848 YVVDPSQPPIT
+2848 YVVDPSQPSIT

-2892 ITYTVTITN
+2892 IVYSVTITN

-2924 NSFTLNGTSIPN
+2924 NSFTLNGTSIPT
-2936 ADIITGVPIGD
+2936 ADIVTGVPIGD
-2947 IAPNES
+2947 IAPNQS
-2953 VIVAFHIIA
+2953 VIVAFNIIA
-2962 NEIPPI
+2962 HEIPPI
-2968 NPITNQASVSFQH
+2968 NPITNQASVNFQH
-2981 IVNPANPPVSKNIIS
+2981 IVNPKNPPVSKNITS

-3014 DKTFATIGDTITY
+3014 DKAFATIGDTITY

-3040 NAIFSDPLP
+3040 NVVFSDPLP
-3049 SWTQFVAGSVIVDG
+3049 SWAQLVAGSVVVDG
-3063 TPLPSASIIN
+3063 TSLPSASITSGI
-3073 GVGINTINPNQTVTI
+3073 GINTVNPDQTVTI

-3100 FTPELQNLGFVNFQ
+3100 FTPELQNLAFVNFQ
-3114 YNVGNVLLAQPG
+3114 YNVG
-3126 NVETNVFVTSINTA
+3126 
-3140 ILSAVKTANT
+3140 
-3150 AFANIG
+3150 
-3156 DTITYTVSIQ
+3156 
-3166 NNGNTNATNVNF
+3166 
-3178 SDPVPTGTTFVEN
+3178 
-3191 SFAVNGSTIP
+3191 
-3201 GANPNNG
+3201 
-3208 VNIGTVSAGSSLTVT
+3208 
-3223 FQVIVTSTP
+3223 
-3232 PSNPITNVASIQ
+3232 
-3244 YAFIVDP
+3244 
-3251 ASPPVTGTINSNS
+3251 
-3264 ASTQINNAT
+3264 
-3273 VTTVLQA
+3273 
-3280 NRSIVSIGDVITY
+3280 
-3293 TATLTNTGNFPANS
+3293 
-3307 VLLINGVPEGALF
+3307 
-3320 VPNSVTLNGI
+3320 
-3330 SLPDAS
+3330 
-3336 PTLGIPVGIIAPG
+3336 
-3349 DSATIT
+3349 
-3355 FQFLASSIPPQ
+3355 
-3366 GAIINQALTSYTYI
+3366 
-3380 VDPSQPPVTAT
+3380 
-3391 SSSNTVNTAVVDASL
+3391 
-3406 SVIKSTDSLVQ
+3406 
-3417 STDGIITYT
+3417 
-3426 VVVQNNGNTTA
+3426 
-3437 NTVTLTDL
+3437 
-3445 VPEGTAFI
+3445 
-3453 PNSVTINSVSVPG
+3453 
-3466 ADPNVG
+3466 
-3472 IPLNSITP
+3472 
-3480 SEIVTVT
+3480 
-3487 FQVIVQSIPSVNPIS
+3487 
-3502 NTARI
+3502 
-3507 DYTFIADPTAPII
+3507 
-3520 SRTITSNPAFT
+3520 
-3531 QISDATILS
+3531 
-3540 LKAVNAP
+3540 
-3547 QTTTGDILTYTITL
+3547 
-3561 ENTGN
+3561 
-3566 IPATNL
+3566 
-3572 IFSDTIPQDTTFVE
+3572 
-3586 NSFTLNGTAILG
+3586 
-3598 ANPNV
+3598 
-3603 GVTLPTLAAN
+3603 
-3613 ATHLISFQILI
+3613 
-3624 KDSFSRE
+3624 
-3631 SITNQSNTT
+3631 
-3640 YTIQPD
+3640 
-3646 PGQPPITETS
+3646 
-3656 TSNIV
+3656 
-3661 ITNFV
+3661 
-3666 QAQLTITKTSNPT
+3666 
-3679 TVDIGGTILYISEVK
+3679 
-3694 NIGNVDAINIVF
+3694 
-3706 TDSIPAGTTFVPD
+3706 
-3719 SVTINGVLQP
+3719 
-3729 GLNPENGIPIGTIPA
+3729 
-3744 NSSKTILF
+3744 
-3752 QVQTNNPPTETE
+3752 
-3764 IVNQS
+3764 
-3769 SATYQYVSI
+3769 
-3778 PTAPPVN
+3778 
-3785 RSANSNIVTTS
+3785 
-3796 LQNANIISVK
+3796 
-3806 SADVTFAS
+3806 
-3814 IGQII
+3814 
-3819 TYTNT
+3819 
-3824 LQNIGTVPANNTVFI
+3824 
-3839 DNIPEG
+3839 
-3845 TIFIEDS
+3845 
-3852 LAINNVIQPG
+3852 
-3862 ANPENGVT
+3862 
-3870 LGTIQPNET
+3870 
-3879 VTISFQVQLTNIPV
+3879 
-3893 GNVVINIS
+3893 
-3901 DTSYEYQIDP
+3901 
-3911 SSQII
+3911 
-3916 QRRSLSN
+3916 
-3923 AVNTEVRTANV
+3923 
-3934 SAIKSANRSIT
+3934 
-3945 RIGQII
+3945 
-3951 TYTVAV
+3951 
-3957 TNAGTIPITNTLL
+3957 
-3970 LDAIASGTTFVP
+3970 
-3982 NSILVDGVPRL
+3982 
-3993 NENPI
+3993 
-3998 TGINLDIILPN
+3998 
-4009 NTIIVTFQV
+4009 
-4018 SVVSIPPQNNINN
+4018 
-4031 IAVIHYEYRPDPST
+4031 
-4045 PPISETTSSNATN
+4045 
-4058 IQFIDAILIATKS
+4058 
-4071 TNTVLANIDET
+4071 
-4082 IEYTVFIQ
+4082 
-4090 NNGSATTNSIFF
+4090 
-4102 TDTIAD
+4102 
-4108 GTVFIPGSV
+4108 
-4117 VVNNTVLPAADPN
+4117 
-4130 IGFSIPNV
+4130 
-4138 AAGQMATITFQVSV
+4138 
-4152 TNLPAVNPTPNTAN
+4152 
-4166 VVYDFIFNPD
+4166 
-4176 FAPIQKSTTSNT
+4176 
-4188 TFVQINDADIVS
+4188 
-4200 LKTVDLTS
+4200 
-4208 VTIGDILTYTTTL
+4208 
-4221 TNTGNTD
+4221 
-4228 ATAVV
+4228 
-4233 FTDNIPNGTTFIDG
+4233 
-4247 SVLVNN
+4247 
-4253 IPQLNANPSAGI
+4253 
-4265 LVGTIAP
+4265 
-4272 NISIPVTFSVTVVAL
+4272 
-4287 PASGHVQNQSTSR
+4287 
-4300 YTINV
+4300 
-4305 EEQISTS
+4305 
-4312 NITFTEVI
+4312 
-4320 SANVIA
+4320 
-4326 TKTTPIQYADLQTII
+4326 
-4341 PYTIS
+4341 
-4346 ITNNGNIQ
+4346 
-4354 VENIIVTDI
+4354 
-4363 IPANTSFIENSVIVN
+4363 
-4378 GNARPN
+4378 
-4384 DNPLNGIQIDNIPP
+4384 
-4398 NTTATILFQVR
+4398 
-4409 VTSIPQTNPISN
+4409 
-4421 TSTIEYEYT
+4421 
-4430 VPNRPP
+4430 
-4436 ITETIIS
+4436 
-4443 SAALTEINHANLNS
+4443 
-4457 NKAVDLAFATVGDTL
+4457 
-4472 TYTITLNQ
+4472 
-4480 TGNVAVNDVIIQDI
+4480 
-4494 IPQGTTF
+4494 
-4501 IENSVIVNGE
+4501 
-4511 TLPGVNPVSGIPI
+4511 
-4524 GTITIG
+4524 
-4530 GDAIVSFQVTVT
+4530 
-4542 SIPTPNELNNNAITT
+4542 
-4557 FNYIVNPNNV
+4557 
-4567 PVTNTT
+4567 
-4573 TTNTVKTTVQ
+4573 
-4583 NDNVIAFKSADVTNA
+4583 
-4598 LPGQTLTY
+4598 
-4606 TITITNSGNV
+4606 
-4616 TIEDLLAIDAVP
+4616 
-4628 IDTTFVAGSVT
+4628 
-4639 INGINQPNENPENGI
+4639 
-4654 TLGNLAPNEFVIIT
+4654 
-4668 FQVTISS
+4668 
-4675 STLQSTIN
+4675 
-4683 NDASV
+4683 
-4688 SYTVI
+4688 
-4693 IDPTKPPI
+4693 
-4701 TITKQTN
+4701 
-4708 TVTTTVIDPMVRI
+4708 
-4721 EKTADKSIVVI
+4721 
-4732 GDIITFTLAVFN
+4732 
-4744 HSPIPTISTS
+4744 
-4754 VIDTIPAGTTFIE
+4754 
-4767 NSVTINGTP
+4767 
-4776 VPNVRPDTG
+4776 
-4785 INIGSLSAGTVAT
+4785 
-4798 ITFQVLA
+4798 
-4805 TSIPSNSTIINSAT
+4805 
-4819 VTAAFQL
+4819 
-4826 TPQDP
+4826 
-4831 IITFIV
+4831 
-4837 NSNIVRIPVQFITA
+4837 
-4851 TVTKNASV
+4851 
-4859 SSAYLNQYFDYTVR
+4859 
-4873 ITNTSEISLSNISLQ
+4873 
-4888 DTIPAGLQFINGTV
+4888 
-4902 FINGERSPLAN
+4902 
-4913 PNIGF
+4913 
-4918 LVATNLEPNETIIVL
+4918 
-4933 FTVQVI
+4933 
-4939 SPPVNNP
+4939 
-4946 FKNTANI
+4946 
-4953 SLQLQVSP
+4953 
-4961 TDPPITVTVT
+4961 
-4971 SNENIVT
+4971 
-4978 FVPENPDE
+4978 
-4986 ALPNL
+4986 
-4991 NCFFDGERF
+4991 
-5000 IRITPRNVR
+5000 
-5009 NYLWTWIWWK
+5009 

>member
-39 IGAFITT
+39 IGAFITI
-46 NTALQVPTFPA
+46 NTALQVPSFPA
-57 GTTLTYT
+57 GTTLSYT

-128 FVSNSITF
+128 FVSGSVTF
-136 GFYTRSADVTTLI
+136 GFYTRSADVTSLV

-158 TGAVPGL
+158 TGSVPGL
-165 VDPLDASNGSINSAG
+165 VDPLDASNGAINSSG

-187 QNGTLPARN
+187 QNGSLPARN
-196 LTIYVAGNRVSAE
+196 LTIYVAGNRVSVE

-223 SGGPVSGRLF
+223 AGGPVSGRLF
-233 LSSTEGDADL
+233 ISSTEGDADL

-262 PNNAINNF
+262 PNNAVNNF

-364 AIGDILT
+364 AIGDVLT

-377 NTGLLPANNAIFIDS
+377 NTGLLPANNVIFIDS
-392 LPSGTSFIPGTVT
+392 LPNGTSFIPGTVT
-405 VDNVPQTNA
+405 VDSIPQTNA

-422 GTINNG
+422 GTINNN

-439 VSLPSQNP
+439 VSLPNQNP

-496 DIGETL
+496 DFGETL

-515 ATNVIFTDP
+515 ATNVIYTDP

-549 NGISIGSIA
+549 NGIFIGTIA
-558 ANSTTTISFQVLV
+558 ANSTTTVSFQVFV

-603 KTNIVS
+603 TTNIVS

-655 VIPTGTTFVLN
+655 IIPTGTTFVLN

-677 ANPANGVNIG
+677 ANPANGVNVG
-687 SIPSGTT
+687 SIPTGTT
-694 KNVAFQVVVNT
+694 KNVSFQVVVNT

-741 TQINNANVTLT
+741 TQINNANLTLT

-780 NNVQLTDPLPNG
+780 TNVQLTDPLPNG

-807 NVDSLVALPI
+807 NVNSLVALPI

-831 VTVINITTPNP
+831 VTVINITAQNP

-856 PNLPPTSKTANS
+856 PSLPPTSKTANS

-880 HANKSVDK
+880 QATKSVDK

-897 TYTFSLTNDGN
+897 TYTFALTNDGN
-908 VAANNVLLSDS
+908 VAANNVVLSDS

-926 VPNSVIVNGVTQPGA
+926 VPNSVTINNVAQPGV

-962 VVITS
+962 VLITS

-998 STTTFTQV
+998 STTTFIQV

-1012 SAKTVNRAFATVGDT
+1012 SAKTVDRAFATVGDV
-1027 LTYTVTLTNAGSVS
+1027 LTYTILLTNAGSVT

-1061 FLINGVLQNNADP
+1061 FLINSVLQNNADP
-1074 NIGVPLPSIAANGS
+1074 NAGVPLPSIPANGEI
-1088 LTVSYQVTVTS
+1088 TVSYQVTVTA
-1099 LPTQNPTLNSSS
+1099 LPTQNPTTNSSS

-1125 VETSVS
+1125 IETSLS

-1138 NLANVVIVKEVDLT
+1138 NLANVVIVKQVDLT
-1152 IADVGQPITYTISLA
+1152 IADVGQPITYTIALA
-1167 NLGNTIANNVIVT
+1167 NLGNTPANNVVVT
-1180 DIIPNGTTI
+1180 DIFPPGTTL

-1203 ADPSTGL
+1203 ADPSVGLQVGTIPTG
-1210 PVGSIPSGGFTTIV
+1210 GITTIV
-1224 FQISTNGLP
+1224 FQISANSLP
-1233 SPNPIQN
+1233 SPNPVQN
-1240 SASLQYSFI
+1240 SAALQYSFI

-1255 ALVRNAASNIV
+1255 AVVRNATSNIV
-1266 TTQINTANIVATKL
+1266 TTQINTANLVATKL

-1291 ILYATILTNNG
+1291 ITYATILTNNG
-1302 NIPAANVTF
+1302 NIPATNVTF
-1311 TDIIPA
+1311 TDIIPD
-1317 GTLFIPNTVTINNVP
+1317 GTIFLPNTVTINGVP
-1332 VANANPATSISI
+1332 IANANPANGILI
-1344 GTIGANSSRTVA
+1344 GTIGANSSRTVS

-1387 AVMQMV
+1387 AIMQMV
-1393 ASNTVQTTINNASI
+1393 TSNIVQTTINNATITS
-1407 AATKSA
+1407 AKSA

-1436 LASNVIFTDV
+1436 LASSIVFTDT
-1446 IPNGTSFIANS
+1446 IPSGTSFIPNS
-1457 VTVNGNTLPN
+1457 VTVNGTTLSN
-1467 VNPASGIAIDP
+1467 ANPANGIAIDP
-1478 INPNANTLISFQVQV
+1478 INPNTNTTISFQVII
-1493 NSIPNPNPIPNQ
+1493 NSIPSPNPIPNQ

-1512 VVDPNLP
+1512 VVNPNLP
-1519 PASANTLSNVIT
+1519 PASANVLSNLIT
-1531 TQINNATIVA
+1531 TQINNATIIA

-1558 TIAVTNTGNTPAS
+1558 TIAVTNTGNIPAS

-1607 LADISP
+1607 LADIPP
-1613 GDTVFITFQAQIL
+1613 GDTIFITFQAQIL

-1640 NYEYTVNPNQSPAVN
+1640 NYEYNVNPNQSPAVG

-1691 STITNSGNTT
+1691 STIINSGNTT

-1706 FTDVIPNGTTFIPN
+1706 FTDLLPDGTTFTPN

-1725 GTTITNANPQ
+1725 GITIPNTNPQ

-1740 GNLNSNASATLS
+1740 GNINSNASVILS
-1752 FQVNITTLPN
+1752 FQVNITTIPN

-1810 SAFAAVGDT
+1810 STFAAVGDT
-1819 ITYTTIL
+1819 ITYTTTL
-1826 TNSGNTSANTPVFID
+1826 TNSGNTTANTPVFID

-1850 PDSVQ
+1850 PDSLQ

-1867 SEISLD
+1867 SGISLD
-1873 SIPVGGTTTISFQ
+1873 PIPVGGTTTISFQ

-1901 SSTTYSIIIDPTQPP
+1901 SSTTYSIIVDPTQPP
-1916 VIETATSNPTLVQIN
+1916 VTETATSNPTLVQIN

-1937 TKSVDRLFSDVAPGN
+1937 TKSVDRLFSDIAPGN

-1965 NATATNIIFTDPIPN
+1965 NTTATNITFTDPIPN

-2000 PANGIPIGDIIAED
+2000 PANGIPIGDIIAGD

-2042 VVNSASINYQFM
+2042 VVNGASINYQFM

-2069 PVSTQINSGEIV
+2069 PVSTQINSGEIL
-2081 AIKSVNKTFATIG
+2081 AIKSVDKTFAKIG
-2094 DTISYTI
+2094 DTLSYTI
-2101 TLSNPGNVTSQNI
+2101 SLSNPGNVTSQNI
-2114 IFTDTLPDGTTFISG
+2114 LFTDILPDGSTFISG
-2129 TLTND
+2129 TLV
-2134 LSGTL
+2134 
-2139 TNDSG
+2139 NDSG
-2144 TQQIGNPANGIQ
+2144 AQQIGNPANGIQ
-2156 IGNIN
+2156 VGNIN
-2161 PNGTA
+2161 PGSTIA
-2166 VITLNVL
+2166 ITINVL

-2178 SINPISNSS
+2178 SINPISNFS
-2187 SVQFAHVVDPSQ
+2187 SVQYSHVVDPSQ

-2204 TNVSNTVSTT
+2204 TNISNTVSTT
-2214 INSAILTTKKSADK
+2214 INSAILTTTKSADK
-2228 SIISV
+2228 SILSV
-2233 GDTITYTTTIRNTG
+2233 GDTITYTTTITNTG

-2271 TINSVQQSGAQP
+2271 TINGMQQLGARP

-2303 VNVISVSPSSSIM
+2303 VTVISIPPSSSIM
-2316 GNDTILYSYTV
+2316 DNDTILYSYTV
-2327 DPNSAPATTSTS
+2327 DPSAAPVTTSTS
-2339 TNIATNPVLDAMITM
+2339 TNSVTNPVLDAMITM
-2354 VKSVDQTLVT
+2354 IKSVDQTLVT
-2364 LGDTITYTTI
+2364 LGDTITYTTL
-2374 LTNNGNTNATNI
+2374 LTNSGNTNATNI

-2393 NGTTFI
+2393 DGTTFVL
-2399 TDSVTIN
+2399 DSVTIN
-2406 GLTQIGLNPNT
+2406 GITQIGLNPNT

-2427 SSISIAFQVTATSTP
+2427 SSIAIAFQVTATSTP

-2448 NSATASYTFIAD
+2448 NSASASYTFITD

-2479 NTANIL
+2479 NTAIIL

-2498 DTLTYTVVLTNN
+2498 DTLTYTVALTNN
-2510 GNSSAQNV
+2510 GNSSVQNV
-2518 IFTDTVPS
+2518 IFSDTMPS
-2526 VTTFIANT
+2526 GTTFIVNS

-2549 GVNIGTITAGTT
+2549 GVNIGPITAGST
-2561 VTVSFQVT
+2561 VNVSFQVN
-2569 VTSLPT
+2569 VDSLPT
-2575 ANPIVNFSSTSYQ
+2575 ENTIVNFSSTSYQ
-2588 LVSPPDS
+2588 LVSPPDP

-2607 NEAILSMTKNESV
+2607 KEAILSMTKNESV
-2620 SFADIGQTA
+2620 SFADIGQTV

-2634 ITNVGNTDATN
+2634 ISNIGNTDATN
-2645 IVFTDA
+2645 IVFADA

-2665 DGVLQPNADPNTG
+2665 DGVLQPDANPNTG

-2691 IVFQVTVNNIPPSNP
+2691 IVFQVTVNSIPPINP
-2706 APNTASTTYEFTV
+2706 APNIASTTYEFSV
-2719 DPVNPPVSSAAT
+2719 DPGNPPVSNTAS
-2731 SNTTLLQINNAT
+2731 SNTTLLQINNAN

-2766 LPNTGNVTATDVTII
+2766 LPNTGNVAATDVTII

-2786 NLSFVPNSFT
+2786 NLSFIPNSFT
-2796 ANGQTIPNADLSTG
+2796 VNGQTIPSADLSTG

-2830 ITLPT
+2830 TTLPT
-2835 LNPISNSASITYH
+2835 LNPISNFASTTYH
-2848 YVVDPSQPPIT
+2848 YVVDPSQSPIT

-2878 QKNSNVSTVDIGQD
+2878 QKNSNAETVDIGQD
-2892 ITYTVTITN
+2892 IVYSVTITN

-2924 NSFTLNGTSIPN
+2924 NSFTLNGTTIPN

-2953 VIVAFHIIA
+2953 VIVAFHINA

-2968 NPITNQASVSFQH
+2968 NPITNQASASFQH
-2981 IVNPANPPVSKNIIS
+2981 IVNPANPPVSKNITS
-2996 NNVTT
+2996 NSVTT

-3014 DKTFATIGDTITY
+3014 DKAFATIGDTITY
-3027 TTTITNTGNIPAN
+3027 TTTITNTGNISAN
-3040 NAIFSDPLP
+3040 NVVFSDPIP
-3049 SWTQFVAGSVIVDG
+3049 TWTQFVAGSVIVDG
-3063 TPLPSASIIN
+3063 TSLPSASIID
-3073 GVGINTINPNQTVTI
+3073 GVGINTITPNQIVI
-3088 IFQVQIVSNPTT
+3088 IMFQVQIISNPTT

-3114 YNVGNVLLAQPG
+3114 YNVGNALQPQPG
-3126 NVETNVFVTSINTA
+3126 NVETNVFVTSINSA

-3150 AFANIG
+3150 AFANIE
-3156 DTITYTVSIQ
+3156 DTITYTVLIQ
-3166 NNGNTNATNVNF
+3166 NSGNTNATNVNF
-3178 SDPVPTGTTFVEN
+3178 SDLIPAGTTFVEN
-3191 SFAVNGSTIP
+3191 SFTVNGSTIP

-3208 VNIGTVSAGSSLTVT
+3208 VNIGTVNAGSSLTAT

-3244 YAFIVDP
+3244 YEFIVDP

-3273 VTTVLQA
+3273 VTTVLEA
-3280 NRSIVSIGDVITY
+3280 NRTIVSTLDIITY

-3391 SSSNTVNTAVVDASL
+3391 SSSNTINIAVVDASL
-3406 SVIKSTDSLVQ
+3406 SVIKNTDSLVQ
-3417 STDGIITYT
+3417 STDGTITYT

-3453 PNSVTINSVSVPG
+3453 PNSVTINGVSAPG

-3472 IPLNSITP
+3472 ISLNAIAP

-3487 FQVIVQSIPSVNPIS
+3487 FQVIVQSIPNVNPIS
-3502 NTARI
+3502 NIARI

-3531 QISDATILS
+3531 QISDANVLS
-3540 LKAVNAP
+3540 LKAVNA
-3547 QTTTGDILTYTITL
+3547 QQATTGDILTYTITL

-3572 IFSDTIPQDTTFVE
+3572 IFSDTIPEGTTFVE

-3598 ANPNV
+3598 ANPNA
-3603 GVTLPTLAAN
+3603 GVTLPNLVAN
-3613 ATHLISFQILI
+3613 LISFQILI
-3624 KDSFSRE
+3624 NDSFSQQ

-3666 QAQLTITKTSNPT
+3666 QAQLTVTKTSNPI

-3694 NIGNVDAINIVF
+3694 NIGNVDAINIIF

-3729 GLNPENGIPIGTIPA
+3729 GVNPENGIPIGTITP

-3752 QVQTNNPPTETE
+3752 QVQTNNPPTATE

-3769 SATYQYVSI
+3769 SVNYQYVSI

-3806 SADVTFAS
+3806 QADVTFVA
-3814 IGQII
+3814 IGQNI

-3824 LQNIGTVPANNTVFI
+3824 IQNIGTVPANNTVFI
-3839 DNIPEG
+3839 DNFPEG

-3852 LAINNVIQPG
+3852 LSINNVIQPG
-3862 ANPENGVT
+3862 ANPQNGIT
-3870 LGTIQPNET
+3870 LGTIQQNET
-3879 VTISFQVQLTNIPV
+3879 VTISFQVQLTNIPE
-3893 GNVVINIS
+3893 GNTVINIS

-3911 SSQII
+3911 SSPIV

-3957 TNAGTIPITNTLL
+3957 TNAGTVPITNTILI
-3970 LDAIASGTTFVP
+3970 DAIAAGTTFVP
-3982 NSILVDGVPRL
+3982 NSILVDGIPRP

-3998 TGINLDIILPN
+3998 TGINLGIILPN

-4018 SVVSIPPQNNINN
+4018 NVVSIPAQNTINN
-4031 IAVIHYEYRPDPST
+4031 IAVIHYEYKPEQSA
-4045 PPISETTSSNATN
+4045 PPISETTSSNTTN
-4058 IQFIDAILIATKS
+4058 IQFIDVILIATKS
-4071 TNTVLANIDET
+4071 ANKVLANIDDT

-4090 NNGSATTNSIFF
+4090 NNGSTTTNSIFF
-4102 TDTIAD
+4102 TDTIED

-4117 VVNNTVLPAADPN
+4117 TVNNTVLPAADPN
-4130 IGFSIPNV
+4130 IGFFIPNI
-4138 AAGQMATITFQVSV
+4138 ASGQATTITLQVSV
-4152 TNLPAVNPTPNTAN
+4152 TNLPALNPTPNTAN
-4166 VVYDFIFNPD
+4166 IVYDFIFNPD

-4221 TNTGNTD
+4221 TNIGNAD
-4228 ATAVV
+4228 ATTVV
-4233 FTDNIPNGTTFIDG
+4233 FTDNIPDGTTFIEG

-4253 IPQLNANPSAGI
+4253 IPQLNANPSTGI

-4272 NISIPVTFSVTVVAL
+4272 NVSIPVTFSVTVVAL
-4287 PASGHVQNQSTSR
+4287 PASGRIQNQSTSR
-4300 YTINV
+4300 YTINN

-4312 NITFTEVI
+4312 NITITEVI
-4320 SANVIA
+4320 SAHVIA

-4363 IPANTSFIENSVIVN
+4363 IPANTSFIDNSVIVN
-4378 GNARPN
+4378 GNARPS
-4384 DNPLNGIQIDNIPP
+4384 DNPLNGIRIDNIPP

-4421 TSTIEYEYT
+4421 TSTIEYQYT
-4430 VPNRPP
+4430 IPNQPP

-4443 SAALTEINHANLNS
+4443 SAAVTEIHHANLNS

-4480 TGNVAVNDVIIQDI
+4480 TGNVAANNVTIQDM
-4494 IPQGTTF
+4494 IPQGTAF

-4511 TLPGVNPVSGIPI
+4511 ALPEVNPVSGIPI
-4524 GTITIG
+4524 DTITVG
-4530 GDAIVSFQVTVT
+4530 GNAVASFQVTVT
-4542 SIPTPNELNNNAITT
+4542 SIPTPNELTNQAITT
-4557 FNYIVNPNNV
+4557 FNYIVNPNNL

-4573 TTNTVKTTVQ
+4573 TTNTVTTTVQ
-4583 NDNVIAFKSADVTNA
+4583 NDNVVAIKSVNASNA
-4598 LPGQTLTY
+4598 LPSQTVTY

-4616 TIEDLLAIDAVP
+4616 TIEDIIAIDTAPV
-4628 IDTTFVAGSVT
+4628 DTTFVTGSVT

-4654 TLGNLAPNEFVIIT
+4654 TLGSLTPNESTIIT
-4668 FQVTISS
+4668 FQVTISPT
-4675 STLQSTIN
+4675 TLQPAIN

-4688 SYTVI
+4688 SYTVT
-4693 IDPTKPPI
+4693 IDPNEPPI

-4708 TVTTTVIDPMVRI
+4708 VVTTTVVDPMVRI
-4721 EKTADKSIVVI
+4721 NKTADTSIAVI
-4732 GDIITFTLAVFN
+4732 GDMITFTLEVLN

-4754 VIDTIPAGTTFIE
+4754 ILDIIPTGTTFIE

-4776 VPNVRPDTG
+4776 VLNVRPDTG
-4785 INIGSLSAGTVAT
+4785 MNIGALPAGSVAK
-4798 ITFQVLA
+4798 IAFKVLV
-4805 TSIPSNSTIINSAT
+4805 TSIPSNSTIINSAS

-4831 IITFIV
+4831 IITFID

-4851 TVTKNASV
+4851 TVVKDASV
-4859 SSAYLNQYFDYTVR
+4859 SSAYLNQYFDYTMR
-4873 ITNTSEISLSNISLQ
+4873 ITNTSDISLSNVSLQ
-4888 DTIPAGLQFINGTV
+4888 DTIPAGLQFMNGTV
-4902 FINGERSPLAN
+4902 FINSERSPLAN

-4939 SPPVNNP
+4939 SPPVNNE
-4946 FKNTANI
+4946 FKNTADI

-4978 FVPENPDE
+4978 FIPKNPDE
-4986 ALPNL
+4986 TLPNF

-5000 IRITPRNVR
+5000 IRITPRNIR
-5009 NYLWTWIWWK
+5009 NYFWTWIWWR